1 MKKIFSFGKKK
12 KGQSPSSRASLPG
25 VPGGGGYELREKELG
40 KLHRAAAGGD
50 LGRLQQLLKK
60 NDINQLDKENRT
72 PLHLAC
78 ANGHSDVVT
87 YLVDNKCKLNLCDND
102 NRSPLMKAVQCQQ
115 EKCATMLLEHGA
127 DPNLVDVNS
136 STALHLAAQTANI
149 SLAVLLLEYNAHIEA
164 QNKEGYT
171 PLTIAITENH
181 QEMVEFLLRKGAD
194 VHARDKSKRTPLMIA
209 ASGGELSLIKV
220 LLQYGADVSHKDI
233 NGWTSEDYALIGGYS
248 GLSKQLSE
256 YANWKNVEKPSPNNT
271 KGMSVFSSPDRVGDV
286 GFALGAPAT
295 DKEEMQQSPSQTS
308 RTRDSGKVIDDLSQ
322 GDSVRSSKKDEGD
335 DSWLT
340 SEEEELDFTPKKPQ
354 KPSLTLLMNSSQQ
367 FKKNNGEDIRIGSPQ
382 SSRQNLKQVTRNHT
396 NLNKKE
402 CKELTNEDISEA
414 SEQEKGELEEEEE
427 EEDDEEEFSQEE
439 KEDEDTEDEEGG
451 QDDYT
456 EDEEEEY
463 VGKLEHKRDQ
473 ELEIFNNA
481 VKSEREVK
489 SGSKNIHDGG
499 SHETC
504 EEEDQEMQESV
515 DIPVSFIAGHYEGLK
530 ENITAIS
537 SKMVNNEVPYDSSK
551 KGDGSEH
558 EEINEFQNTNEL
570 LHTDGNEKIRCK
582 NCSSFEGSE
591 MTAWK
596 KGASPSVL
604 NSCYIKEENP
614 NLVDDIFE
622 SDDDPWSETENPRCE
637 NRRQDSE
644 KLRFVGD
651 QNAGKEQ
658 CKNSKELGN
667 TVCETLEPES
677 ENLPVNSGD
686 ENLKEAFQPSIKEE
700 SSEEEDDIEQPQ
712 ISNVGDKNLICSGNR
727 EAQNPSEDT
736 PVRKVLG
743 LEEEE
748 DTESPWDSECA
759 SESPRKLP
767 VNLLISSAVRTET
780 HMQSIFEE
788 PNEGFC
794 EKNLDSQ
801 PKTTQAI
808 LETNDTSSCPA
819 KGIEIGK
826 RQKSDLMEELG
837 LDDADDIE
845 DVSDWDSTS
854 ISLKNL
860 PGTKSPNVLTFGN
873 PSSLLPMLTA
883 KDDAAAT
890 ASEVIPPRLEEMSKP
905 QTVTAPE
912 NTHLYSL
919 QKQLLP
925 VILKSKDELSEPSFN
940 MPSPDEEQEDAGENC
955 KKQDKH
961 ILGTT
966 NLTEK
971 TASDNQ
977 TDKTEISFPHPK
989 TKTEPLKQN
998 EDSHG
1003 DDVQLNPKLWEERYE
1018 KMWVENDK
1026 REVKTNFKSI
1036 TAELKKMFGEIKE
1049 VQQTAPMEGTL
1060 QDGFSEELESI
1071 HKAPH
1076 NLTKPTSRIEERSE
1090 FMDLCSVLEQKAS
1103 SNENV
1108 ISYALN
1114 SSSHEHPNQYIIR
1127 LCENDNK
1134 LCTEHVW
1141 NVNEEGFT
1149 NNAESTKVAVNKER
1163 GDQIAAMEIEEN
1175 VDGNISDLENSP
1187 GCSLKHS
1194 LKESILDKRANI
1206 PDVVRPVS
1214 TDDKSTLLAVA
1225 KNKLGKDTCYFNDIP
1240 KDCFVGNPK
1249 TSNTEIESNLGNS
1262 RQSRDETLKRLLD
1275 EELEQ
1280 DMERFKNEVGM
1291 LQIVFLALEKE
1302 KVQLQKEVEKEKRK
1316 QKCGEREDAYKSYMQ
1331 TLAGNGINQ
1340 QMKQKGTVKG
1350 NQYSTVESGET
1361 TEEEKHTKNSI
1372 SSKEREKLIQIP
1384 LKGSNSALNVKD
1396 AKKNENKK
1404 RISKQRG
1411 NQQMNSTNGN
1421 QFQILDDS
1429 TLSETSQDEGRPGAR
1444 TVDERNKIGKQM
1456 DVADDFDEL
1465 TQSSD
1470 TATED
1475 FELSASTYRDAV
1487 LLIEQLSMDGKDSI
1501 SLLKIQ
1507 NLLHGY
1513 ERLIER
1519 EKGRYTQLLGKVR
1532 KLENEKKEL
1541 QAVLEETR
1549 ELKSRLDHQKVE
1561 WESDVS
1567 SLKFTLKQEEEKRL
1581 SIEMLYDK
1589 NRELLRKKEDQYCK
1603 EMEEKQQ
1610 LELTQR
1616 SLEMELRTLRNHLKQ
1631 VEEERNETQRQLSQ
1645 EQSARALQEGI
1656 LNNHLWR
1663 QKEIE
1668 EETKITA
1675 AKSSE
1680 VPDNL
1685 REKDLLHK
1693 NQKLQDEIAILRLEL
1708 DQIRIRHQEEET
1720 KYLEE
1725 NEVLKEKNEDLRKE
1739 LKLNEEALTQTVFQ
1753 YNGQLNVLKTESAML
1768 TSKIEH
1774 AKENKD
1780 RLETETESF
1789 RSRLN
1794 SAVQELECCRKSKT
1808 DVERTLQRE
1817 RDEWLRLQ
1825 DKLNH
1830 DLSNLRD
1837 TNNILSQQL
1846 SKVETKANSLE
1857 NELHH
1862 VTHTF
1867 REKTLLLESAQRD
1880 LSYAQCQAKELD
1892 YARQT
1897 EKDQMS
1903 KYIVKQ
1909 ESMQER
1915 LAQLQSENV
1924 LLRQQLEDMQNKGII
1939 KEKVVSDV
1947 QDRFSD
1953 IFSKLRA
1960 DTEKQIHMMEERNKE
1975 LITKCNNLREQVFK
1989 YETEK
1994 VEREGTVRQLQQELA
2009 DALKKQSMS
2018 EASLEVTTRYRN
2030 DLEEDKL
2037 HLQKEIDKIKTKLQE
2052 SEDQYI
2058 QSERRVH
2065 DLKNALDSK
2074 EREVNASSQKLQDLL
2089 IASSG
2094 TNNAI
2099 KQLEE
2104 HIQRLEIE
2112 NARLEATTKQQ
2123 TIRIEVLQKDL
2134 QDSASVHNRL
2144 EDLITG
2150 LQTAKINLEEQ
2161 LNQQVQKQTMLSM
2174 TAKDTHNL
2182 WEEELKSRSKL
2193 GVRLS
2198 QLDRE
2203 KAEMLEQF
2211 ESERKKVK
2219 KLVELKRSVEARL
2232 DQEMKRNSE
2241 LQKECN
2247 GMKKLLK
2254 TAKKKLKEYE
2264 NGESVS
2270 QFSFQG
2276 ELKNRYSEMDNE
2288 VSRLRTKI
2296 DELSKKLDIESKKST
2311 QLESTNRDLRE
2322 QLSSMKILHKNHE
2335 KLEKSKWQLEGE
2347 VATLKHQ
2354 VETNMMDHSQLEQY
2368 KREIEERAR
2377 QEIRQKL
2384 EEVNLFLQTQAA
2396 SQETL
2401 EQIRTTNNTSL
2412 RNQLEHRIRD
2422 LESELAR
2429 IKNTQEDSV
2438 FQKQS
2443 TQTELE
2449 RYKELYLEELK
2460 IRKSLASKLDRAN
2473 ERIAEANAKLLHERH
2488 RSKSLIANSIV
2499 NGGLSASPVLDTTQL
2514 GNLGNNLTLNRSLGL
2529 GGSFINPT
2537 GNALSSKNRVEAYL
2551 AKMQQEL
2558 EKSITKELDQATAE
2572 LENGSVRVSPV
2583 GSTDGSSKNLNVD
2596 QDPVSRATQQYLDV
2610 LKKNYM
2616 I

>member
-1 MKKIFSFGKKK
+1 MKKIFGFGKKK
-12 KGQSPSSRASLPG
+12 KGQSPACRASLPG
-25 VPGGGGYELREKELG
+25 VGYELREKELG

-50 LGRLQQLLKK
+50 LGKLQQLLKK
-60 NDINQLDKENRT
+60 HDVNQLDKENRT

-78 ANGHSDVVT
+78 ANGHLDVVT

-127 DPNLVDVNS
+127 EPNLVDVNS
-136 STALHLAAQTANI
+136 NTALHLAAQTANI
-149 SLAVLLLEYNAHIEA
+149 SLVVQLLEYNAHIDS

-181 QEMVEFLLRKGAD
+181 QEMVEFLLKKGAD

-233 NGWTSEDYALIGGYS
+233 NGWTSEDHAHVGGYS
-248 GLSKQLSE
+248 SLSKQLSE

-295 DKEEMQQSPSQTS
+295 DKEEMQQSPNQTS

-322 GDSVRSSKKDEGD
+322 GDSVRSSEKDEGD

-354 KPSLTLLMNSSQQ
+354 KPSLTLLMNSSHQ
-367 FKKNNGEDIRIGSPQ
+367 FKKNIGEKSSFMRTEHIAISQQNKSDCEAEDVIESPPKPFPQ
-382 SSRQNLKQVTRNHT
+382 
-396 NLNKKE
+396 
-402 CKELTNEDISEA
+402 
-414 SEQEKGELEEEEE
+414 
-427 EEDDEEEFSQEE
+427 
-439 KEDEDTEDEEGG
+439 
-451 QDDYT
+451 
-456 EDEEEEY
+456 
-463 VGKLEHKRDQ
+463 
-473 ELEIFNNA
+473 
-481 VKSEREVK
+481 VKSYPRPVHP
-489 SGSKNIHDGG
+489 SPGS
-499 SHETC
+499 
-504 EEEDQEMQESV
+504 
-515 DIPVSFIAGHYEGLK
+515 F
-530 ENITAIS
+530 
-537 SKMVNNEVPYDSSK
+537 SKPSQMTPP
-551 KGDGSEH
+551 
-558 EEINEFQNTNEL
+558 L
-570 LHTDGNEKIRCK
+570 LGFK
-582 NCSSFEGSE
+582 
-591 MTAWK
+591 
-596 KGASPSVL
+596 
-604 NSCYIKEENP
+604 
-614 NLVDDIFE
+614 
-622 SDDDPWSETENPRCE
+622 
-637 NRRQDSE
+637 Q
-644 KLRFVGD
+644 
-651 QNAGKEQ
+651 
-658 CKNSKELGN
+658 
-667 TVCETLEPES
+667 
-677 ENLPVNSGD
+677 
-686 ENLKEAFQPSIKEE
+686 EE

-712 ISNVGDKNLICSGNR
+712 ISNVVDKSLICSGNR

-736 PVRKVLG
+736 AIRKDTMSVLG

-767 VNLLISSAVRTET
+767 VNLLISSAIRTDT

-794 EKNLDSQ
+794 EKTLDSQ

-808 LETNDTSSCPA
+808 LETQDTSSYPA

-845 DVSDWDSTS
+845 DASDWDSTS

-860 PGTKSPNVLTFGN
+860 PGTKSPKVLTFGN
-873 PSSLLPMLTA
+873 PSSSLSTLTA

-890 ASEVIPPRLEEMSKP
+890 VSGVIPPRLEEMSKA

-940 MPSPDEEQEDAGENC
+940 MPSPDEEREDAGENC
-955 KKQDKH
+955 KKQDKY
-961 ILGTT
+961 ILDTT

-989 TKTEPLKQN
+989 MKTEPLKQN
-998 EDSHG
+998 EDPHG
-1003 DDVQLNPKLWEERYE
+1003 GDVQLNPKLWEERYE
-1018 KMWVENDK
+1018 KMWVENEK

-1036 TAELKKMFGEIKE
+1036 TAELKQMFGEITGNEFQK
-1049 VQQTAPMEGTL
+1049 TMPMEGAL
-1060 QDGFSEELESI
+1060 QDGISEELESI
-1071 HKAPH
+1071 HEAPH
-1076 NLTKPTSRIEERSE
+1076 NLTKPTSRIEGRSE
-1090 FMDLCSVLEQKAS
+1090 CMDLCSVVEQKES

-1108 ISYALN
+1108 IFYALN
-1114 SSSHEHPNQYIIR
+1114 SSSHEHPNQYSIR
-1127 LCENDNK
+1127 LCEKDNK
-1134 LCTEHVW
+1134 PCTEHIW
-1141 NVNEEGFT
+1141 NANEEGFT

-1163 GDQIAAMEIEEN
+1163 EDQIAAMETEEN
-1175 VDGNISDLENSP
+1175 VDGNISNLENSP
-1187 GCSLKHS
+1187 GYSLKHS

-1225 KNKLGKDTCYFNDIP
+1225 KIKRGKDSHYFKDNIP

-1249 TSNTEIESNLGNS
+1249 TSSTEIESNLGNS
-1262 RQSRDETLKRLLD
+1262 RQSHDETLKRPLD

-1280 DMERFKNEVGM
+1280 DMERFKNEV
-1291 LQIVFLALEKE
+1291 EE
-1302 KVQLQKEVEKEKRK
+1302 EKRK
-1316 QKCGEREDAYKSYMQ
+1316 QKCGEMLAMEKREDTYKSYMQ

-1340 QMKQKGTVKG
+1340 QMKQKLAIKG

-1372 SSKEREKLIQIP
+1372 SSKERAKLIQIP
-1384 LKGSNSALNVKD
+1384 LKG
-1396 AKKNENKK
+1396 
-1404 RISKQRG
+1404 
-1411 NQQMNSTNGN
+1411 
-1421 QFQILDDS
+1421 
-1429 TLSETSQDEGRPGAR
+1429 PGAK

-1475 FELSASTYRDAV
+1475 LELPASTYRDAM
-1487 LLIEQLSMDGKDSI
+1487 LLIEQLCMDGKDSI

-1513 ERLIER
+1513 ERLIDH

-1541 QAVLEETR
+1541 QTVLEETR
-1549 ELKSRLDHQKVE
+1549 ELKSILDHQKME

-1567 SLKFTLKQEEEKRL
+1567 SLKFTLKQEEEKRM
-1581 SIEMLYDK
+1581 STEMLYEK

-1656 LNNHLWR
+1656 LNNHLWK

-1668 EETKITA
+1668 EETKITV

-1680 VPDNL
+1680 VPDNQ

-1693 NQKLQDEIAILRLEL
+1693 NQILQDEIAILRLEL

-1725 NEVLKEKNEDLRKE
+1725 NEVLREKNEDLRKE

-1780 RLETETESF
+1780 RLETEMESF

-1794 SAVQELECCRKSKT
+1794 SAVQELECCRKSKS

-1817 RDEWLRLQ
+1817 HDEWLRLQ

-1837 TNNILSQQL
+1837 TNTILSQQL

-1862 VTHTF
+1862 VTHTL
-1867 REKTLLLESAQRD
+1867 REKTLLLESTQRD
-1880 LSYAQCQAKELD
+1880 LSHAQCQAKELD
-1892 YARQT
+1892 HARQI

-1960 DTEKQIHMMEERNKE
+1960 DTEKQVHMMEERNKE

-1989 YETEK
+1989 YDTEK

-2030 DLEEDKL
+2030 DLEDDKL

-2123 TIRIEVLQKDL
+2123 TSRIEVLQKDL
-2134 QDSASVHNRL
+2134 RDSASVHNRL

-2219 KLVELKRSVEARL
+2219 KLVELKRSVDVRL

-2264 NGESVS
+2264 NGECVS

-2288 VSRLRTKI
+2288 VSRLRTKT

-2347 VATLKHQ
+2347 VANLKHQ
-2354 VETNMMDHSQLEQY
+2354 VETNMMDHSQIEQY

-2401 EQIRTTNNTSL
+2401 EQIRTTNNASL

-2449 RYKELYLEELK
+2449 RYKDLYLEELK

-2499 NGGLSASPVLDTTQL
+2499 NGSLAASPVLDTTQL

-2572 LENGSVRVSPV
+2572 LETGSVRVSPV

>member
-1 MKKIFSFGKKK
+1 MKKIFGFGKKK
-12 KGQSPSSRASLPG
+12 KGQSPSSRVSLPG
-25 VPGGGGYELREKELG
+25 VPGGGYELREKELG

-78 ANGHSDVVT
+78 ANGHLDVVT

-127 DPNLVDVNS
+127 DPNPVDVNS
-136 STALHLAAQTANI
+136 NTALHLAAQTANI

-194 VHARDKSKRTPLMIA
+194 VHARDTSKRTPLMIA
-209 ASGGELSLIKV
+209 ASGGELNLIKV

-233 NGWTSEDYALIGGYS
+233 NGWTSEDYALISGYS

-295 DKEEMQQSPSQTS
+295 DKE
-308 RTRDSGKVIDDLSQ
+308 VIDDLSQ
-322 GDSVRSSKKDEGD
+322 GDSVRSSEKDEGD

-354 KPSLTLLMNSSQQ
+354 KPSLTQLMNSSQQ
-367 FKKNNGEDIRIGSPQ
+367 FKKNIGEKSSIMRTEHIAVSQQNKSDCEAEDVIESPP
-382 SSRQNLKQVTRNHT
+382 KP
-396 NLNKKE
+396 
-402 CKELTNEDISEA
+402 
-414 SEQEKGELEEEEE
+414 
-427 EEDDEEEFSQEE
+427 FSQ
-439 KEDEDTEDEEGG
+439 
-451 QDDYT
+451 
-456 EDEEEEY
+456 
-463 VGKLEHKRDQ
+463 
-473 ELEIFNNA
+473 I
-481 VKSEREVK
+481 KSYPRPVHP
-489 SGSKNIHDGG
+489 SPGS
-499 SHETC
+499 
-504 EEEDQEMQESV
+504 
-515 DIPVSFIAGHYEGLK
+515 F
-530 ENITAIS
+530 
-537 SKMVNNEVPYDSSK
+537 SKPSQMTPP
-551 KGDGSEH
+551 
-558 EEINEFQNTNEL
+558 L
-570 LHTDGNEKIRCK
+570 LGFK
-582 NCSSFEGSE
+582 
-591 MTAWK
+591 
-596 KGASPSVL
+596 
-604 NSCYIKEENP
+604 
-614 NLVDDIFE
+614 
-622 SDDDPWSETENPRCE
+622 
-637 NRRQDSE
+637 Q
-644 KLRFVGD
+644 
-651 QNAGKEQ
+651 
-658 CKNSKELGN
+658 
-667 TVCETLEPES
+667 
-677 ENLPVNSGD
+677 
-686 ENLKEAFQPSIKEE
+686 EE
-700 SSEEEDDIEQPQ
+700 SSEEEGDIEQPQ
-712 ISNVGDKNLICSGNR
+712 ISNVGDKSLICNGNR

-736 PVRKVLG
+736 PIRKVLG

-788 PNEGFC
+788 PSEGFC

-860 PGTKSPNVLTFGN
+860 P
-873 PSSLLPMLTA
+873 
-883 KDDAAAT
+883 
-890 ASEVIPPRLEEMSKP
+890 
-905 QTVTAPE
+905 
-912 NTHLYSL
+912 
-919 QKQLLP
+919 
-925 VILKSKDELSEPSFN
+925 DELSEPSFN
-940 MPSPDEEQEDAGENC
+940 MPSPDEEREDAGENC
-955 KKQDKH
+955 KK
-961 ILGTT
+961 
-966 NLTEK
+966 
-971 TASDNQ
+971 
-977 TDKTEISFPHPK
+977 
-989 TKTEPLKQN
+989 
-998 EDSHG
+998 
-1003 DDVQLNPKLWEERYE
+1003 R
-1018 KMWVENDK
+1018 
-1026 REVKTNFKSI
+1026 
-1036 TAELKKMFGEIKE
+1036 
-1049 VQQTAPMEGTL
+1049 
-1060 QDGFSEELESI
+1060 
-1071 HKAPH
+1071 
-1076 NLTKPTSRIEERSE
+1076 
-1090 FMDLCSVLEQKAS
+1090 
-1103 SNENV
+1103 
-1108 ISYALN
+1108 
-1114 SSSHEHPNQYIIR
+1114 
-1127 LCENDNK
+1127 
-1134 LCTEHVW
+1134 
-1141 NVNEEGFT
+1141 
-1149 NNAESTKVAVNKER
+1149 
-1163 GDQIAAMEIEEN
+1163 
-1175 VDGNISDLENSP
+1175 
-1187 GCSLKHS
+1187 
-1194 LKESILDKRANI
+1194 
-1206 PDVVRPVS
+1206 
-1214 TDDKSTLLAVA
+1214 
-1225 KNKLGKDTCYFNDIP
+1225 
-1240 KDCFVGNPK
+1240 
-1249 TSNTEIESNLGNS
+1249 
-1262 RQSRDETLKRLLD
+1262 
-1275 EELEQ
+1275 
-1280 DMERFKNEVGM
+1280 
-1291 LQIVFLALEKE
+1291 
-1302 KVQLQKEVEKEKRK
+1302 VEKEKRK

-1340 QMKQKGTVKG
+1340 QMKQKLTIKG

-1361 TEEEKHTKNSI
+1361 TEEKHTKNSI
-1372 SSKEREKLIQIP
+1372 SSKERAKLIQIP

-1396 AKKNENKK
+1396 AKKNENKTH
-1404 RISKQRG
+1404 ISKQRG

-1444 TVDERNKIGKQM
+1444 TVDERNKIGKKM
-1456 DVADDFDEL
+1456 DVAEDFDEL

-1475 FELSASTYRDAV
+1475 FELPTSTCRDAM
-1487 LLIEQLSMDGKDSI
+1487 LLIEQLSMDGKADSI

-1549 ELKSRLDHQKVE
+1549 ELKSMLDHQKME

-1656 LNNHLWR
+1656 LNSHLWR

-1680 VPDNL
+1680 VPDNQ

-1693 NQKLQDEIAILRLEL
+1693 NQKLQDEVAILRLEL

-1780 RLETETESF
+1780 RLETEMESF

-1794 SAVQELECCRKSKT
+1794 SAVQELECCRKSKN

-1867 REKTLLLESAQRD
+1867 REKTLLLESTQRD
-1880 LSYAQCQAKELD
+1880 LSHAQCQAKELD

-1924 LLRQQLEDMQNKGII
+1924 LLRQQLEDVQNKGII

-1947 QDRFSD
+1947 QDKFSD

-1960 DTEKQIHMMEERNKE
+1960 DTEKQINMMEERNKE

-2288 VSRLRTKI
+2288 VSRLRTTI

-2311 QLESTNRDLRE
+2311 QLESTNCDLRE

-2422 LESELAR
+2422 LESELAK

-2473 ERIAEANAKLLHERH
+2473 ERIADANAKLLHERH

-2499 NGGLSASPVLDTTQL
+2499 NGSLSASPVLDTTQF

-2572 LENGSVRVSPV
+2572 LETGSVRVSPV

>member
-1 MKKIFSFGKKK
+1 MKKIFGFGKKK
-12 KGQSPSSRASLPG
+12 KGQSPACRASLPG
-25 VPGGGGYELREKELG
+25 VGYELREKELG

-50 LGRLQQLLKK
+50 LGKLQQLLKK
-60 NDINQLDKENRT
+60 HDINQLDKENRT

-78 ANGHSDVVT
+78 ANGHLDVVT

-127 DPNLVDVNS
+127 EPNLVDVNS
-136 STALHLAAQTANI
+136 NTALHLAAQTANI
-149 SLAVLLLEYNAHIEA
+149 SLVVQLLEYNAHIDS

-181 QEMVEFLLRKGAD
+181 QEMVEFLLKKGAD

-233 NGWTSEDYALIGGYS
+233 NGWTSEDHAHVGGYS
-248 GLSKQLSE
+248 SLSKQLSE

-295 DKEEMQQSPSQTS
+295 DKE
-308 RTRDSGKVIDDLSQ
+308 VIDDLSQ
-322 GDSVRSSKKDEGD
+322 GDSVRSSEKDEGD

-354 KPSLTLLMNSSQQ
+354 KPSLTLLMNSSHQ
-367 FKKNNGEDIRIGSPQ
+367 FKKNIGEKSSIMRTEHIAISQQNKSDCEAEDVIESPPKPFPQ
-382 SSRQNLKQVTRNHT
+382 
-396 NLNKKE
+396 
-402 CKELTNEDISEA
+402 
-414 SEQEKGELEEEEE
+414 
-427 EEDDEEEFSQEE
+427 
-439 KEDEDTEDEEGG
+439 
-451 QDDYT
+451 
-456 EDEEEEY
+456 
-463 VGKLEHKRDQ
+463 
-473 ELEIFNNA
+473 
-481 VKSEREVK
+481 VKSYPRPVHP
-489 SGSKNIHDGG
+489 SPGS
-499 SHETC
+499 
-504 EEEDQEMQESV
+504 
-515 DIPVSFIAGHYEGLK
+515 F
-530 ENITAIS
+530 
-537 SKMVNNEVPYDSSK
+537 SKPSQMTPP
-551 KGDGSEH
+551 
-558 EEINEFQNTNEL
+558 L
-570 LHTDGNEKIRCK
+570 LGFK
-582 NCSSFEGSE
+582 
-591 MTAWK
+591 
-596 KGASPSVL
+596 
-604 NSCYIKEENP
+604 
-614 NLVDDIFE
+614 
-622 SDDDPWSETENPRCE
+622 
-637 NRRQDSE
+637 Q
-644 KLRFVGD
+644 
-651 QNAGKEQ
+651 
-658 CKNSKELGN
+658 
-667 TVCETLEPES
+667 
-677 ENLPVNSGD
+677 
-686 ENLKEAFQPSIKEE
+686 EE

-712 ISNVGDKNLICSGNR
+712 ISNVVDKSLICSGNR

-736 PVRKVLG
+736 AIRKDTMSVLG
-743 LEEEE
+743 LDEEE

-767 VNLLISSAVRTET
+767 VNLLISSAIRTDT

-794 EKNLDSQ
+794 EKTLDSQ

-808 LETNDTSSCPA
+808 LETHDTSSCPA

-845 DVSDWDSTS
+845 DASDWDSTS

-860 PGTKSPNVLTFGN
+860 PGTKSPKVLTFGN
-873 PSSLLPMLTA
+873 PSSSLSTLTA

-890 ASEVIPPRLEEMSKP
+890 ASGVIPPRLEEMSKA

-940 MPSPDEEQEDAGENC
+940 MPSPDEEREDAGENC
-955 KKQDKH
+955 KKQDKY
-961 ILGTT
+961 ILDTT

-989 TKTEPLKQN
+989 MKTEPLKQN

-1003 DDVQLNPKLWEERYE
+1003 DDVQLKPKLWEERYE
-1018 KMWVENDK
+1018 EMWVENEK

-1036 TAELKKMFGEIKE
+1036 TAELKQMFGEITGNEFQK
-1049 VQQTAPMEGTL
+1049 TMPMEGTL

-1071 HKAPH
+1071 HEAPH
-1076 NLTKPTSRIEERSE
+1076 NLIKPTSRIEGRSE
-1090 FMDLCSVLEQKAS
+1090 CMDLCSMLEQKES

-1114 SSSHEHPNQYIIR
+1114 SSSHEHPNQYSIR
-1127 LCENDNK
+1127 LCEKDNK
-1134 LCTEHVW
+1134 PCTEHIW
-1141 NVNEEGFT
+1141 NANEEGFT

-1163 GDQIAAMEIEEN
+1163 EDQIASMETEEN
-1175 VDGNISDLENSP
+1175 VDGNISNLENSP
-1187 GCSLKHS
+1187 GHSLKHS

-1225 KNKLGKDTCYFNDIP
+1225 KIKRGKDSHYFKDNIP

-1249 TSNTEIESNLGNS
+1249 TSSTEIESNLGNS
-1262 RQSRDETLKRLLD
+1262 RQSHDETLKRPLD

-1302 KVQLQKEVEKEKRK
+1302 KVQLQKEVEEEKRK
-1316 QKCGEREDAYKSYMQ
+1316 QKCGEMLAMEKREDTYKSYMQ
-1331 TLAGNGINQ
+1331 TLAENGINQ
-1340 QMKQKGTVKG
+1340 EMKQKLAIKG

-1361 TEEEKHTKNSI
+1361 TEEEKHMKNRI
-1372 SSKEREKLIQIP
+1372 SSKERAKLIQIP

-1396 AKKNENKK
+1396 VKKNENKK

-1421 QFQILDDS
+1421 QFQVLDDS
-1429 TLSETSQDEGRPGAR
+1429 TLSETSQDEGRPGAK

-1475 FELSASTYRDAV
+1475 LELPTSTYRDAM
-1487 LLIEQLSMDGKDSI
+1487 LLIEQLCMDGKADSVSI
-1501 SLLKIQ
+1501 LKIQ

-1513 ERLIER
+1513 ERLIDH

-1541 QAVLEETR
+1541 QTVLEETR
-1549 ELKSRLDHQKVE
+1549 ELKSMLDHQKME

-1567 SLKFTLKQEEEKRL
+1567 SLKFTLKQEEEKRM
-1581 SIEMLYDK
+1581 STEMLYEK

-1656 LNNHLWR
+1656 LNNHLWK

-1668 EETKITA
+1668 EETKITV

-1680 VPDNL
+1680 VPDNQ

-1693 NQKLQDEIAILRLEL
+1693 NQILQDEIAILRLEL

-1725 NEVLKEKNEDLRKE
+1725 NEVLREKNEDLRKE

-1780 RLETETESF
+1780 RLETEMESF

-1794 SAVQELECCRKSKT
+1794 SAVQELECCRKSKS

-1817 RDEWLRLQ
+1817 HDEWLRLQ

-1837 TNNILSQQL
+1837 TNTILSQQL

-1862 VTHTF
+1862 VTHTL
-1867 REKTLLLESAQRD
+1867 REKTLLLESTQRD
-1880 LSYAQCQAKELD
+1880 LSHAQCQAKEFD
-1892 YARQT
+1892 HARQI

-1939 KEKVVSDV
+1939 KEKVVSD
-1947 QDRFSD
+1947 RFSD

-1960 DTEKQIHMMEERNKE
+1960 DTEKQVHMMEERNKE

-1989 YETEK
+1989 YDTEK

-2030 DLEEDKL
+2030 DLEDDKL

-2123 TIRIEVLQKDL
+2123 TSRIEVLQKDL
-2134 QDSASVHNRL
+2134 RDSASVHNRL

-2219 KLVELKRSVEARL
+2219 KLVELKRSVDVRL

-2264 NGESVS
+2264 TGECVS

-2288 VSRLRTKI
+2288 VSRLRTKT

-2347 VATLKHQ
+2347 VANLKHQ
-2354 VETNMMDHSQLEQY
+2354 VETNMMDHSQIEQY

-2401 EQIRTTNNTSL
+2401 EQIRTTNNASL
-2412 RNQLEHRIRD
+2412 KNQLEHRIRD

-2449 RYKELYLEELK
+2449 RYKDLYLEELK

-2499 NGGLSASPVLDTTQL
+2499 NGSLAASPVLDTTQL

-2572 LENGSVRVSPV
+2572 LETGSVRVSPV

>member
-25 VPGGGGYELREKELG
+25 VPGGGGGYELREKELG

-164 QNKEGYT
+164 QNKDGYT

-439 KEDEDTEDEEGG
+439 KEDEDTEDEEGS

-489 SGSKNIHDGG
+489 SGSKNIHYGG

-504 EEEDQEMQESV
+504 EEKDQEMQESV

-551 KGDGSEH
+551 KDDGSEH

-736 PVRKVLG
+736 PIRKVLG

-955 KKQDKH
+955 KKQ
-961 ILGTT
+961 
-966 NLTEK
+966 
-971 TASDNQ
+971 
-977 TDKTEISFPHPK
+977 
-989 TKTEPLKQN
+989 
-998 EDSHG
+998 
-1003 DDVQLNPKLWEERYE
+1003 
-1018 KMWVENDK
+1018 
-1026 REVKTNFKSI
+1026 
-1036 TAELKKMFGEIKE
+1036 
-1049 VQQTAPMEGTL
+1049 
-1060 QDGFSEELESI
+1060 
-1071 HKAPH
+1071 
-1076 NLTKPTSRIEERSE
+1076 
-1090 FMDLCSVLEQKAS
+1090 
-1103 SNENV
+1103 
-1108 ISYALN
+1108 
-1114 SSSHEHPNQYIIR
+1114 
-1127 LCENDNK
+1127 
-1134 LCTEHVW
+1134 
-1141 NVNEEGFT
+1141 
-1149 NNAESTKVAVNKER
+1149 
-1163 GDQIAAMEIEEN
+1163 
-1175 VDGNISDLENSP
+1175 
-1187 GCSLKHS
+1187 
-1194 LKESILDKRANI
+1194 
-1206 PDVVRPVS
+1206 
-1214 TDDKSTLLAVA
+1214 
-1225 KNKLGKDTCYFNDIP
+1225 
-1240 KDCFVGNPK
+1240 
-1249 TSNTEIESNLGNS
+1249 
-1262 RQSRDETLKRLLD
+1262 
-1275 EELEQ
+1275 
-1280 DMERFKNEVGM
+1280 
-1291 LQIVFLALEKE
+1291 
-1302 KVQLQKEVEKEKRK
+1302 VEKEKRK

-1487 LLIEQLSMDGKDSI
+1487 LLIEQLSMDGKADSI

-1549 ELKSRLDHQKVE
+1549 ELKSMLDHQKVE

-1780 RLETETESF
+1780 RLETEMESF

-1846 SKVETKANSLE
+1846 TKVETKANSLE

-1867 REKTLLLESAQRD
+1867 REKTLLLESTQRD

>member
-1 MKKIFSFGKKK
+1 MKKFFGFGKKK
-12 KGQSPSSRASLPG
+12 KEQSPPSRDSLPG
-25 VPGGGGYELREKELG
+25 VGYELREKELG
-40 KLHRAAAGGD
+40 KLHRAAASGD

-60 NDINQLDKENRT
+60 HDINQLDKENRT

-78 ANGHSDVVT
+78 ANGHSDIVN

-102 NRSPLMKAVQCQQ
+102 NRSPLMKAVQCQE

-136 STALHLAAQTANI
+136 NTALHLAAQTANI
-149 SLAVLLLEYNAHIEA
+149 SLVVQLLEYNAHIDS

-181 QEMVEFLLRKGAD
+181 QEMVEFFLRKGAD
-194 VHARDKSKRTPLMIA
+194 VHARDKSERTPLMIA

-233 NGWTSEDYALIGGYS
+233 NGWTSEDYAIIGGYS

-295 DKEEMQQSPSQTS
+295 DKEEMQQSPNQTS

-322 GDSVRSSKKDEGD
+322 GDSLRSSEKDEGD

-354 KPSLTLLMNSSQQ
+354 KPSLTLLMNSSHQ
-367 FKKNNGEDIRIGSPQ
+367 FKKNIGEKSSIMRTEHIAISQQNKSDCEAEDVIESPP
-382 SSRQNLKQVTRNHT
+382 KP
-396 NLNKKE
+396 
-402 CKELTNEDISEA
+402 
-414 SEQEKGELEEEEE
+414 
-427 EEDDEEEFSQEE
+427 FSQ
-439 KEDEDTEDEEGG
+439 
-451 QDDYT
+451 
-456 EDEEEEY
+456 
-463 VGKLEHKRDQ
+463 
-473 ELEIFNNA
+473 
-481 VKSEREVK
+481 VKSYPRPLHP
-489 SGSKNIHDGG
+489 SPGS
-499 SHETC
+499 C
-504 EEEDQEMQESV
+504 
-515 DIPVSFIAGHYEGLK
+515 
-530 ENITAIS
+530 
-537 SKMVNNEVPYDSSK
+537 SKPSQMTPP
-551 KGDGSEH
+551 
-558 EEINEFQNTNEL
+558 L
-570 LHTDGNEKIRCK
+570 LGFK
-582 NCSSFEGSE
+582 
-591 MTAWK
+591 
-596 KGASPSVL
+596 
-604 NSCYIKEENP
+604 
-614 NLVDDIFE
+614 
-622 SDDDPWSETENPRCE
+622 
-637 NRRQDSE
+637 Q
-644 KLRFVGD
+644 
-651 QNAGKEQ
+651 
-658 CKNSKELGN
+658 
-667 TVCETLEPES
+667 
-677 ENLPVNSGD
+677 
-686 ENLKEAFQPSIKEE
+686 EE

-712 ISNVGDKNLICSGNR
+712 ISNVVDKSLICNGNR

-736 PVRKVLG
+736 AIRKDTMSVLG
-743 LEEEE
+743 LDEEE

-767 VNLLISSAVRTET
+767 VNLLISSAVRTDT

-794 EKNLDSQ
+794 EKTLDSQ

-808 LETNDTSSCPA
+808 LETNDSSSCPA

-860 PGTKSPNVLTFGN
+860 PGTKSPKVLTFGN
-873 PSSLLPMLTA
+873 PSSLLPTLTA

-890 ASEVIPPRLEEMSKP
+890 ASGVIPPRLEEMSKA

-925 VILKSKDELSEPSFN
+925 VTLKSKDELSEPSFN
-940 MPSPDEEQEDAGENC
+940 MPSPDEEREDAGENC
-955 KKQDKH
+955 KKQDKY
-961 ILGTT
+961 ILDTT

-971 TASDNQ
+971 TASDDQ

-989 TKTEPLKQN
+989 MKTEPLKQN

-1003 DDVQLNPKLWEERYE
+1003 DVQLNPKLWEERYE
-1018 KMWVENDK
+1018 KMWVENEK

-1036 TAELKKMFGEIKE
+1036 TAELKQMFGEITGNEFQK
-1049 VQQTAPMEGTL
+1049 TMPMEGTL
-1060 QDGFSEELESI
+1060 QDDFSEELESI
-1071 HKAPH
+1071 HEAPH
-1076 NLTKPTSRIEERSE
+1076 NLTKPTSRIEGRSE
-1090 FMDLCSVLEQKAS
+1090 FMDLEQKES

-1114 SSSHEHPNQYIIR
+1114 SSSHEHPNQYSIR
-1127 LCENDNK
+1127 LRENNK
-1134 LCTEHVW
+1134 PCTEHIW
-1141 NVNEEGFT
+1141 NVNEEDFT
-1149 NNAESTKVAVNKER
+1149 NNVESTKEAVNKER
-1163 GDQIAAMEIEEN
+1163 EDQIAAMEIEEN
-1175 VDGNISDLENSP
+1175 VDGNISNLENSP
-1187 GCSLKHS
+1187 GYSLKHS

-1206 PDVVRPVS
+1206 PDVARPVS
-1214 TDDKSTLLAVA
+1214 TDDKNTLLAVA
-1225 KNKLGKDTCYFNDIP
+1225 KTKRGKDSHYFNDNIP
-1240 KDCFVGNPK
+1240 KHCFVGNPK

-1262 RQSRDETLKRLLD
+1262 RQSCDETLKRSLD

-1302 KVQLQKEVEKEKRK
+1302 KVQLQKEVEEEKRK
-1316 QKCGEREDAYKSYMQ
+1316 QKCGEMLAMEKREDIYKSHMQ

-1340 QMKQKGTVKG
+1340 QMKQKLTIKG

-1361 TEEEKHTKNSI
+1361 TEEDKHMKNSI
-1372 SSKEREKLIQIP
+1372 SSKERAKLIQIP

-1396 AKKNENKK
+1396 VKKNENKK

-1421 QFQILDDS
+1421 QFQVLDDS
-1429 TLSETSQDEGRPGAR
+1429 TLSETSQDEGRPGAK

-1475 FELSASTYRDAV
+1475 LELPASTYRDAM
-1487 LLIEQLSMDGKDSI
+1487 LLIEQLSMDGKADSI

-1513 ERLIER
+1513 ERLIDR

-1541 QAVLEETR
+1541 QTVLDETR
-1549 ELKSRLDHQKVE
+1549 ELKSMLDHQKME

-1567 SLKFTLKQEEEKRL
+1567 SLKFTLKQEEEKRM
-1581 SIEMLYDK
+1581 STEMLYEK
-1589 NRELLRKKEDQYCK
+1589 NRELLRKKEDQYYK

-1631 VEEERNETQRQLSQ
+1631 VEEERNEIKRQLSQ

-1656 LNNHLWR
+1656 LNNHLWK

-1668 EETKITA
+1668 EETKITV

-1680 VPDNL
+1680 VPDNQ

-1693 NQKLQDEIAILRLEL
+1693 NQILQDEIAILRLEL

-1720 KYLEE
+1720 KYLED

-1780 RLETETESF
+1780 RLETEMESF

-1794 SAVQELECCRKSKT
+1794 SAVQELECCRKSKS

-1862 VTHTF
+1862 VTHTL
-1867 REKTLLLESAQRD
+1867 REKTLLLESTQRD
-1880 LSYAQCQAKELD
+1880 LSHAQCQAKELD
-1892 YARQT
+1892 HARQI

-1960 DTEKQIHMMEERNKE
+1960 DTEKQVHMMEERNKE
-1975 LITKCNNLREQVFK
+1975 LITKCTNLREQVFK

-2030 DLEEDKL
+2030 DLEDDKL

-2058 QSERRVH
+2058 QSERRIH

-2123 TIRIEVLQKDL
+2123 TSRIEILQKDL

-2219 KLVELKRSVEARL
+2219 KLVELKRSVDVRL

-2264 NGESVS
+2264 NGEGVS

-2288 VSRLRTKI
+2288 VSRLRTKT
-2296 DELSKKLDIESKKST
+2296 DDLSKKLDIESKKSM

-2347 VATLKHQ
+2347 VAHLKHQ
-2354 VETNMMDHSQLEQY
+2354 VETNMMDHSQIEQY

-2401 EQIRTTNNTSL
+2401 EQIRITNNASL

-2449 RYKELYLEELK
+2449 RYKDLYLEELK

-2473 ERIAEANAKLLHERH
+2473 EKMAEANAKLLQERH

-2499 NGGLSASPVLDTTQL
+2499 NGSLSASPVLDTTQL

-2572 LENGSVRVSPV
+2572 LETGSVRVSPV

-2596 QDPVSRATQQYLDV
+2596 QDPVSRATRQYQDV

>member
-1 MKKIFSFGKKK
+1 MKKIFGFGKKK
-12 KGQSPSSRASLPG
+12 KGQSPACRASLPG
-25 VPGGGGYELREKELG
+25 VGYELREKELG

-50 LGRLQQLLKK
+50 LGKLQQLLKK
-60 NDINQLDKENRT
+60 HDINQLDKENRT

-78 ANGHSDVVT
+78 ANGHLDVVT
-87 YLVDNKCKLNLCDND
+87 YLVDNKCKLNLCDNN

-127 DPNLVDVNS
+127 EPNLVDVNS
-136 STALHLAAQTANI
+136 NTALHLAAQTANI
-149 SLAVLLLEYNAHIEA
+149 SLVVQLLEYNAHIDS

-181 QEMVEFLLRKGAD
+181 QEMVEFLLKKGAD

-233 NGWTSEDYALIGGYS
+233 NGWTSEDHARIGGYS
-248 GLSKQLSE
+248 SLSKQLSE

-295 DKEEMQQSPSQTS
+295 DKEEMQQSPNQTS

-322 GDSVRSSKKDEGD
+322 GDSVRSSEKDEGD

-354 KPSLTLLMNSSQQ
+354 KPSLTLLMNSSHQ

-396 NLNKKE
+396 NVDKKE
-402 CKELTNEDISEA
+402 RKELTNEDISEA
-414 SEQEKGELEEEEE
+414 SKQEKEELEEEEE
-427 EEDDEEEFSQEE
+427 DEEEFSQEE
-439 KEDEDTEDEEGG
+439 KEDEDTEDEEGS

-463 VGKLEHKRDQ
+463 VGKLEHEHDQ

-489 SGSKNIHDGG
+489 RGSKNIHDGG

-504 EEEDQEMQESV
+504 EEKDQEMQESV

-551 KGDGSEH
+551 KEDGSEH
-558 EEINEFQNTNEL
+558 EEIHEFQNTNEL

-582 NCSSFEGSE
+582 TRCSFEDSE

-596 KGASPSVL
+596 KDASPSVL
-604 NSCYIKEENP
+604 NSCYIKEENS

-622 SDDDPWSETENPRCE
+622 SDDDPWSEAENRRYE

-644 KLRFVGD
+644 NLRFLVD

-658 CKNSKELGN
+658 CKNSEGLAN
-667 TVCETLEPES
+667 TICETLEPES
-677 ENLPVNSGD
+677 ENLPVNSGE
-686 ENLKEAFQPSIKEE
+686 ENLKAFQPSIKEE

-712 ISNVGDKNLICSGNR
+712 ISNVVDKSLICSGNR

-736 PVRKVLG
+736 AIRKDTMSVLG
-743 LEEEE
+743 LDEEE

-767 VNLLISSAVRTET
+767 VNLLISSAIRTDT

-794 EKNLDSQ
+794 EKTLDSQ

-808 LETNDTSSCPA
+808 LETHDTSSCPA

-845 DVSDWDSTS
+845 DASDWDSTS

-860 PGTKSPNVLTFGN
+860 PGTKSPKVLTFGN
-873 PSSLLPMLTA
+873 PSSSLSTLTA

-890 ASEVIPPRLEEMSKP
+890 ASGVIPSRLEEMSKA

-940 MPSPDEEQEDAGENC
+940 MPSPDEEREDAGENC
-955 KKQDKH
+955 KKQ
-961 ILGTT
+961 
-966 NLTEK
+966 
-971 TASDNQ
+971 
-977 TDKTEISFPHPK
+977 
-989 TKTEPLKQN
+989 
-998 EDSHG
+998 
-1003 DDVQLNPKLWEERYE
+1003 VEE
-1018 KMWVENDK
+1018 
-1026 REVKTNFKSI
+1026 
-1036 TAELKKMFGEIKE
+1036 
-1049 VQQTAPMEGTL
+1049 
-1060 QDGFSEELESI
+1060 
-1071 HKAPH
+1071 
-1076 NLTKPTSRIEERSE
+1076 
-1090 FMDLCSVLEQKAS
+1090 
-1103 SNENV
+1103 
-1108 ISYALN
+1108 
-1114 SSSHEHPNQYIIR
+1114 
-1127 LCENDNK
+1127 
-1134 LCTEHVW
+1134 
-1141 NVNEEGFT
+1141 
-1149 NNAESTKVAVNKER
+1149 
-1163 GDQIAAMEIEEN
+1163 
-1175 VDGNISDLENSP
+1175 
-1187 GCSLKHS
+1187 
-1194 LKESILDKRANI
+1194 
-1206 PDVVRPVS
+1206 
-1214 TDDKSTLLAVA
+1214 
-1225 KNKLGKDTCYFNDIP
+1225 
-1240 KDCFVGNPK
+1240 
-1249 TSNTEIESNLGNS
+1249 
-1262 RQSRDETLKRLLD
+1262 
-1275 EELEQ
+1275 
-1280 DMERFKNEVGM
+1280 
-1291 LQIVFLALEKE
+1291 
-1302 KVQLQKEVEKEKRK
+1302 EKRK
-1316 QKCGEREDAYKSYMQ
+1316 QKCGEMLAMEKREDTYKSYMQ

-1340 QMKQKGTVKG
+1340 QMKQKLAIKG

-1361 TEEEKHTKNSI
+1361 TEEEKHMKNSI
-1372 SSKEREKLIQIP
+1372 PSKERAKLIQIP

-1396 AKKNENKK
+1396 VKKNENKK

-1421 QFQILDDS
+1421 QFQVLDDS
-1429 TLSETSQDEGRPGAR
+1429 TLSETSQDEGRPGAK

-1475 FELSASTYRDAV
+1475 LELPTSTYRDAM
-1487 LLIEQLSMDGKDSI
+1487 LLIEQLCMDGKADSI

-1513 ERLIER
+1513 ERLIDH

-1541 QAVLEETR
+1541 QTVLEETR
-1549 ELKSRLDHQKVE
+1549 ELKSMLDHQKME

-1567 SLKFTLKQEEEKRL
+1567 SLKFTLKQEEEKRM
-1581 SIEMLYDK
+1581 SAEMLYEK

-1631 VEEERNETQRQLSQ
+1631 VEEERNEIQRQLSQ

-1656 LNNHLWR
+1656 LNNHLWK

-1668 EETKITA
+1668 EETKITV

-1680 VPDNL
+1680 VPDNQ

-1693 NQKLQDEIAILRLEL
+1693 NQILQDEIAILRLEL

-1725 NEVLKEKNEDLRKE
+1725 NEVLREKNEDLRKE

-1780 RLETETESF
+1780 RLETEMESF

-1794 SAVQELECCRKSKT
+1794 SAVQELECCRKSKS

-1817 RDEWLRLQ
+1817 HDEWLRLQ

-1837 TNNILSQQL
+1837 SNTILSQQL

-1862 VTHTF
+1862 VTHTL
-1867 REKTLLLESAQRD
+1867 REKTLLLESTQRD
-1880 LSYAQCQAKELD
+1880 LSHAQCQAKELD
-1892 YARQT
+1892 HARQI

-1915 LAQLQSENV
+1915 LAQLQSENI

-1960 DTEKQIHMMEERNKE
+1960 DTEKQVHMMEERNKE

-1989 YETEK
+1989 YDTEK

-2030 DLEEDKL
+2030 DLEDDKL

-2123 TIRIEVLQKDL
+2123 TSRIEVLQKDL
-2134 QDSASVHNRL
+2134 RDSASVHNRL

-2219 KLVELKRSVEARL
+2219 KLVELKRSVDVRL

-2264 NGESVS
+2264 TGECVS

-2288 VSRLRTKI
+2288 VSRLRTKT

-2347 VATLKHQ
+2347 VANLKHQ
-2354 VETNMMDHSQLEQY
+2354 VETNMMDHSQIEQY

-2401 EQIRTTNNTSL
+2401 EQIRTTNNASL

-2449 RYKELYLEELK
+2449 RYKDLYLEELK

-2499 NGGLSASPVLDTTQL
+2499 NGSLAASPVLDTTQL

-2572 LENGSVRVSPV
+2572 LETGSVRVSPV

>member
-1 MKKIFSFGKKK
+1 MKKIFGFGKKK
-12 KGQSPSSRASLPG
+12 KGQSPACRASLPG
-25 VPGGGGYELREKELG
+25 VGYELREKELG

-50 LGRLQQLLKK
+50 LGKLQQLLKK
-60 NDINQLDKENRT
+60 HNINQLDKENRT

-136 STALHLAAQTANI
+136 NTALHLAAQTANI
-149 SLAVLLLEYNAHIEA
+149 SLVVQLLEYNAHIDS

-233 NGWTSEDYALIGGYS
+233 NGWTSEDHALTGGYS
-248 GLSKQLSE
+248 SLGKQLSE

-295 DKEEMQQSPSQTS
+295 DKE
-308 RTRDSGKVIDDLSQ
+308 VIDDLSQ
-322 GDSVRSSKKDEGD
+322 GDSVRSSEKDEGD

-354 KPSLTLLMNSSQQ
+354 KPSLTLLMNSSHQ
-367 FKKNNGEDIRIGSPQ
+367 FKKNIGEKSSIMRTEHIAISQQNKSDCEAEDVIESPPKPFPQ
-382 SSRQNLKQVTRNHT
+382 
-396 NLNKKE
+396 
-402 CKELTNEDISEA
+402 
-414 SEQEKGELEEEEE
+414 
-427 EEDDEEEFSQEE
+427 
-439 KEDEDTEDEEGG
+439 
-451 QDDYT
+451 
-456 EDEEEEY
+456 
-463 VGKLEHKRDQ
+463 
-473 ELEIFNNA
+473 
-481 VKSEREVK
+481 VKSYPRPVHP
-489 SGSKNIHDGG
+489 SPGS
-499 SHETC
+499 
-504 EEEDQEMQESV
+504 
-515 DIPVSFIAGHYEGLK
+515 F
-530 ENITAIS
+530 
-537 SKMVNNEVPYDSSK
+537 SKPSQMTPP
-551 KGDGSEH
+551 
-558 EEINEFQNTNEL
+558 L
-570 LHTDGNEKIRCK
+570 LGFK
-582 NCSSFEGSE
+582 
-591 MTAWK
+591 
-596 KGASPSVL
+596 
-604 NSCYIKEENP
+604 
-614 NLVDDIFE
+614 
-622 SDDDPWSETENPRCE
+622 
-637 NRRQDSE
+637 Q
-644 KLRFVGD
+644 
-651 QNAGKEQ
+651 
-658 CKNSKELGN
+658 
-667 TVCETLEPES
+667 
-677 ENLPVNSGD
+677 
-686 ENLKEAFQPSIKEE
+686 EE

-712 ISNVGDKNLICSGNR
+712 ISNVVDKSLIRNGNR

-736 PVRKVLG
+736 AIRKDTMSVLG
-743 LEEEE
+743 LDEEE

-767 VNLLISSAVRTET
+767 VNLLISSAIRTDT

-794 EKNLDSQ
+794 EKTLDSQ

-808 LETNDTSSCPA
+808 LETHDTSSCPA

-860 PGTKSPNVLTFGN
+860 PGTKSPKVLTFGN
-873 PSSLLPMLTA
+873 PSSLLSTLTA

-890 ASEVIPPRLEEMSKP
+890 ASGVIPPRLEEMSKA

-940 MPSPDEEQEDAGENC
+940 MPSPDEEREDAGENC
-955 KKQDKH
+955 KKQDKY
-961 ILGTT
+961 ILDTT

-989 TKTEPLKQN
+989 MKTEPLKQN

-1018 KMWVENDK
+1018 KMWVENEK

-1036 TAELKKMFGEIKE
+1036 TAELKQMFGEITGNEFQK
-1049 VQQTAPMEGTL
+1049 TTPMEGTL

-1071 HKAPH
+1071 HEAPH
-1076 NLTKPTSRIEERSE
+1076 NLTKPTSRIEGRSE
-1090 FMDLCSVLEQKAS
+1090 CMDLCSVLEQKES

-1114 SSSHEHPNQYIIR
+1114 SSSHEHPNQYSIR
-1127 LCENDNK
+1127 LCESDNK
-1134 LCTEHVW
+1134 PCTEPIW
-1141 NVNEEGFT
+1141 NANEEGFT

-1163 GDQIAAMEIEEN
+1163 EDQIAAMETEEN
-1175 VDGNISDLENSP
+1175 VDGNISNLENSP
-1187 GCSLKHS
+1187 GYSLKHS

-1214 TDDKSTLLAVA
+1214 TDDKSTFLAVA
-1225 KNKLGKDTCYFNDIP
+1225 KIKRGKDSHYFNDNIP

-1262 RQSRDETLKRLLD
+1262 RQSHDETLKRPLD

-1302 KVQLQKEVEKEKRK
+1302 KVQLQKEVEEEKRK
-1316 QKCGEREDAYKSYMQ
+1316 QKCGEMLAMEKREDTYKSYMQ

-1340 QMKQKGTVKG
+1340 QMKQKLTIKG

-1361 TEEEKHTKNSI
+1361 TEEEKHIKNSI
-1372 SSKEREKLIQIP
+1372 SSKERAKLIQIP

-1396 AKKNENKK
+1396 VKKNENKK

-1411 NQQMNSTNGN
+1411 NQQMNSTNGT
-1421 QFQILDDS
+1421 QFQVLDDS
-1429 TLSETSQDEGRPGAR
+1429 TLSETSQDEGRPGAK

-1475 FELSASTYRDAV
+1475 LELPASTYRDAM
-1487 LLIEQLSMDGKDSI
+1487 LLIEQLCMDGKDSI

-1513 ERLIER
+1513 ERLIDR

-1532 KLENEKKEL
+1532 KLENEKREL
-1541 QAVLEETR
+1541 QTVLEETR
-1549 ELKSRLDHQKVE
+1549 ELKSMLDHQKME

-1567 SLKFTLKQEEEKRL
+1567 SLKFTLKQEEEKRM
-1581 SIEMLYDK
+1581 STEVLYEK

-1656 LNNHLWR
+1656 LNNHLWK

-1668 EETKITA
+1668 EETKITV

-1680 VPDNL
+1680 VPDNQ

-1693 NQKLQDEIAILRLEL
+1693 NQILQDEIAILRLEL

-1725 NEVLKEKNEDLRKE
+1725 NEVLREKNEDLRKE

-1780 RLETETESF
+1780 RLETEMESF

-1794 SAVQELECCRKSKT
+1794 SAVQELECCRKSKG

-1837 TNNILSQQL
+1837 TNTILSQQL

-1862 VTHTF
+1862 VTHTL
-1867 REKTLLLESAQRD
+1867 REKTLLLESTQRD
-1880 LSYAQCQAKELD
+1880 LSHAQCQAKELD
-1892 YARQT
+1892 HARQI

-1903 KYIVKQ
+1903 KYSVKQ

-1960 DTEKQIHMMEERNKE
+1960 DTEKQVHMMEERNKE

-1989 YETEK
+1989 YDTEK

-2030 DLEEDKL
+2030 DLEDDKL

-2123 TIRIEVLQKDL
+2123 TSRIEVLQKDL

-2182 WEEELKSRSKL
+2182 WEEELKSRSRL

-2219 KLVELKRSVEARL
+2219 KLVELKRSVDVRL

-2264 NGESVS
+2264 NGECVS

-2288 VSRLRTKI
+2288 VSRLRTKT

-2347 VATLKHQ
+2347 VANLKHQ
-2354 VETNMMDHSQLEQY
+2354 VETNMMDHSQIEQY

-2401 EQIRTTNNTSL
+2401 EQIRTTNNASL

-2449 RYKELYLEELK
+2449 RYKDLYLEELK

-2499 NGGLSASPVLDTTQL
+2499 NGSLSASPVLDTTQF

-2572 LENGSVRVSPV
+2572 LETGSVRVSPV

>member
-1 MKKIFSFGKKK
+1 MKKIFGFGKKK
-12 KGQSPSSRASLPG
+12 KGQSPSSRVSLPG
-25 VPGGGGYELREKELG
+25 VPGGGYELREKELG

-78 ANGHSDVVT
+78 ANGHLDVVT

-127 DPNLVDVNS
+127 DPNPVDVNS
-136 STALHLAAQTANI
+136 NTALHLAAQTANI

-194 VHARDKSKRTPLMIA
+194 VHARDTSKRTPLMIA
-209 ASGGELSLIKV
+209 ASGGELNLIKV

-233 NGWTSEDYALIGGYS
+233 NGWTSEDYALISGYS

-295 DKEEMQQSPSQTS
+295 DKE
-308 RTRDSGKVIDDLSQ
+308 VIDDLSQ
-322 GDSVRSSKKDEGD
+322 GDSVRSSEKDEGD

-354 KPSLTLLMNSSQQ
+354 KPSLTQLMNSSQQ
-367 FKKNNGEDIRIGSPQ
+367 FKKNIGEKSSIMRTEHIAVSQQNKSDCEAEDVIESPP
-382 SSRQNLKQVTRNHT
+382 KP
-396 NLNKKE
+396 
-402 CKELTNEDISEA
+402 
-414 SEQEKGELEEEEE
+414 
-427 EEDDEEEFSQEE
+427 FSQ
-439 KEDEDTEDEEGG
+439 
-451 QDDYT
+451 
-456 EDEEEEY
+456 
-463 VGKLEHKRDQ
+463 
-473 ELEIFNNA
+473 I
-481 VKSEREVK
+481 KSYPRPVHP
-489 SGSKNIHDGG
+489 SPGS
-499 SHETC
+499 
-504 EEEDQEMQESV
+504 
-515 DIPVSFIAGHYEGLK
+515 F
-530 ENITAIS
+530 
-537 SKMVNNEVPYDSSK
+537 SKPSQMTPP
-551 KGDGSEH
+551 
-558 EEINEFQNTNEL
+558 L
-570 LHTDGNEKIRCK
+570 LGFK
-582 NCSSFEGSE
+582 
-591 MTAWK
+591 
-596 KGASPSVL
+596 
-604 NSCYIKEENP
+604 
-614 NLVDDIFE
+614 
-622 SDDDPWSETENPRCE
+622 
-637 NRRQDSE
+637 Q
-644 KLRFVGD
+644 
-651 QNAGKEQ
+651 
-658 CKNSKELGN
+658 
-667 TVCETLEPES
+667 
-677 ENLPVNSGD
+677 
-686 ENLKEAFQPSIKEE
+686 EE
-700 SSEEEDDIEQPQ
+700 SSEEEGDIEQPQ
-712 ISNVGDKNLICSGNR
+712 ISNVGDKSLICNGNR

-736 PVRKVLG
+736 PIRKVLG

-788 PNEGFC
+788 PSEGFC

-890 ASEVIPPRLEEMSKP
+890 ASEVIPPRLEEMSKA

-940 MPSPDEEQEDAGENC
+940 MPSPDEEREDAGENC
-955 KKQDKH
+955 KK
-961 ILGTT
+961 
-966 NLTEK
+966 
-971 TASDNQ
+971 
-977 TDKTEISFPHPK
+977 
-989 TKTEPLKQN
+989 
-998 EDSHG
+998 
-1003 DDVQLNPKLWEERYE
+1003 R
-1018 KMWVENDK
+1018 
-1026 REVKTNFKSI
+1026 
-1036 TAELKKMFGEIKE
+1036 
-1049 VQQTAPMEGTL
+1049 
-1060 QDGFSEELESI
+1060 
-1071 HKAPH
+1071 
-1076 NLTKPTSRIEERSE
+1076 
-1090 FMDLCSVLEQKAS
+1090 
-1103 SNENV
+1103 
-1108 ISYALN
+1108 
-1114 SSSHEHPNQYIIR
+1114 
-1127 LCENDNK
+1127 
-1134 LCTEHVW
+1134 
-1141 NVNEEGFT
+1141 
-1149 NNAESTKVAVNKER
+1149 
-1163 GDQIAAMEIEEN
+1163 
-1175 VDGNISDLENSP
+1175 
-1187 GCSLKHS
+1187 
-1194 LKESILDKRANI
+1194 
-1206 PDVVRPVS
+1206 
-1214 TDDKSTLLAVA
+1214 
-1225 KNKLGKDTCYFNDIP
+1225 
-1240 KDCFVGNPK
+1240 
-1249 TSNTEIESNLGNS
+1249 
-1262 RQSRDETLKRLLD
+1262 
-1275 EELEQ
+1275 
-1280 DMERFKNEVGM
+1280 
-1291 LQIVFLALEKE
+1291 
-1302 KVQLQKEVEKEKRK
+1302 VEKEKRK

-1340 QMKQKGTVKG
+1340 QMKQKLTIKG

-1361 TEEEKHTKNSI
+1361 TEEKHTKNSI
-1372 SSKEREKLIQIP
+1372 SSKERAKLIQIP
-1384 LKGSNSALNVKD
+1384 LKGNSALNVKD
-1396 AKKNENKK
+1396 AKKNENKTH
-1404 RISKQRG
+1404 ISKQRG

-1444 TVDERNKIGKQM
+1444 TVDERNKIGKKM
-1456 DVADDFDEL
+1456 DVAEDFDEL

-1475 FELSASTYRDAV
+1475 FELPTSTCRDAM

-1549 ELKSRLDHQKVE
+1549 ELKSMLDHQKME

-1656 LNNHLWR
+1656 LNSHLWR

-1680 VPDNL
+1680 VPDNQ

-1693 NQKLQDEIAILRLEL
+1693 NQKLQDEVAILRLEL

-1780 RLETETESF
+1780 RLETEMESF

-1794 SAVQELECCRKSKT
+1794 SAVQELECCRKSKN

-1867 REKTLLLESAQRD
+1867 REKTLLLESTQRD
-1880 LSYAQCQAKELD
+1880 LSHAQCQAKELD

-1924 LLRQQLEDMQNKGII
+1924 LLRQQLEDVQNKGII

-1947 QDRFSD
+1947 QDKFSD

-1960 DTEKQIHMMEERNKE
+1960 DTEKQINMMEERNKE

-2288 VSRLRTKI
+2288 VSRLRTTI

-2311 QLESTNRDLRE
+2311 QLESTNCDLRE

-2422 LESELAR
+2422 LESELAK

-2473 ERIAEANAKLLHERH
+2473 ERIADANAKLLHERH

-2499 NGGLSASPVLDTTQL
+2499 NGSLSASPVLDTTQF

-2572 LENGSVRVSPV
+2572 LETGSVRVSPV

>member
-25 VPGGGGYELREKELG
+25 VPGGGGGYELREKELG

-367 FKKNNGEDIRIGSPQ
+367 FKKNIGEKSSIMRTEHIAISQQNKSDCEAEDVIESPP
-382 SSRQNLKQVTRNHT
+382 KP
-396 NLNKKE
+396 
-402 CKELTNEDISEA
+402 
-414 SEQEKGELEEEEE
+414 
-427 EEDDEEEFSQEE
+427 FSQ
-439 KEDEDTEDEEGG
+439 
-451 QDDYT
+451 
-456 EDEEEEY
+456 
-463 VGKLEHKRDQ
+463 
-473 ELEIFNNA
+473 
-481 VKSEREVK
+481 VKSYPRPVHP
-489 SGSKNIHDGG
+489 SPGS
-499 SHETC
+499 
-504 EEEDQEMQESV
+504 
-515 DIPVSFIAGHYEGLK
+515 F
-530 ENITAIS
+530 
-537 SKMVNNEVPYDSSK
+537 SKPSQMTPP
-551 KGDGSEH
+551 
-558 EEINEFQNTNEL
+558 L
-570 LHTDGNEKIRCK
+570 LGFK
-582 NCSSFEGSE
+582 
-591 MTAWK
+591 
-596 KGASPSVL
+596 
-604 NSCYIKEENP
+604 
-614 NLVDDIFE
+614 
-622 SDDDPWSETENPRCE
+622 
-637 NRRQDSE
+637 Q
-644 KLRFVGD
+644 
-651 QNAGKEQ
+651 
-658 CKNSKELGN
+658 
-667 TVCETLEPES
+667 
-677 ENLPVNSGD
+677 
-686 ENLKEAFQPSIKEE
+686 EE

-736 PVRKVLG
+736 PIRKVLG

-801 PKTTQAI
+801 PKTTQSI

-905 QTVTAPE
+905 QTGTAPE

-1049 VQQTAPMEGTL
+1049 VQQTTPMEGTL

-1076 NLTKPTSRIEERSE
+1076 NLTKPTSRIEGRSE

-1240 KDCFVGNPK
+1240 KDCFVGNHK
-1249 TSNTEIESNLGNS
+1249 TSNTEIESNVGNS

-1384 LKGSNSALNVKD
+1384 LKGNSALNVKD

-1421 QFQILDDS
+1421 QIQILDDS

-1549 ELKSRLDHQKVE
+1549 ELKSMLDHQKVE

-1867 REKTLLLESAQRD
+1867 REKTLLLESTQRD

-2296 DELSKKLDIESKKST
+2296 DELSKKLDMESKKST

-2488 RSKSLIANSIV
+2488 KSKSLIANSIV

>member
-1 MKKIFSFGKKK
+1 MKKIFGFGKKK
-12 KGQSPSSRASLPG
+12 KGQSPACRASLPG
-25 VPGGGGYELREKELG
+25 VGYELREKELG

-50 LGRLQQLLKK
+50 LGKLQQLLKK
-60 NDINQLDKENRT
+60 HDINQLDKENRT

-78 ANGHSDVVT
+78 ANGHLDVVT

-127 DPNLVDVNS
+127 EPNLVDVNS
-136 STALHLAAQTANI
+136 NTALHLAAQTANI
-149 SLAVLLLEYNAHIEA
+149 SLVVQLLEYNAHIDS

-181 QEMVEFLLRKGAD
+181 QEMVEFLLKKGAD

-233 NGWTSEDYALIGGYS
+233 NGWTSEDHAHVGGYS
-248 GLSKQLSE
+248 SLSKQLSE

-295 DKEEMQQSPSQTS
+295 DKEEMQQSPNQTS

-322 GDSVRSSKKDEGD
+322 GDSVRSSEKDEGD

-354 KPSLTLLMNSSQQ
+354 KPSLTLLMNSSHQ
-367 FKKNNGEDIRIGSPQ
+367 FKKNIGEKSSIMRTEHIAISQQNKSDCEAEDVIESPPKPFPQ
-382 SSRQNLKQVTRNHT
+382 
-396 NLNKKE
+396 
-402 CKELTNEDISEA
+402 
-414 SEQEKGELEEEEE
+414 
-427 EEDDEEEFSQEE
+427 
-439 KEDEDTEDEEGG
+439 
-451 QDDYT
+451 
-456 EDEEEEY
+456 
-463 VGKLEHKRDQ
+463 
-473 ELEIFNNA
+473 
-481 VKSEREVK
+481 VKSYPRPVHP
-489 SGSKNIHDGG
+489 SPGS
-499 SHETC
+499 
-504 EEEDQEMQESV
+504 
-515 DIPVSFIAGHYEGLK
+515 F
-530 ENITAIS
+530 
-537 SKMVNNEVPYDSSK
+537 SKPSQMTPP
-551 KGDGSEH
+551 
-558 EEINEFQNTNEL
+558 L
-570 LHTDGNEKIRCK
+570 LGFK
-582 NCSSFEGSE
+582 
-591 MTAWK
+591 
-596 KGASPSVL
+596 
-604 NSCYIKEENP
+604 
-614 NLVDDIFE
+614 
-622 SDDDPWSETENPRCE
+622 
-637 NRRQDSE
+637 Q
-644 KLRFVGD
+644 
-651 QNAGKEQ
+651 
-658 CKNSKELGN
+658 
-667 TVCETLEPES
+667 
-677 ENLPVNSGD
+677 
-686 ENLKEAFQPSIKEE
+686 EE

-712 ISNVGDKNLICSGNR
+712 ISNVVDKSLICSGNR

-736 PVRKVLG
+736 AIRKDTMSVLG
-743 LEEEE
+743 LDEEE

-767 VNLLISSAVRTET
+767 VNLLISSAIRTDT

-794 EKNLDSQ
+794 EKTLDSQ

-808 LETNDTSSCPA
+808 LETHDTSSCPA

-845 DVSDWDSTS
+845 DASDWDSTS

-860 PGTKSPNVLTFGN
+860 PGTKSPKVLTFGN
-873 PSSLLPMLTA
+873 PSSSLSTLTA

-890 ASEVIPPRLEEMSKP
+890 ASGVIPPRLEEMSKA

-940 MPSPDEEQEDAGENC
+940 MPSPDEEREDAGENC
-955 KKQDKH
+955 KKQDKY
-961 ILGTT
+961 ILDTT

-989 TKTEPLKQN
+989 MKTEPLKQN

-1003 DDVQLNPKLWEERYE
+1003 DDVQLKPKLWEERYE
-1018 KMWVENDK
+1018 EMWVENEK

-1036 TAELKKMFGEIKE
+1036 TAELKQMFGEITGNEFQK
-1049 VQQTAPMEGTL
+1049 TMPMEGTL

-1071 HKAPH
+1071 HEAPH
-1076 NLTKPTSRIEERSE
+1076 NLIKPTSRIEGRSE
-1090 FMDLCSVLEQKAS
+1090 CMDLCSMLEQKES

-1114 SSSHEHPNQYIIR
+1114 SSSHEHPNQYSIR
-1127 LCENDNK
+1127 LCEKDNK
-1134 LCTEHVW
+1134 PCTEHIW
-1141 NVNEEGFT
+1141 NANEEGFT

-1163 GDQIAAMEIEEN
+1163 EDQIASMETEEN
-1175 VDGNISDLENSP
+1175 VDGNISNLENSP
-1187 GCSLKHS
+1187 GHSLKHS

-1225 KNKLGKDTCYFNDIP
+1225 KIKRGKDSHYFKDNIP

-1249 TSNTEIESNLGNS
+1249 TSSTEIESNLGNS
-1262 RQSRDETLKRLLD
+1262 RQSHDETLKRPLD

-1280 DMERFKNEVGM
+1280 DMERFKNEV
-1291 LQIVFLALEKE
+1291 EE
-1302 KVQLQKEVEKEKRK
+1302 EKRK
-1316 QKCGEREDAYKSYMQ
+1316 QKCGEMLAMEKREDTYKSYMQ
-1331 TLAGNGINQ
+1331 TLAENGINQ
-1340 QMKQKGTVKG
+1340 EMKQKLAIKG

-1361 TEEEKHTKNSI
+1361 TEEEKHMKNRI
-1372 SSKEREKLIQIP
+1372 SSKERAKLIQIP

-1396 AKKNENKK
+1396 VKKNENKK

-1421 QFQILDDS
+1421 QFQVLDDS
-1429 TLSETSQDEGRPGAR
+1429 TLSETSQDEGRPGAK

-1475 FELSASTYRDAV
+1475 LELPTSTYRDAM
-1487 LLIEQLSMDGKDSI
+1487 LLIEQLCMDGKADSVSI
-1501 SLLKIQ
+1501 LKIQ

-1513 ERLIER
+1513 ERLIDH

-1541 QAVLEETR
+1541 QTVLEETR
-1549 ELKSRLDHQKVE
+1549 ELKSMLDHQKME

-1567 SLKFTLKQEEEKRL
+1567 SLKFTLKQEEEKRM
-1581 SIEMLYDK
+1581 STEMLYEK

-1656 LNNHLWR
+1656 LNNHLWK

-1668 EETKITA
+1668 EETKITV

-1680 VPDNL
+1680 VPDNQ

-1693 NQKLQDEIAILRLEL
+1693 NQILQDEIAILRLEL

-1725 NEVLKEKNEDLRKE
+1725 NEVLREKNEDLRKE

-1780 RLETETESF
+1780 RLETEMESF

-1794 SAVQELECCRKSKT
+1794 SAVQELECCRKSKS

-1817 RDEWLRLQ
+1817 HDEWLRLQ

-1837 TNNILSQQL
+1837 TNTILSQQL

-1862 VTHTF
+1862 VTHTL
-1867 REKTLLLESAQRD
+1867 REKTLLLESTQRD
-1880 LSYAQCQAKELD
+1880 LSHAQCQAKEFD
-1892 YARQT
+1892 HARQI

-1939 KEKVVSDV
+1939 KEKVVSD
-1947 QDRFSD
+1947 RFSD

-1960 DTEKQIHMMEERNKE
+1960 DTEKQVHMMEERNKE

-1989 YETEK
+1989 YDTEK

-2030 DLEEDKL
+2030 DLEDDKL

-2123 TIRIEVLQKDL
+2123 TSRIEVLQKDL
-2134 QDSASVHNRL
+2134 RDSASVHNRL

-2219 KLVELKRSVEARL
+2219 KLVELKRSVDVRL

-2264 NGESVS
+2264 TGECVS

-2288 VSRLRTKI
+2288 VSRLRTKT

-2347 VATLKHQ
+2347 VANLKHQ
-2354 VETNMMDHSQLEQY
+2354 VETNMMDHSQIEQY

-2401 EQIRTTNNTSL
+2401 EQIRTTNNASL
-2412 RNQLEHRIRD
+2412 KNQLEHRIRD

-2449 RYKELYLEELK
+2449 RYKDLYLEELK

-2499 NGGLSASPVLDTTQL
+2499 NGSLAASPVLDTTQL

-2572 LENGSVRVSPV
+2572 LETGSVRVSPV

>member
-1 MKKIFSFGKKK
+1 MKKIFGFGKKK

-25 VPGGGGYELREKELG
+25 VPGGGGGYELREKELG

-50 LGRLQQLLKK
+50 LGKLQQLLKK

-256 YANWKNVEKPSPNNT
+256 YANRKNVEKPSPNNT
-271 KGMSVFSSPDRVGDV
+271 KGMLVFSSPDRVGDV

-295 DKEEMQQSPSQTS
+295 DKE
-308 RTRDSGKVIDDLSQ
+308 VIDDLSQ

-367 FKKNNGEDIRIGSPQ
+367 FNKNIGEKSSIMRTEHIAISQQNKSDCEAEDVIESPP
-382 SSRQNLKQVTRNHT
+382 KP
-396 NLNKKE
+396 
-402 CKELTNEDISEA
+402 
-414 SEQEKGELEEEEE
+414 
-427 EEDDEEEFSQEE
+427 FSQ
-439 KEDEDTEDEEGG
+439 
-451 QDDYT
+451 
-456 EDEEEEY
+456 
-463 VGKLEHKRDQ
+463 
-473 ELEIFNNA
+473 
-481 VKSEREVK
+481 VKSYPRPVHP
-489 SGSKNIHDGG
+489 SPGS
-499 SHETC
+499 
-504 EEEDQEMQESV
+504 
-515 DIPVSFIAGHYEGLK
+515 F
-530 ENITAIS
+530 
-537 SKMVNNEVPYDSSK
+537 SKPSQMTPP
-551 KGDGSEH
+551 
-558 EEINEFQNTNEL
+558 L
-570 LHTDGNEKIRCK
+570 LGFK
-582 NCSSFEGSE
+582 
-591 MTAWK
+591 
-596 KGASPSVL
+596 
-604 NSCYIKEENP
+604 
-614 NLVDDIFE
+614 
-622 SDDDPWSETENPRCE
+622 
-637 NRRQDSE
+637 Q
-644 KLRFVGD
+644 
-651 QNAGKEQ
+651 
-658 CKNSKELGN
+658 
-667 TVCETLEPES
+667 
-677 ENLPVNSGD
+677 
-686 ENLKEAFQPSIKEE
+686 EE

-712 ISNVGDKNLICSGNR
+712 ISNVGDKSLFCNGNR

-736 PVRKVLG
+736 PIRKELG

-767 VNLLISSAVRTET
+767 VSLLISSAVRTET

-788 PNEGFC
+788 RSKGFC

-801 PKTTQAI
+801 PKTTQTI

-890 ASEVIPPRLEEMSKP
+890 ASEVIPPRLEEMSKA
-905 QTVTAPE
+905 QTVTASE

-966 NLTEK
+966 NFTEK
-971 TASDNQ
+971 TVSDNQ

-1018 KMWVENDK
+1018 KMWVEKDK

-1036 TAELKKMFGEIKE
+1036 TAELKKMFGEINE
-1049 VQQTAPMEGTL
+1049 VQQTTPMEGTF

-1071 HKAPH
+1071 HEAPH
-1076 NLTKPTSRIEERSE
+1076 NLTKPTSRIEGRSE
-1090 FMDLCSVLEQKAS
+1090 FMDLCSVLEQKES

-1108 ISYALN
+1108 ICYALN

-1127 LCENDNK
+1127 LCENDDK

-1149 NNAESTKVAVNKER
+1149 NNAESTKVAANKER

-1214 TDDKSTLLAVA
+1214 ADDKSTLLAVA
-1225 KNKLGKDTCYFNDIP
+1225 KNKPGKDTCYFNDIP

-1280 DMERFKNEVGM
+1280 DMERFKNEV
-1291 LQIVFLALEKE
+1291 
-1302 KVQLQKEVEKEKRK
+1302 EKEKRK

-1340 QMKQKGTVKG
+1340 QMKQKLTVKG

-1372 SSKEREKLIQIP
+1372 SSKERAKLIQIP
-1384 LKGSNSALNVKD
+1384 LKGNSALNVKD

-1470 TATED
+1470 TAIED
-1475 FELSASTYRDAV
+1475 FELPASTYRDAV
-1487 LLIEQLSMDGKDSI
+1487 LLIEQLSMDGKADSI

-1549 ELKSRLDHQKVE
+1549 ELKSMLDHQKME

-1780 RLETETESF
+1780 RLETEMESF

-1867 REKTLLLESAQRD
+1867 REKTLLLESTQRD
-1880 LSYAQCQAKELD
+1880 LSHAQCQAKELD

-2347 VATLKHQ
+2347 VATLKYQ

-2572 LENGSVRVSPV
+2572 LETGSVRVSPV

>member
-1 MKKIFSFGKKK
+1 MKKIFGFGKKK
-12 KGQSPSSRASLPG
+12 KGQSPACRASLPG
-25 VPGGGGYELREKELG
+25 VGYELREKELG

-50 LGRLQQLLKK
+50 LGKLQQLLKK
-60 NDINQLDKENRT
+60 HDVNQLDKENRT

-78 ANGHSDVVT
+78 ANGHLDVVT

-127 DPNLVDVNS
+127 EPNLVDVNS
-136 STALHLAAQTANI
+136 NTALHLAAQTANI
-149 SLAVLLLEYNAHIEA
+149 SLVVQLLEYNAHIDS

-181 QEMVEFLLRKGAD
+181 QEMVEFLLKKGAD

-233 NGWTSEDYALIGGYS
+233 NGWTSEDHAHVGGYS
-248 GLSKQLSE
+248 SLSKQLSE

-295 DKEEMQQSPSQTS
+295 DKEEMQQSPNQTS

-322 GDSVRSSKKDEGD
+322 GDSVRSSEKDEGD

-354 KPSLTLLMNSSQQ
+354 KPSLTLLMNSSHQ
-367 FKKNNGEDIRIGSPQ
+367 FKKNIGEKSSFMRTEHIAISQQNKSDCEAEDVIESPPKPFPQ
-382 SSRQNLKQVTRNHT
+382 
-396 NLNKKE
+396 
-402 CKELTNEDISEA
+402 
-414 SEQEKGELEEEEE
+414 
-427 EEDDEEEFSQEE
+427 
-439 KEDEDTEDEEGG
+439 
-451 QDDYT
+451 
-456 EDEEEEY
+456 
-463 VGKLEHKRDQ
+463 
-473 ELEIFNNA
+473 
-481 VKSEREVK
+481 VKSYPRPVHP
-489 SGSKNIHDGG
+489 SPGS
-499 SHETC
+499 
-504 EEEDQEMQESV
+504 
-515 DIPVSFIAGHYEGLK
+515 F
-530 ENITAIS
+530 
-537 SKMVNNEVPYDSSK
+537 SKPSQMTPP
-551 KGDGSEH
+551 
-558 EEINEFQNTNEL
+558 L
-570 LHTDGNEKIRCK
+570 LGFK
-582 NCSSFEGSE
+582 
-591 MTAWK
+591 
-596 KGASPSVL
+596 
-604 NSCYIKEENP
+604 
-614 NLVDDIFE
+614 
-622 SDDDPWSETENPRCE
+622 
-637 NRRQDSE
+637 Q
-644 KLRFVGD
+644 
-651 QNAGKEQ
+651 
-658 CKNSKELGN
+658 
-667 TVCETLEPES
+667 
-677 ENLPVNSGD
+677 
-686 ENLKEAFQPSIKEE
+686 EE

-712 ISNVGDKNLICSGNR
+712 ISNVVDKSLICSGNR

-736 PVRKVLG
+736 AIRKDTMSVLG

-767 VNLLISSAVRTET
+767 VNLLISSAIRTDT

-794 EKNLDSQ
+794 EKTLDSQ

-808 LETNDTSSCPA
+808 LETQDTSSYPA

-845 DVSDWDSTS
+845 DASDWDSTS

-860 PGTKSPNVLTFGN
+860 PGTKSPKVLTFGN
-873 PSSLLPMLTA
+873 PSSSLSTLTA

-890 ASEVIPPRLEEMSKP
+890 VSGVIPPRLEEMSKA

-940 MPSPDEEQEDAGENC
+940 MPSPDEEREDAGENC
-955 KKQDKH
+955 KKQDKY
-961 ILGTT
+961 ILDTT

-989 TKTEPLKQN
+989 MKTEPLKQN
-998 EDSHG
+998 EDPHG
-1003 DDVQLNPKLWEERYE
+1003 GDVQLNPKLWEERYE
-1018 KMWVENDK
+1018 KMWVENEK

-1036 TAELKKMFGEIKE
+1036 TAELKQMFGEITGNEFQK
-1049 VQQTAPMEGTL
+1049 TMPMEGAL
-1060 QDGFSEELESI
+1060 QDGISEELESI
-1071 HKAPH
+1071 HEAPH
-1076 NLTKPTSRIEERSE
+1076 NLTKPTSRIEGRSE
-1090 FMDLCSVLEQKAS
+1090 CMDLCSVVEQKES

-1108 ISYALN
+1108 IFYALN
-1114 SSSHEHPNQYIIR
+1114 SSSHEHPNQYSIR
-1127 LCENDNK
+1127 LCEKDNK
-1134 LCTEHVW
+1134 PCTEHIW
-1141 NVNEEGFT
+1141 NANEEGFT

-1163 GDQIAAMEIEEN
+1163 EDQIAAMETEEN
-1175 VDGNISDLENSP
+1175 VDGNISNLENSP
-1187 GCSLKHS
+1187 GYSLKHS

-1225 KNKLGKDTCYFNDIP
+1225 KIKRGKDSHYFKDNIP

-1249 TSNTEIESNLGNS
+1249 TSSTEIESNLGNS
-1262 RQSRDETLKRLLD
+1262 RQSHDETLKRPLD

-1302 KVQLQKEVEKEKRK
+1302 KVQLQKEVEEEKRK
-1316 QKCGEREDAYKSYMQ
+1316 QKCGEMLAMEKREDTYKSYMQ

-1340 QMKQKGTVKG
+1340 QMKQKLAIKG

-1372 SSKEREKLIQIP
+1372 SSKERAKLIQIP
-1384 LKGSNSALNVKD
+1384 LKGNSALNVKD
-1396 AKKNENKK
+1396 VKKNENKK

-1421 QFQILDDS
+1421 QFQVLDDS
-1429 TLSETSQDEGRPGAR
+1429 TLSETSQDEGRPGAK

-1475 FELSASTYRDAV
+1475 LELPASTYRDAM
-1487 LLIEQLSMDGKDSI
+1487 LLIEQLCMDGKADSI

-1513 ERLIER
+1513 ERLIDH

-1541 QAVLEETR
+1541 QTVLEETR
-1549 ELKSRLDHQKVE
+1549 ELKSILDHQKME

-1567 SLKFTLKQEEEKRL
+1567 SLKFTLKQEEEKRM
-1581 SIEMLYDK
+1581 STEMLYEK

-1656 LNNHLWR
+1656 LNNHLWK

-1668 EETKITA
+1668 EETKITV

-1680 VPDNL
+1680 VPDNQ

-1693 NQKLQDEIAILRLEL
+1693 NQILQDEIAILRLEL

-1725 NEVLKEKNEDLRKE
+1725 NEVLREKNEDLRKE

-1780 RLETETESF
+1780 RLETEMESF

-1794 SAVQELECCRKSKT
+1794 SAVQELECCRKSKS

-1817 RDEWLRLQ
+1817 HDEWLRLQ

-1837 TNNILSQQL
+1837 TNTILSQQL

-1862 VTHTF
+1862 VTHTL
-1867 REKTLLLESAQRD
+1867 REKTLLLESTQRD
-1880 LSYAQCQAKELD
+1880 LSHAQCQAKELD
-1892 YARQT
+1892 HARQI

-1960 DTEKQIHMMEERNKE
+1960 DTEKQVHMMEERNKE

-1989 YETEK
+1989 YDTEK

-2030 DLEEDKL
+2030 DLEDDKL

-2123 TIRIEVLQKDL
+2123 TSRIEVLQKDL
-2134 QDSASVHNRL
+2134 RDSASVHNRL

-2219 KLVELKRSVEARL
+2219 KLVELKRSVDVRL

-2264 NGESVS
+2264 NGECVS

-2288 VSRLRTKI
+2288 VSRLRTKT

-2347 VATLKHQ
+2347 VANLKHQ
-2354 VETNMMDHSQLEQY
+2354 VETNMMDHSQIEQY

-2401 EQIRTTNNTSL
+2401 EQIRTTNNASL

-2449 RYKELYLEELK
+2449 RYKDLYLEELK

-2499 NGGLSASPVLDTTQL
+2499 NGSLAASPVLDTTQL

-2572 LENGSVRVSPV
+2572 LETGSVRVSPV

>member
-1 MKKIFSFGKKK
+1 MKKIFGFGKKK
-12 KGQSPSSRASLPG
+12 KGQSPACRASLPG
-25 VPGGGGYELREKELG
+25 VGYELREKELG

-50 LGRLQQLLKK
+50 LGKLQQLLKK
-60 NDINQLDKENRT
+60 HDINQLDKENRT

-78 ANGHSDVVT
+78 ANGHLDVVT

-127 DPNLVDVNS
+127 EPNLVDVNS
-136 STALHLAAQTANI
+136 NTALHLAAQTANI
-149 SLAVLLLEYNAHIEA
+149 SLVVQLLEYNAHIDS

-181 QEMVEFLLRKGAD
+181 QEMVEFLLKKGAD

-233 NGWTSEDYALIGGYS
+233 NGWTSEDHAHVGGYS
-248 GLSKQLSE
+248 SLSKQLSE

-295 DKEEMQQSPSQTS
+295 DKEEMQQSPNQTS

-322 GDSVRSSKKDEGD
+322 GDSVRSSEKDEGD

-354 KPSLTLLMNSSQQ
+354 KPSLTLLMNSSHQ
-367 FKKNNGEDIRIGSPQ
+367 FKKNIGEKSSIMRTEHIAISQQNKSDCEAEDVIESPPKPFPQ
-382 SSRQNLKQVTRNHT
+382 
-396 NLNKKE
+396 
-402 CKELTNEDISEA
+402 
-414 SEQEKGELEEEEE
+414 
-427 EEDDEEEFSQEE
+427 
-439 KEDEDTEDEEGG
+439 
-451 QDDYT
+451 
-456 EDEEEEY
+456 
-463 VGKLEHKRDQ
+463 
-473 ELEIFNNA
+473 
-481 VKSEREVK
+481 VKSYPRPVHP
-489 SGSKNIHDGG
+489 SPGS
-499 SHETC
+499 
-504 EEEDQEMQESV
+504 
-515 DIPVSFIAGHYEGLK
+515 F
-530 ENITAIS
+530 
-537 SKMVNNEVPYDSSK
+537 SKPSQMTPP
-551 KGDGSEH
+551 
-558 EEINEFQNTNEL
+558 L
-570 LHTDGNEKIRCK
+570 LGFK
-582 NCSSFEGSE
+582 
-591 MTAWK
+591 
-596 KGASPSVL
+596 
-604 NSCYIKEENP
+604 
-614 NLVDDIFE
+614 
-622 SDDDPWSETENPRCE
+622 
-637 NRRQDSE
+637 Q
-644 KLRFVGD
+644 
-651 QNAGKEQ
+651 
-658 CKNSKELGN
+658 
-667 TVCETLEPES
+667 
-677 ENLPVNSGD
+677 
-686 ENLKEAFQPSIKEE
+686 EE

-712 ISNVGDKNLICSGNR
+712 ISNVVDKSLICSGNR

-736 PVRKVLG
+736 AIRKDTMSVLG
-743 LEEEE
+743 LDEEE

-767 VNLLISSAVRTET
+767 VNLLISSAIRTDT

-794 EKNLDSQ
+794 EKTLDSQ

-808 LETNDTSSCPA
+808 LETHDTSSCPA

-845 DVSDWDSTS
+845 DASDWDSTS

-860 PGTKSPNVLTFGN
+860 PGTKSPKVLTFGN
-873 PSSLLPMLTA
+873 PSSSLSTLTA

-890 ASEVIPPRLEEMSKP
+890 ASGVIPPRLEEMSKA

-940 MPSPDEEQEDAGENC
+940 MPSPDEEREDAGENC
-955 KKQDKH
+955 KKQDKY
-961 ILGTT
+961 ILDTT

-989 TKTEPLKQN
+989 MKTEPLKQN

-1003 DDVQLNPKLWEERYE
+1003 DDVQLKPKLWEERYE
-1018 KMWVENDK
+1018 EMWVENEK

-1036 TAELKKMFGEIKE
+1036 TAELKQMFGEITGNEFQK
-1049 VQQTAPMEGTL
+1049 TMPMEGTL

-1071 HKAPH
+1071 HEAPH
-1076 NLTKPTSRIEERSE
+1076 NLIKPTSRIEGRSE
-1090 FMDLCSVLEQKAS
+1090 CMDLCSMLEQKES

-1114 SSSHEHPNQYIIR
+1114 SSSHEHPNQYSIR
-1127 LCENDNK
+1127 LCEKDNK
-1134 LCTEHVW
+1134 PCTEHIW
-1141 NVNEEGFT
+1141 NANEEGFT

-1163 GDQIAAMEIEEN
+1163 EDQIASMETEEN
-1175 VDGNISDLENSP
+1175 VDGNISNLENSP
-1187 GCSLKHS
+1187 GHSLKHS

-1225 KNKLGKDTCYFNDIP
+1225 KIKRGKDSHYFKDNIP

-1249 TSNTEIESNLGNS
+1249 TSSTEIESNLGNS
-1262 RQSRDETLKRLLD
+1262 RQSHDETLKRPLD

-1302 KVQLQKEVEKEKRK
+1302 KVQLQKEVEEEKRK
-1316 QKCGEREDAYKSYMQ
+1316 QKCGEMLAMEKREDTYKSYMQ
-1331 TLAGNGINQ
+1331 TLAENGINQ
-1340 QMKQKGTVKG
+1340 EMKQKLAIKG

-1361 TEEEKHTKNSI
+1361 TEEEKHMKNRI
-1372 SSKEREKLIQIP
+1372 SSKERAKLIQIP
-1384 LKGSNSALNVKD
+1384 LKGNSALNVKD
-1396 AKKNENKK
+1396 VKKNENKK

-1421 QFQILDDS
+1421 QFQVLDDS
-1429 TLSETSQDEGRPGAR
+1429 TLSETSQDEGRPGAK

-1475 FELSASTYRDAV
+1475 LELPTSTYRDAM
-1487 LLIEQLSMDGKDSI
+1487 LLIEQLCMDGKADSVSI
-1501 SLLKIQ
+1501 LKIQ

-1513 ERLIER
+1513 ERLIDH

-1541 QAVLEETR
+1541 QTVLEETR
-1549 ELKSRLDHQKVE
+1549 ELKSMLDHQKME

-1567 SLKFTLKQEEEKRL
+1567 SLKFTLKQEEEKRM
-1581 SIEMLYDK
+1581 STEMLYEK

-1656 LNNHLWR
+1656 LNNHLWK

-1668 EETKITA
+1668 EETKITV

-1680 VPDNL
+1680 VPDNQ

-1693 NQKLQDEIAILRLEL
+1693 NQILQDEIAILRLEL

-1725 NEVLKEKNEDLRKE
+1725 NEVLREKNEDLRKE

-1780 RLETETESF
+1780 RLETEMESF

-1794 SAVQELECCRKSKT
+1794 SAVQELECCRKSKS

-1817 RDEWLRLQ
+1817 HDEWLRLQ

-1837 TNNILSQQL
+1837 TNTILSQQL

-1862 VTHTF
+1862 VTHTL
-1867 REKTLLLESAQRD
+1867 REKTLLLESTQRD
-1880 LSYAQCQAKELD
+1880 LSHAQCQAKEFD
-1892 YARQT
+1892 HARQI

-1939 KEKVVSDV
+1939 KEKVVSD
-1947 QDRFSD
+1947 RFSD

-1960 DTEKQIHMMEERNKE
+1960 DTEKQVHMMEERNKE

-1989 YETEK
+1989 YDTEK

-2030 DLEEDKL
+2030 DLEDDKL

-2123 TIRIEVLQKDL
+2123 TSRIEVLQKDL
-2134 QDSASVHNRL
+2134 RDSASVHNRL

-2219 KLVELKRSVEARL
+2219 KLVELKRSVDVRL

-2264 NGESVS
+2264 TGECVS

-2288 VSRLRTKI
+2288 VSRLRTKT

-2347 VATLKHQ
+2347 VANLKHQ
-2354 VETNMMDHSQLEQY
+2354 VETNMMDHSQIEQY

-2401 EQIRTTNNTSL
+2401 EQIRTTNNASL
-2412 RNQLEHRIRD
+2412 KNQLEHRIRD

-2449 RYKELYLEELK
+2449 RYKDLYLEELK

-2499 NGGLSASPVLDTTQL
+2499 NGSLAASPVLDTTQL

-2572 LENGSVRVSPV
+2572 LETGSVRVSPV

>member
-1 MKKIFSFGKKK
+1 MKKIFGFGKKK
-12 KGQSPSSRASLPG
+12 KGQSPSSRVSLPG
-25 VPGGGGYELREKELG
+25 VPGGGYELREKELG

-78 ANGHSDVVT
+78 ANGHLDVVT

-127 DPNLVDVNS
+127 DPNPVDVNS
-136 STALHLAAQTANI
+136 NTALHLAAQTANI

-194 VHARDKSKRTPLMIA
+194 VHARDTSKRTPLMIA
-209 ASGGELSLIKV
+209 ASGGELNLIKV

-233 NGWTSEDYALIGGYS
+233 NGWTSEDYALISGYS

-295 DKEEMQQSPSQTS
+295 DKE
-308 RTRDSGKVIDDLSQ
+308 VIDDLSQ
-322 GDSVRSSKKDEGD
+322 GDSVRSSEKDEGD

-354 KPSLTLLMNSSQQ
+354 KPSLTQLMNSSQQ
-367 FKKNNGEDIRIGSPQ
+367 FKKNIGEKSSIMRTEHIAVSQQNKSDCEAEDVIESPP
-382 SSRQNLKQVTRNHT
+382 KP
-396 NLNKKE
+396 
-402 CKELTNEDISEA
+402 
-414 SEQEKGELEEEEE
+414 
-427 EEDDEEEFSQEE
+427 FSQ
-439 KEDEDTEDEEGG
+439 
-451 QDDYT
+451 
-456 EDEEEEY
+456 
-463 VGKLEHKRDQ
+463 
-473 ELEIFNNA
+473 I
-481 VKSEREVK
+481 KSYPRPVHP
-489 SGSKNIHDGG
+489 SPGS
-499 SHETC
+499 
-504 EEEDQEMQESV
+504 
-515 DIPVSFIAGHYEGLK
+515 F
-530 ENITAIS
+530 
-537 SKMVNNEVPYDSSK
+537 SKPSQMTPP
-551 KGDGSEH
+551 
-558 EEINEFQNTNEL
+558 L
-570 LHTDGNEKIRCK
+570 LGFK
-582 NCSSFEGSE
+582 
-591 MTAWK
+591 
-596 KGASPSVL
+596 
-604 NSCYIKEENP
+604 
-614 NLVDDIFE
+614 
-622 SDDDPWSETENPRCE
+622 
-637 NRRQDSE
+637 Q
-644 KLRFVGD
+644 
-651 QNAGKEQ
+651 
-658 CKNSKELGN
+658 
-667 TVCETLEPES
+667 
-677 ENLPVNSGD
+677 
-686 ENLKEAFQPSIKEE
+686 EE
-700 SSEEEDDIEQPQ
+700 SSEEEGDIEQPQ
-712 ISNVGDKNLICSGNR
+712 ISNVGDKSLICNGNR

-736 PVRKVLG
+736 PIRKVLG

-788 PNEGFC
+788 PSEGFC

-860 PGTKSPNVLTFGN
+860 P
-873 PSSLLPMLTA
+873 
-883 KDDAAAT
+883 
-890 ASEVIPPRLEEMSKP
+890 
-905 QTVTAPE
+905 
-912 NTHLYSL
+912 
-919 QKQLLP
+919 
-925 VILKSKDELSEPSFN
+925 DELSEPSFN
-940 MPSPDEEQEDAGENC
+940 MPSPDEEREDAGENC
-955 KKQDKH
+955 KK
-961 ILGTT
+961 
-966 NLTEK
+966 
-971 TASDNQ
+971 
-977 TDKTEISFPHPK
+977 
-989 TKTEPLKQN
+989 
-998 EDSHG
+998 
-1003 DDVQLNPKLWEERYE
+1003 R
-1018 KMWVENDK
+1018 
-1026 REVKTNFKSI
+1026 
-1036 TAELKKMFGEIKE
+1036 
-1049 VQQTAPMEGTL
+1049 
-1060 QDGFSEELESI
+1060 
-1071 HKAPH
+1071 
-1076 NLTKPTSRIEERSE
+1076 
-1090 FMDLCSVLEQKAS
+1090 
-1103 SNENV
+1103 
-1108 ISYALN
+1108 
-1114 SSSHEHPNQYIIR
+1114 
-1127 LCENDNK
+1127 
-1134 LCTEHVW
+1134 
-1141 NVNEEGFT
+1141 
-1149 NNAESTKVAVNKER
+1149 
-1163 GDQIAAMEIEEN
+1163 
-1175 VDGNISDLENSP
+1175 
-1187 GCSLKHS
+1187 
-1194 LKESILDKRANI
+1194 
-1206 PDVVRPVS
+1206 
-1214 TDDKSTLLAVA
+1214 
-1225 KNKLGKDTCYFNDIP
+1225 
-1240 KDCFVGNPK
+1240 
-1249 TSNTEIESNLGNS
+1249 
-1262 RQSRDETLKRLLD
+1262 
-1275 EELEQ
+1275 
-1280 DMERFKNEVGM
+1280 
-1291 LQIVFLALEKE
+1291 
-1302 KVQLQKEVEKEKRK
+1302 VEKEKRK

-1340 QMKQKGTVKG
+1340 QMKQKLTIKG

-1361 TEEEKHTKNSI
+1361 TEEKHTKNSI
-1372 SSKEREKLIQIP
+1372 SSKERAKLIQIP

-1396 AKKNENKK
+1396 AKKNENKTH
-1404 RISKQRG
+1404 ISKQRG

-1444 TVDERNKIGKQM
+1444 TVDERNKIGKKM
-1456 DVADDFDEL
+1456 DVAEDFDEL

-1475 FELSASTYRDAV
+1475 FELPTSTCRDAM

-1549 ELKSRLDHQKVE
+1549 ELKSMLDHQKME

-1656 LNNHLWR
+1656 LNSHLWR

-1680 VPDNL
+1680 VPDNQ

-1693 NQKLQDEIAILRLEL
+1693 NQKLQDEVAILRLEL

-1780 RLETETESF
+1780 RLETEMESF

-1794 SAVQELECCRKSKT
+1794 SAVQELECCRKSKN

-1867 REKTLLLESAQRD
+1867 REKTLLLESTQRD
-1880 LSYAQCQAKELD
+1880 LSHAQCQAKELD

-1924 LLRQQLEDMQNKGII
+1924 LLRQQLEDVQNKGII

-1947 QDRFSD
+1947 QDKFSD

-1960 DTEKQIHMMEERNKE
+1960 DTEKQINMMEERNKE

-2288 VSRLRTKI
+2288 VSRLRTTI

-2311 QLESTNRDLRE
+2311 QLESTNCDLRE

-2422 LESELAR
+2422 LESELAK

-2473 ERIAEANAKLLHERH
+2473 ERIADANAKLLHERH

-2499 NGGLSASPVLDTTQL
+2499 NGSLSASPVLDTTQF

-2572 LENGSVRVSPV
+2572 LETGSVRVSPV

>member
-1 MKKIFSFGKKK
+1 
-12 KGQSPSSRASLPG
+12 
-25 VPGGGGYELREKELG
+25 
-40 KLHRAAAGGD
+40 
-50 LGRLQQLLKK
+50 
-60 NDINQLDKENRT
+60 
-72 PLHLAC
+72 
-78 ANGHSDVVT
+78 
-87 YLVDNKCKLNLCDND
+87 
-102 NRSPLMKAVQCQQ
+102 
-115 EKCATMLLEHGA
+115 
-127 DPNLVDVNS
+127 
-136 STALHLAAQTANI
+136 
-149 SLAVLLLEYNAHIEA
+149 
-164 QNKEGYT
+164 
-171 PLTIAITENH
+171 
-181 QEMVEFLLRKGAD
+181 
-194 VHARDKSKRTPLMIA
+194 
-209 ASGGELSLIKV
+209 
-220 LLQYGADVSHKDI
+220 
-233 NGWTSEDYALIGGYS
+233 
-248 GLSKQLSE
+248 
-256 YANWKNVEKPSPNNT
+256 
-271 KGMSVFSSPDRVGDV
+271 
-286 GFALGAPAT
+286 
-295 DKEEMQQSPSQTS
+295 
-308 RTRDSGKVIDDLSQ
+308 
-322 GDSVRSSKKDEGD
+322 
-335 DSWLT
+335 
-340 SEEEELDFTPKKPQ
+340 
-354 KPSLTLLMNSSQQ
+354 MNSSQQ
-367 FKKNNGEDIRIGSPQ
+367 FKKNIGEKSSMRTEHIAISQQNKSDCEAEDVIESPP
-382 SSRQNLKQVTRNHT
+382 KP
-396 NLNKKE
+396 
-402 CKELTNEDISEA
+402 
-414 SEQEKGELEEEEE
+414 
-427 EEDDEEEFSQEE
+427 FSQ
-439 KEDEDTEDEEGG
+439 
-451 QDDYT
+451 
-456 EDEEEEY
+456 
-463 VGKLEHKRDQ
+463 
-473 ELEIFNNA
+473 
-481 VKSEREVK
+481 VKSYPRPVHP
-489 SGSKNIHDGG
+489 SPGS
-499 SHETC
+499 
-504 EEEDQEMQESV
+504 
-515 DIPVSFIAGHYEGLK
+515 F
-530 ENITAIS
+530 
-537 SKMVNNEVPYDSSK
+537 SKPSQMSPP
-551 KGDGSEH
+551 
-558 EEINEFQNTNEL
+558 L
-570 LHTDGNEKIRCK
+570 LGFK
-582 NCSSFEGSE
+582 
-591 MTAWK
+591 
-596 KGASPSVL
+596 
-604 NSCYIKEENP
+604 
-614 NLVDDIFE
+614 
-622 SDDDPWSETENPRCE
+622 
-637 NRRQDSE
+637 Q
-644 KLRFVGD
+644 
-651 QNAGKEQ
+651 
-658 CKNSKELGN
+658 
-667 TVCETLEPES
+667 
-677 ENLPVNSGD
+677 
-686 ENLKEAFQPSIKEE
+686 EE

-712 ISNVGDKNLICSGNR
+712 ISNVADKSLICNGNR
-727 EAQNPSEDT
+727 EGQNSSDT
-736 PVRKVLG
+736 AIRKDTVSVLG

-794 EKNLDSQ
+794 EKTLDSQ
-801 PKTTQAI
+801 PKTIQAI

-819 KGIEIGK
+819 KGIEVGK

-854 ISLKNL
+854 ISLRNL
-860 PGTKSPNVLTFGN
+860 PDTKSPNILKFGN
-873 PSSLLPMLTA
+873 PSSLLPTLTA

-890 ASEVIPPRLEEMSKP
+890 ASGVIPPRLEEMSKA
-905 QTVTAPE
+905 QTVTALE

-925 VILKSKDELSEPSFN
+925 VIPKSKDELSEPSFN
-940 MPSPDEEQEDAGENC
+940 MPSSDEEREDAGENC

-961 ILGTT
+961 ILDTT

-977 TDKTEISFPHPK
+977 TDKTEISFPQPK
-989 TKTEPLKQN
+989 VKTEPLKQN
-998 EDSHG
+998 EDSHA

-1018 KMWVENDK
+1018 KMWVENEK

-1036 TAELKKMFGEIKE
+1036 TAELKQMFGEINE
-1049 VQQTAPMEGTL
+1049 VQKTTPMEGTL
-1060 QDGFSEELESI
+1060 QDGFSEELQSI
-1071 HKAPH
+1071 HEAPH
-1076 NLTKPTSRIEERSE
+1076 NLTKPTGRIEERSE
-1090 FMDLCSVLEQKAS
+1090 FMDLCSVLEQKES

-1114 SSSHEHPNQYIIR
+1114 SSSHDLPNQYIIR
-1127 LCENDNK
+1127 LHENDNK
-1134 LCTEHVW
+1134 PCTEHIW
-1141 NVNEEGFT
+1141 NVNEEVFT

-1163 GDQIAAMEIEEN
+1163 EDQIASMEIEEK
-1175 VDGNISDLENSP
+1175 VDGNISNLENSP
-1187 GCSLKHS
+1187 GYSLKHS

-1225 KNKLGKDTCYFNDIP
+1225 KNKLGKDSRYFNDNIP

-1249 TSNTEIESNLGNS
+1249 TSNTEIESKLGNS
-1262 RQSRDETLKRLLD
+1262 QQSRDETLKKPLY

-1280 DMERFKNEVGM
+1280 DMERFKNEV
-1291 LQIVFLALEKE
+1291 EE
-1302 KVQLQKEVEKEKRK
+1302 EKRK
-1316 QKCGEREDAYKSYMQ
+1316 QKCGETLAMDKKEDTYKSYMQ

-1340 QMKQKGTVKG
+1340 QMKEKLTVKG

-1372 SSKEREKLIQIP
+1372 PSKERVKLIQIP

-1411 NQQMNSTNGN
+1411 NQQMNSTSGN

-1429 TLSETSQDEGRPGAR
+1429 TLSETSQDEGRPGAK

-1475 FELSASTYRDAV
+1475 LELPASTYRDAM
-1487 LLIEQLSMDGKDSI
+1487 LLIEQLSMDGKADSV

-1513 ERLIER
+1513 ERLIEH

-1532 KLENEKKEL
+1532 KLENEKKGL

-1549 ELKSRLDHQKVE
+1549 ELKSMLDHQKME

-1567 SLKFTLKQEEEKRL
+1567 SLKFTLKQEEEKRM
-1581 SIEMLYDK
+1581 STEMLYEK

-1616 SLEMELRTLRNHLKQ
+1616 SLEMESRTLRNHLKQ

-1680 VPDNL
+1680 VPDNQ

-1693 NQKLQDEIAILRLEL
+1693 NQILQDEIAILRLEL

-1780 RLETETESF
+1780 RLETEMESF
-1789 RSRLN
+1789 HSRLN
-1794 SAVQELECCRKSKT
+1794 SAVQELECCRKSKS

-1825 DKLNH
+1825 DKLSH

-1862 VTHTF
+1862 VTHTL
-1867 REKTLLLESAQRD
+1867 REKTLLLESTQRD
-1880 LSYAQCQAKELD
+1880 LSHAQCQAKELD
-1892 YARQT
+1892 HARQI

-2074 EREVNASSQKLQDLL
+2074 EREVNSSSQKLQDLL

-2123 TIRIEVLQKDL
+2123 TSRIEVLQKDL

-2219 KLVELKRSVEARL
+2219 KLVELKRSVEVRL

-2288 VSRLRTKI
+2288 VSRLRTKT

-2335 KLEKSKWQLEGE
+2335 KLEKSKWQLEEE
-2347 VATLKHQ
+2347 VTNLKRQ
-2354 VETNMMDHSQLEQY
+2354 VETNMMDHSQIEQY

-2401 EQIRTTNNTSL
+2401 EQIRTTNNASL

-2429 IKNTQEDSV
+2429 IKNTQEDRV

-2473 ERIAEANAKLLHERH
+2473 ERIAEANAKLLQERH

-2499 NGGLSASPVLDTTQL
+2499 NGSLSASPVLDTTQF

-2572 LENGSVRVSPV
+2572 LETGSVRVSPV
-2583 GSTDGSSKNLNVD
+2583 GSTDGSSKYLNVD

>member
-1 MKKIFSFGKKK
+1 MKKIFGFGKKK

-25 VPGGGGYELREKELG
+25 VPGGGGGYELREKELG

-50 LGRLQQLLKK
+50 LGKLQQLLKK

-256 YANWKNVEKPSPNNT
+256 YANRKNVEKPSPNNT
-271 KGMSVFSSPDRVGDV
+271 KGMLVFSSPDRVGDV

-295 DKEEMQQSPSQTS
+295 DKE
-308 RTRDSGKVIDDLSQ
+308 VIDDLSQ

-367 FKKNNGEDIRIGSPQ
+367 FNKNIGEKSSIMRTEHIAISQQNKSDCEAEDVIESPP
-382 SSRQNLKQVTRNHT
+382 KP
-396 NLNKKE
+396 
-402 CKELTNEDISEA
+402 
-414 SEQEKGELEEEEE
+414 
-427 EEDDEEEFSQEE
+427 FSQ
-439 KEDEDTEDEEGG
+439 
-451 QDDYT
+451 
-456 EDEEEEY
+456 
-463 VGKLEHKRDQ
+463 
-473 ELEIFNNA
+473 
-481 VKSEREVK
+481 VKSYPRPVHP
-489 SGSKNIHDGG
+489 SPGS
-499 SHETC
+499 
-504 EEEDQEMQESV
+504 
-515 DIPVSFIAGHYEGLK
+515 F
-530 ENITAIS
+530 
-537 SKMVNNEVPYDSSK
+537 SKPSQMTPP
-551 KGDGSEH
+551 
-558 EEINEFQNTNEL
+558 L
-570 LHTDGNEKIRCK
+570 LGFK
-582 NCSSFEGSE
+582 
-591 MTAWK
+591 
-596 KGASPSVL
+596 
-604 NSCYIKEENP
+604 
-614 NLVDDIFE
+614 
-622 SDDDPWSETENPRCE
+622 
-637 NRRQDSE
+637 Q
-644 KLRFVGD
+644 
-651 QNAGKEQ
+651 
-658 CKNSKELGN
+658 
-667 TVCETLEPES
+667 
-677 ENLPVNSGD
+677 
-686 ENLKEAFQPSIKEE
+686 EE

-712 ISNVGDKNLICSGNR
+712 ISNVGDKSLFCNGNR

-736 PVRKVLG
+736 PIRKELG

-767 VNLLISSAVRTET
+767 VSLLISSAVRTET

-788 PNEGFC
+788 RSKGFC

-801 PKTTQAI
+801 PKTTQTI

-890 ASEVIPPRLEEMSKP
+890 ASEVIPPRLEEMSKA
-905 QTVTAPE
+905 QTVTASE

-966 NLTEK
+966 NFTEK
-971 TASDNQ
+971 TVSDNQ

-1018 KMWVENDK
+1018 KMWVEKDK

-1036 TAELKKMFGEIKE
+1036 TAELKKMFGEINE
-1049 VQQTAPMEGTL
+1049 VQQTTPMEGTF

-1071 HKAPH
+1071 HEAPH
-1076 NLTKPTSRIEERSE
+1076 NLTKPTSRIEGRSE
-1090 FMDLCSVLEQKAS
+1090 FMDLCSVLEQKES

-1108 ISYALN
+1108 ICYALN

-1127 LCENDNK
+1127 LCENDDK

-1149 NNAESTKVAVNKER
+1149 NNAESTKVAANKER

-1214 TDDKSTLLAVA
+1214 ADDKSTLLAVA
-1225 KNKLGKDTCYFNDIP
+1225 KNKPGKDTCYFNDIP

-1340 QMKQKGTVKG
+1340 QMKQKLTVKG

-1372 SSKEREKLIQIP
+1372 SSKERAKLIQIP

-1470 TATED
+1470 TAIED
-1475 FELSASTYRDAV
+1475 FELPASTYRDAV
-1487 LLIEQLSMDGKDSI
+1487 LLIEQLSMDGKADSI

-1549 ELKSRLDHQKVE
+1549 ELKSMLDHQKME

-1780 RLETETESF
+1780 RLETEMESF

-1867 REKTLLLESAQRD
+1867 REKTLLLESTQRD
-1880 LSYAQCQAKELD
+1880 LSHAQCQAKELD

-2347 VATLKHQ
+2347 VATLKYQ

-2572 LENGSVRVSPV
+2572 LETGSVRVSPV

>member
-12 KGQSPSSRASLPG
+12 KGQSPACRASLPG
-25 VPGGGGYELREKELG
+25 VGYELREKELG

-50 LGRLQQLLKK
+50 LGKLQQLLKK
-60 NDINQLDKENRT
+60 HDVNQLDKENRT

-78 ANGHSDVVT
+78 ANGHLDVVT

-127 DPNLVDVNS
+127 EPNLVDVNS
-136 STALHLAAQTANI
+136 NTALHLAAQTANI
-149 SLAVLLLEYNAHIEA
+149 SLVVQLLEYNAHIDS

-181 QEMVEFLLRKGAD
+181 QEMVEFLLKKGAD

-233 NGWTSEDYALIGGYS
+233 NGWTSEDHAHVGGYS
-248 GLSKQLSE
+248 SLSKQLSE

-295 DKEEMQQSPSQTS
+295 DKEEMQQSPNQTS

-322 GDSVRSSKKDEGD
+322 GDSVRSSEKDEGD

-354 KPSLTLLMNSSQQ
+354 KPSLTLLMNSSHQ
-367 FKKNNGEDIRIGSPQ
+367 FKKNIGEKSSFMRTEHIAISQQNKSDCEAEDVIESPPKPFPQ
-382 SSRQNLKQVTRNHT
+382 
-396 NLNKKE
+396 
-402 CKELTNEDISEA
+402 
-414 SEQEKGELEEEEE
+414 
-427 EEDDEEEFSQEE
+427 
-439 KEDEDTEDEEGG
+439 
-451 QDDYT
+451 
-456 EDEEEEY
+456 
-463 VGKLEHKRDQ
+463 
-473 ELEIFNNA
+473 
-481 VKSEREVK
+481 VKSYPRPVHP
-489 SGSKNIHDGG
+489 SPGS
-499 SHETC
+499 
-504 EEEDQEMQESV
+504 
-515 DIPVSFIAGHYEGLK
+515 F
-530 ENITAIS
+530 
-537 SKMVNNEVPYDSSK
+537 SKPSQMTPP
-551 KGDGSEH
+551 
-558 EEINEFQNTNEL
+558 L
-570 LHTDGNEKIRCK
+570 LGFK
-582 NCSSFEGSE
+582 
-591 MTAWK
+591 
-596 KGASPSVL
+596 
-604 NSCYIKEENP
+604 
-614 NLVDDIFE
+614 
-622 SDDDPWSETENPRCE
+622 
-637 NRRQDSE
+637 Q
-644 KLRFVGD
+644 
-651 QNAGKEQ
+651 
-658 CKNSKELGN
+658 
-667 TVCETLEPES
+667 
-677 ENLPVNSGD
+677 
-686 ENLKEAFQPSIKEE
+686 EE

-712 ISNVGDKNLICSGNR
+712 ISNVVDKSLICSGNR

-736 PVRKVLG
+736 AIRKDTMSVLG

-767 VNLLISSAVRTET
+767 VNLLISSAIRTDT

-794 EKNLDSQ
+794 EKTLDSQ

-808 LETNDTSSCPA
+808 LETQDTSSYPA

-845 DVSDWDSTS
+845 DASDWDSTS

-860 PGTKSPNVLTFGN
+860 PGTKSPKVLTFGN
-873 PSSLLPMLTA
+873 PSSSLSTLIA

-890 ASEVIPPRLEEMSKP
+890 VSGVIPPRLEEMSKA

-940 MPSPDEEQEDAGENC
+940 MPSPDEEREDAGENC
-955 KKQDKH
+955 KKQ
-961 ILGTT
+961 
-966 NLTEK
+966 
-971 TASDNQ
+971 
-977 TDKTEISFPHPK
+977 
-989 TKTEPLKQN
+989 
-998 EDSHG
+998 
-1003 DDVQLNPKLWEERYE
+1003 VEE
-1018 KMWVENDK
+1018 
-1026 REVKTNFKSI
+1026 
-1036 TAELKKMFGEIKE
+1036 
-1049 VQQTAPMEGTL
+1049 
-1060 QDGFSEELESI
+1060 
-1071 HKAPH
+1071 
-1076 NLTKPTSRIEERSE
+1076 
-1090 FMDLCSVLEQKAS
+1090 
-1103 SNENV
+1103 
-1108 ISYALN
+1108 
-1114 SSSHEHPNQYIIR
+1114 
-1127 LCENDNK
+1127 
-1134 LCTEHVW
+1134 
-1141 NVNEEGFT
+1141 
-1149 NNAESTKVAVNKER
+1149 
-1163 GDQIAAMEIEEN
+1163 
-1175 VDGNISDLENSP
+1175 
-1187 GCSLKHS
+1187 
-1194 LKESILDKRANI
+1194 
-1206 PDVVRPVS
+1206 
-1214 TDDKSTLLAVA
+1214 
-1225 KNKLGKDTCYFNDIP
+1225 
-1240 KDCFVGNPK
+1240 
-1249 TSNTEIESNLGNS
+1249 
-1262 RQSRDETLKRLLD
+1262 
-1275 EELEQ
+1275 
-1280 DMERFKNEVGM
+1280 
-1291 LQIVFLALEKE
+1291 
-1302 KVQLQKEVEKEKRK
+1302 EKRK
-1316 QKCGEREDAYKSYMQ
+1316 QKCGEMLAMEKREDTYKSYMQ

-1340 QMKQKGTVKG
+1340 QMKQKLAIKG

-1372 SSKEREKLIQIP
+1372 SSKERAKLIQIP
-1384 LKGSNSALNVKD
+1384 LKGNSALNVKD
-1396 AKKNENKK
+1396 VKKNENKK

-1421 QFQILDDS
+1421 QFQVLDDS
-1429 TLSETSQDEGRPGAR
+1429 TLSETSQDEGRPGAK

-1475 FELSASTYRDAV
+1475 LELPASTYRDAM
-1487 LLIEQLSMDGKDSI
+1487 LLIEQLCMDGKDSI

-1513 ERLIER
+1513 ERLIDH

-1541 QAVLEETR
+1541 QTVLEETR
-1549 ELKSRLDHQKVE
+1549 ELKSILDHQKME

-1567 SLKFTLKQEEEKRL
+1567 SLKFTLKQEEEKRM
-1581 SIEMLYDK
+1581 STEMLYEK

-1656 LNNHLWR
+1656 LNNHLWK

-1668 EETKITA
+1668 EETKITV

-1680 VPDNL
+1680 VPDNQ

-1693 NQKLQDEIAILRLEL
+1693 NQILQDEIAILRLEL

-1725 NEVLKEKNEDLRKE
+1725 NEVLREKNEDLRKE

-1780 RLETETESF
+1780 RLETEMESF

-1794 SAVQELECCRKSKT
+1794 SAVQELECCRKSKS

-1817 RDEWLRLQ
+1817 HDEWLRLQ

-1837 TNNILSQQL
+1837 TNTILSQQL

-1862 VTHTF
+1862 VTHTL
-1867 REKTLLLESAQRD
+1867 REKTLLLESTQRD
-1880 LSYAQCQAKELD
+1880 LSHAQCQAKELD
-1892 YARQT
+1892 HARQI

-1960 DTEKQIHMMEERNKE
+1960 DTEKQVHMMEERNKE

-1989 YETEK
+1989 YDTEK

-2030 DLEEDKL
+2030 DLEDDKL

-2123 TIRIEVLQKDL
+2123 TSRIEVLQKDL
-2134 QDSASVHNRL
+2134 RDSASVHNRL

-2219 KLVELKRSVEARL
+2219 KLVELKRSVDVRL

-2264 NGESVS
+2264 NGECVS

-2288 VSRLRTKI
+2288 VSRLRTKT

-2347 VATLKHQ
+2347 VANLKHQ
-2354 VETNMMDHSQLEQY
+2354 VETNMMDHSQIEQY

-2401 EQIRTTNNTSL
+2401 EQIRTTNNASL

-2449 RYKELYLEELK
+2449 RYKDLYLEELK

-2499 NGGLSASPVLDTTQL
+2499 NGSLAASPVLDTTQL

-2572 LENGSVRVSPV
+2572 LETGSVRVSPV

>member
-1 MKKIFSFGKKK
+1 MKKIFGFGKKK
-12 KGQSPSSRASLPG
+12 KGQSPACRASLPG
-25 VPGGGGYELREKELG
+25 VGYELREKELG

-50 LGRLQQLLKK
+50 LGKLQQLLKK
-60 NDINQLDKENRT
+60 HDINQLDKENRT

-78 ANGHSDVVT
+78 ANGHLDVVT

-127 DPNLVDVNS
+127 EPNLVDVNS
-136 STALHLAAQTANI
+136 NTALHLAAQTANI
-149 SLAVLLLEYNAHIEA
+149 SLVVQLLEYNAHIDS

-181 QEMVEFLLRKGAD
+181 QEMVEFLLKKGAD

-233 NGWTSEDYALIGGYS
+233 NGWTSEDHAHVGGYS
-248 GLSKQLSE
+248 SLSKQLSE

-295 DKEEMQQSPSQTS
+295 DKEEMQQSPNQTS

-322 GDSVRSSKKDEGD
+322 GDSVRSSEKDEGD

-354 KPSLTLLMNSSQQ
+354 KPSLTLLMNSSHQ
-367 FKKNNGEDIRIGSPQ
+367 FKKNIGEKSSIMRTEHIAISQQNKSDCEAEDVIESPPKPFPQ
-382 SSRQNLKQVTRNHT
+382 
-396 NLNKKE
+396 
-402 CKELTNEDISEA
+402 
-414 SEQEKGELEEEEE
+414 
-427 EEDDEEEFSQEE
+427 
-439 KEDEDTEDEEGG
+439 
-451 QDDYT
+451 
-456 EDEEEEY
+456 
-463 VGKLEHKRDQ
+463 
-473 ELEIFNNA
+473 
-481 VKSEREVK
+481 VKSYPRPVHP
-489 SGSKNIHDGG
+489 SPGS
-499 SHETC
+499 
-504 EEEDQEMQESV
+504 
-515 DIPVSFIAGHYEGLK
+515 F
-530 ENITAIS
+530 
-537 SKMVNNEVPYDSSK
+537 SKPSQMTPP
-551 KGDGSEH
+551 
-558 EEINEFQNTNEL
+558 L
-570 LHTDGNEKIRCK
+570 LGFK
-582 NCSSFEGSE
+582 
-591 MTAWK
+591 
-596 KGASPSVL
+596 
-604 NSCYIKEENP
+604 
-614 NLVDDIFE
+614 
-622 SDDDPWSETENPRCE
+622 
-637 NRRQDSE
+637 Q
-644 KLRFVGD
+644 
-651 QNAGKEQ
+651 
-658 CKNSKELGN
+658 
-667 TVCETLEPES
+667 
-677 ENLPVNSGD
+677 
-686 ENLKEAFQPSIKEE
+686 EE

-712 ISNVGDKNLICSGNR
+712 ISNVVDKSLICSGNR

-736 PVRKVLG
+736 AIRKDTMSVLG
-743 LEEEE
+743 LDEEE

-767 VNLLISSAVRTET
+767 VNLLISSAIRTDT

-794 EKNLDSQ
+794 EKTLDSQ

-808 LETNDTSSCPA
+808 LETHDTSSCPA

-845 DVSDWDSTS
+845 DASDWDSTS

-860 PGTKSPNVLTFGN
+860 PGTKSPKVLTFGN
-873 PSSLLPMLTA
+873 PSSSLSTLTA

-890 ASEVIPPRLEEMSKP
+890 ASGVIPPRLEEMSKA

-940 MPSPDEEQEDAGENC
+940 MPSPDEEREDAGENC
-955 KKQDKH
+955 KKQ
-961 ILGTT
+961 
-966 NLTEK
+966 
-971 TASDNQ
+971 
-977 TDKTEISFPHPK
+977 
-989 TKTEPLKQN
+989 
-998 EDSHG
+998 
-1003 DDVQLNPKLWEERYE
+1003 VEE
-1018 KMWVENDK
+1018 
-1026 REVKTNFKSI
+1026 
-1036 TAELKKMFGEIKE
+1036 
-1049 VQQTAPMEGTL
+1049 
-1060 QDGFSEELESI
+1060 
-1071 HKAPH
+1071 
-1076 NLTKPTSRIEERSE
+1076 
-1090 FMDLCSVLEQKAS
+1090 
-1103 SNENV
+1103 
-1108 ISYALN
+1108 
-1114 SSSHEHPNQYIIR
+1114 
-1127 LCENDNK
+1127 
-1134 LCTEHVW
+1134 
-1141 NVNEEGFT
+1141 
-1149 NNAESTKVAVNKER
+1149 
-1163 GDQIAAMEIEEN
+1163 
-1175 VDGNISDLENSP
+1175 
-1187 GCSLKHS
+1187 
-1194 LKESILDKRANI
+1194 
-1206 PDVVRPVS
+1206 
-1214 TDDKSTLLAVA
+1214 
-1225 KNKLGKDTCYFNDIP
+1225 
-1240 KDCFVGNPK
+1240 
-1249 TSNTEIESNLGNS
+1249 
-1262 RQSRDETLKRLLD
+1262 
-1275 EELEQ
+1275 
-1280 DMERFKNEVGM
+1280 
-1291 LQIVFLALEKE
+1291 
-1302 KVQLQKEVEKEKRK
+1302 EKRK
-1316 QKCGEREDAYKSYMQ
+1316 QKCGEMLAMEKREDTYKSYMQ
-1331 TLAGNGINQ
+1331 TLAENGINQ
-1340 QMKQKGTVKG
+1340 EMKQKLAIKG

-1361 TEEEKHTKNSI
+1361 TEEEKHMKNRI
-1372 SSKEREKLIQIP
+1372 SSKERAKLIQIP

-1396 AKKNENKK
+1396 VKKNENKK

-1421 QFQILDDS
+1421 QFQVLDDS
-1429 TLSETSQDEGRPGAR
+1429 TLSETSQDEGRPGAK

-1475 FELSASTYRDAV
+1475 LELPTSTYRDAM
-1487 LLIEQLSMDGKDSI
+1487 LLIEQLCMDGKADSVSI
-1501 SLLKIQ
+1501 LKIQ

-1513 ERLIER
+1513 ERLIDH

-1541 QAVLEETR
+1541 QTVLEETR
-1549 ELKSRLDHQKVE
+1549 ELKSMLDHQKME

-1567 SLKFTLKQEEEKRL
+1567 SLKFTLKQEEEKRM
-1581 SIEMLYDK
+1581 STEMLYEK

-1656 LNNHLWR
+1656 LNNHLWK

-1668 EETKITA
+1668 EETKITV

-1680 VPDNL
+1680 VPDNQ

-1693 NQKLQDEIAILRLEL
+1693 NQILQDEIAILRLEL

-1725 NEVLKEKNEDLRKE
+1725 NEVLREKNEDLRKE

-1780 RLETETESF
+1780 RLETEMESF

-1794 SAVQELECCRKSKT
+1794 SAVQELECCRKSKS

-1817 RDEWLRLQ
+1817 HDEWLRLQ

-1837 TNNILSQQL
+1837 TNTILSQQL

-1862 VTHTF
+1862 VTHTL
-1867 REKTLLLESAQRD
+1867 REKTLLLESTQRD
-1880 LSYAQCQAKELD
+1880 LSHAQCQAKEFD
-1892 YARQT
+1892 HARQI

-1939 KEKVVSDV
+1939 KEKVVSD
-1947 QDRFSD
+1947 RFSD

-1960 DTEKQIHMMEERNKE
+1960 DTEKQVHMMEERNKE

-1989 YETEK
+1989 YDTEK

-2030 DLEEDKL
+2030 DLEDDKL

-2123 TIRIEVLQKDL
+2123 TSRIEVLQKDL
-2134 QDSASVHNRL
+2134 RDSASVHNRL

-2219 KLVELKRSVEARL
+2219 KLVELKRSVDVRL

-2264 NGESVS
+2264 TGECVS

-2288 VSRLRTKI
+2288 VSRLRTKT

-2347 VATLKHQ
+2347 VANLKHQ
-2354 VETNMMDHSQLEQY
+2354 VETNMMDHSQIEQY

-2401 EQIRTTNNTSL
+2401 EQIRTTNNASL
-2412 RNQLEHRIRD
+2412 KNQLEHRIRD

-2449 RYKELYLEELK
+2449 RYKDLYLEELK

-2499 NGGLSASPVLDTTQL
+2499 NGSLAASPVLDTTQL

-2572 LENGSVRVSPV
+2572 LETGSVRVSPV

>member
-1 MKKIFSFGKKK
+1 MKKIFGFGKKK

-25 VPGGGGYELREKELG
+25 VPGGGGGYELREKELG

-50 LGRLQQLLKK
+50 LGKLQQLLKK

-256 YANWKNVEKPSPNNT
+256 YANRKNVEKPSPNNT
-271 KGMSVFSSPDRVGDV
+271 KGMLVFSSPDRVGDV

-295 DKEEMQQSPSQTS
+295 DKE
-308 RTRDSGKVIDDLSQ
+308 VIDDLSQ

-367 FKKNNGEDIRIGSPQ
+367 FNKNIGEKSSIMRTEHIAISQQNKSDCEAEDVIESPP
-382 SSRQNLKQVTRNHT
+382 KP
-396 NLNKKE
+396 
-402 CKELTNEDISEA
+402 
-414 SEQEKGELEEEEE
+414 
-427 EEDDEEEFSQEE
+427 FSQ
-439 KEDEDTEDEEGG
+439 
-451 QDDYT
+451 
-456 EDEEEEY
+456 
-463 VGKLEHKRDQ
+463 
-473 ELEIFNNA
+473 
-481 VKSEREVK
+481 VKSYPRPVHP
-489 SGSKNIHDGG
+489 SPGS
-499 SHETC
+499 
-504 EEEDQEMQESV
+504 
-515 DIPVSFIAGHYEGLK
+515 F
-530 ENITAIS
+530 
-537 SKMVNNEVPYDSSK
+537 SKPSQMTPP
-551 KGDGSEH
+551 
-558 EEINEFQNTNEL
+558 L
-570 LHTDGNEKIRCK
+570 LGFK
-582 NCSSFEGSE
+582 
-591 MTAWK
+591 
-596 KGASPSVL
+596 
-604 NSCYIKEENP
+604 
-614 NLVDDIFE
+614 
-622 SDDDPWSETENPRCE
+622 
-637 NRRQDSE
+637 Q
-644 KLRFVGD
+644 
-651 QNAGKEQ
+651 
-658 CKNSKELGN
+658 
-667 TVCETLEPES
+667 
-677 ENLPVNSGD
+677 
-686 ENLKEAFQPSIKEE
+686 EE

-712 ISNVGDKNLICSGNR
+712 ISNVGDKSLFCNGNR

-736 PVRKVLG
+736 PIRKELG

-767 VNLLISSAVRTET
+767 VSLLISSAVRTET

-788 PNEGFC
+788 RSKGFC

-801 PKTTQAI
+801 PKTTQTI

-890 ASEVIPPRLEEMSKP
+890 ASEVIPPRLEEMSKA
-905 QTVTAPE
+905 QTVTASE

-955 KKQDKH
+955 KKQ
-961 ILGTT
+961 
-966 NLTEK
+966 
-971 TASDNQ
+971 
-977 TDKTEISFPHPK
+977 
-989 TKTEPLKQN
+989 
-998 EDSHG
+998 
-1003 DDVQLNPKLWEERYE
+1003 
-1018 KMWVENDK
+1018 
-1026 REVKTNFKSI
+1026 
-1036 TAELKKMFGEIKE
+1036 
-1049 VQQTAPMEGTL
+1049 
-1060 QDGFSEELESI
+1060 
-1071 HKAPH
+1071 
-1076 NLTKPTSRIEERSE
+1076 
-1090 FMDLCSVLEQKAS
+1090 
-1103 SNENV
+1103 
-1108 ISYALN
+1108 
-1114 SSSHEHPNQYIIR
+1114 
-1127 LCENDNK
+1127 
-1134 LCTEHVW
+1134 
-1141 NVNEEGFT
+1141 
-1149 NNAESTKVAVNKER
+1149 
-1163 GDQIAAMEIEEN
+1163 
-1175 VDGNISDLENSP
+1175 
-1187 GCSLKHS
+1187 
-1194 LKESILDKRANI
+1194 
-1206 PDVVRPVS
+1206 
-1214 TDDKSTLLAVA
+1214 
-1225 KNKLGKDTCYFNDIP
+1225 
-1240 KDCFVGNPK
+1240 
-1249 TSNTEIESNLGNS
+1249 
-1262 RQSRDETLKRLLD
+1262 
-1275 EELEQ
+1275 
-1280 DMERFKNEVGM
+1280 
-1291 LQIVFLALEKE
+1291 
-1302 KVQLQKEVEKEKRK
+1302 VEKEKRK

-1340 QMKQKGTVKG
+1340 QMKQKLTVKG

-1372 SSKEREKLIQIP
+1372 SSKERAKLIQIP

-1470 TATED
+1470 TAIED
-1475 FELSASTYRDAV
+1475 FELPASTYRDAV
-1487 LLIEQLSMDGKDSI
+1487 LLIEQLSMDGKADSI

-1549 ELKSRLDHQKVE
+1549 ELKSMLDHQKME

-1780 RLETETESF
+1780 RLETEMESF

-1867 REKTLLLESAQRD
+1867 REKTLLLESTQRD
-1880 LSYAQCQAKELD
+1880 LSHAQCQAKELD

-2347 VATLKHQ
+2347 VATLKYQ

-2572 LENGSVRVSPV
+2572 LETGSVRVSPV

>member
-1 MKKIFSFGKKK
+1 MKKFFGFGKKK
-12 KGQSPSSRASLPG
+12 KEQSPPSRDSLPG
-25 VPGGGGYELREKELG
+25 VGYELREKELG
-40 KLHRAAAGGD
+40 KLHRAAASGD

-60 NDINQLDKENRT
+60 HDINQLDKENRT

-78 ANGHSDVVT
+78 ANGHSDIVN

-102 NRSPLMKAVQCQQ
+102 NRSPLMKAVQCQE

-136 STALHLAAQTANI
+136 NTALHLAAQTANI
-149 SLAVLLLEYNAHIEA
+149 SLVVQLLEYNAHIDS

-181 QEMVEFLLRKGAD
+181 QEMVEFFLRKGAD
-194 VHARDKSKRTPLMIA
+194 VHARDKSERTPLMIA

-233 NGWTSEDYALIGGYS
+233 NGWTSEDYAIIGGYS

-295 DKEEMQQSPSQTS
+295 DKEEMQQSPNQTS

-322 GDSVRSSKKDEGD
+322 GDSLRSSEKDEGD

-354 KPSLTLLMNSSQQ
+354 KPSLTLLMNSSHQ
-367 FKKNNGEDIRIGSPQ
+367 FKKNIGEKSSIMRTEHIAISQQNKSDCEAEDVIESPP
-382 SSRQNLKQVTRNHT
+382 KP
-396 NLNKKE
+396 
-402 CKELTNEDISEA
+402 
-414 SEQEKGELEEEEE
+414 
-427 EEDDEEEFSQEE
+427 FSQ
-439 KEDEDTEDEEGG
+439 
-451 QDDYT
+451 
-456 EDEEEEY
+456 
-463 VGKLEHKRDQ
+463 
-473 ELEIFNNA
+473 
-481 VKSEREVK
+481 VKSYPRPLHP
-489 SGSKNIHDGG
+489 SPGS
-499 SHETC
+499 C
-504 EEEDQEMQESV
+504 
-515 DIPVSFIAGHYEGLK
+515 
-530 ENITAIS
+530 
-537 SKMVNNEVPYDSSK
+537 SKPSQMTPP
-551 KGDGSEH
+551 
-558 EEINEFQNTNEL
+558 L
-570 LHTDGNEKIRCK
+570 LGFK
-582 NCSSFEGSE
+582 
-591 MTAWK
+591 
-596 KGASPSVL
+596 
-604 NSCYIKEENP
+604 
-614 NLVDDIFE
+614 
-622 SDDDPWSETENPRCE
+622 
-637 NRRQDSE
+637 Q
-644 KLRFVGD
+644 
-651 QNAGKEQ
+651 
-658 CKNSKELGN
+658 
-667 TVCETLEPES
+667 
-677 ENLPVNSGD
+677 
-686 ENLKEAFQPSIKEE
+686 EE

-712 ISNVGDKNLICSGNR
+712 ISNVVDKSLICNGNR

-736 PVRKVLG
+736 AIRKDTMSVLG
-743 LEEEE
+743 LDEEE

-767 VNLLISSAVRTET
+767 VNLLISSAVRTDT

-794 EKNLDSQ
+794 EKTLDSQ

-808 LETNDTSSCPA
+808 LETNDSSSCPA

-860 PGTKSPNVLTFGN
+860 PGTKSPKVLTFGN
-873 PSSLLPMLTA
+873 PSSLLPTLTA

-890 ASEVIPPRLEEMSKP
+890 ASGVIPPRLEEMSKA

-925 VILKSKDELSEPSFN
+925 VTLKSKDELSEPSFN
-940 MPSPDEEQEDAGENC
+940 MPSPDEEREDAGENC
-955 KKQDKH
+955 KKQ
-961 ILGTT
+961 
-966 NLTEK
+966 
-971 TASDNQ
+971 
-977 TDKTEISFPHPK
+977 
-989 TKTEPLKQN
+989 
-998 EDSHG
+998 
-1003 DDVQLNPKLWEERYE
+1003 VEE
-1018 KMWVENDK
+1018 
-1026 REVKTNFKSI
+1026 
-1036 TAELKKMFGEIKE
+1036 
-1049 VQQTAPMEGTL
+1049 
-1060 QDGFSEELESI
+1060 
-1071 HKAPH
+1071 
-1076 NLTKPTSRIEERSE
+1076 
-1090 FMDLCSVLEQKAS
+1090 
-1103 SNENV
+1103 
-1108 ISYALN
+1108 
-1114 SSSHEHPNQYIIR
+1114 
-1127 LCENDNK
+1127 
-1134 LCTEHVW
+1134 
-1141 NVNEEGFT
+1141 
-1149 NNAESTKVAVNKER
+1149 
-1163 GDQIAAMEIEEN
+1163 
-1175 VDGNISDLENSP
+1175 
-1187 GCSLKHS
+1187 
-1194 LKESILDKRANI
+1194 
-1206 PDVVRPVS
+1206 
-1214 TDDKSTLLAVA
+1214 
-1225 KNKLGKDTCYFNDIP
+1225 
-1240 KDCFVGNPK
+1240 
-1249 TSNTEIESNLGNS
+1249 
-1262 RQSRDETLKRLLD
+1262 
-1275 EELEQ
+1275 
-1280 DMERFKNEVGM
+1280 
-1291 LQIVFLALEKE
+1291 
-1302 KVQLQKEVEKEKRK
+1302 EKRK
-1316 QKCGEREDAYKSYMQ
+1316 QKCGEMLAMEKREDIYKSHMQ

-1340 QMKQKGTVKG
+1340 QMKQKLTIKG

-1361 TEEEKHTKNSI
+1361 TEEDKHMKNSI
-1372 SSKEREKLIQIP
+1372 SSKERAKLIQIP

-1396 AKKNENKK
+1396 VKKNENKK

-1421 QFQILDDS
+1421 QFQVLDDS
-1429 TLSETSQDEGRPGAR
+1429 TLSETSQDEGRPGAK

-1475 FELSASTYRDAV
+1475 LELPASTYRDAM
-1487 LLIEQLSMDGKDSI
+1487 LLIEQLSMDGKADSI

-1513 ERLIER
+1513 ERLIDR

-1541 QAVLEETR
+1541 QTVLDETR
-1549 ELKSRLDHQKVE
+1549 ELKSMLDHQKME

-1567 SLKFTLKQEEEKRL
+1567 SLKFTLKQEEEKRM
-1581 SIEMLYDK
+1581 STEMLYEK
-1589 NRELLRKKEDQYCK
+1589 NRELLRKKEDQYYK

-1631 VEEERNETQRQLSQ
+1631 VEEERNEIKRQLSQ

-1656 LNNHLWR
+1656 LNNHLWK

-1668 EETKITA
+1668 EETKITV

-1680 VPDNL
+1680 VPDNQ

-1693 NQKLQDEIAILRLEL
+1693 NQILQDEIAILRLEL

-1720 KYLEE
+1720 KYLED

-1780 RLETETESF
+1780 RLETEMESF

-1794 SAVQELECCRKSKT
+1794 SAVQELECCRKSKS

-1862 VTHTF
+1862 VTHTL
-1867 REKTLLLESAQRD
+1867 REKTLLLESTQRD
-1880 LSYAQCQAKELD
+1880 LSHAQCQAKELD
-1892 YARQT
+1892 HARQI

-1960 DTEKQIHMMEERNKE
+1960 DTEKQVHMMEERNKE
-1975 LITKCNNLREQVFK
+1975 LITKCTNLREQVFK

-2030 DLEEDKL
+2030 DLEDDKL

-2058 QSERRVH
+2058 QSERRIH

-2123 TIRIEVLQKDL
+2123 TSRIEILQKDL

-2219 KLVELKRSVEARL
+2219 KLVELKRSVDVRL

-2264 NGESVS
+2264 NGEGVS

-2288 VSRLRTKI
+2288 VSRLRTKT
-2296 DELSKKLDIESKKST
+2296 DDLSKKLDIESKKSM

-2347 VATLKHQ
+2347 VAHLKHQ
-2354 VETNMMDHSQLEQY
+2354 VETNMMDHSQIEQY

-2401 EQIRTTNNTSL
+2401 EQIRITNNASL

-2449 RYKELYLEELK
+2449 RYKDLYLEELK

-2473 ERIAEANAKLLHERH
+2473 EKMAEANAKLLQERH

-2499 NGGLSASPVLDTTQL
+2499 NGSLSASPVLDTTQL

-2572 LENGSVRVSPV
+2572 LETGSVRVSPV

-2596 QDPVSRATQQYLDV
+2596 QDPVSRATRQYQDV

>member
-1 MKKIFSFGKKK
+1 MKKIFGFGKKK
-12 KGQSPSSRASLPG
+12 KGQSPACRASLPG
-25 VPGGGGYELREKELG
+25 VGYELREKELG

-50 LGRLQQLLKK
+50 LGKLQQLLKK
-60 NDINQLDKENRT
+60 HNINQLDKENRT

-136 STALHLAAQTANI
+136 NTALHLAAQTANI
-149 SLAVLLLEYNAHIEA
+149 SLVVQLLEYNAHIDS

-233 NGWTSEDYALIGGYS
+233 NGWTSEDHALTGGYS
-248 GLSKQLSE
+248 SLGKQLSE

-295 DKEEMQQSPSQTS
+295 DKE
-308 RTRDSGKVIDDLSQ
+308 VIDDLSQ
-322 GDSVRSSKKDEGD
+322 GDSVRSSEKDEGD

-354 KPSLTLLMNSSQQ
+354 KPSLTLLMNSSHQ
-367 FKKNNGEDIRIGSPQ
+367 FKKNIGEKSSIMRTEHIAISQQNKSDCEAEDVIESPPKPFPQ
-382 SSRQNLKQVTRNHT
+382 
-396 NLNKKE
+396 
-402 CKELTNEDISEA
+402 
-414 SEQEKGELEEEEE
+414 
-427 EEDDEEEFSQEE
+427 
-439 KEDEDTEDEEGG
+439 
-451 QDDYT
+451 
-456 EDEEEEY
+456 
-463 VGKLEHKRDQ
+463 
-473 ELEIFNNA
+473 
-481 VKSEREVK
+481 VKSYPRPVHP
-489 SGSKNIHDGG
+489 SPGS
-499 SHETC
+499 
-504 EEEDQEMQESV
+504 
-515 DIPVSFIAGHYEGLK
+515 F
-530 ENITAIS
+530 
-537 SKMVNNEVPYDSSK
+537 SKPSQMTPP
-551 KGDGSEH
+551 
-558 EEINEFQNTNEL
+558 L
-570 LHTDGNEKIRCK
+570 LGFK
-582 NCSSFEGSE
+582 
-591 MTAWK
+591 
-596 KGASPSVL
+596 
-604 NSCYIKEENP
+604 
-614 NLVDDIFE
+614 
-622 SDDDPWSETENPRCE
+622 
-637 NRRQDSE
+637 Q
-644 KLRFVGD
+644 
-651 QNAGKEQ
+651 
-658 CKNSKELGN
+658 
-667 TVCETLEPES
+667 
-677 ENLPVNSGD
+677 
-686 ENLKEAFQPSIKEE
+686 EE

-712 ISNVGDKNLICSGNR
+712 ISNVVDKSLIRNGNR

-736 PVRKVLG
+736 AIRKDTMSVLG
-743 LEEEE
+743 LDEEE

-767 VNLLISSAVRTET
+767 VNLLISSAIRTDT

-794 EKNLDSQ
+794 EKTLDSQ

-808 LETNDTSSCPA
+808 LETHDTSSCPA

-860 PGTKSPNVLTFGN
+860 PGTKSPKVLTFGN
-873 PSSLLPMLTA
+873 PSSLLSTLTA

-890 ASEVIPPRLEEMSKP
+890 ASGVIPPRLEEMSKA

-940 MPSPDEEQEDAGENC
+940 MPSPDEEREDAGENC
-955 KKQDKH
+955 KKQDKY
-961 ILGTT
+961 ILDTT

-989 TKTEPLKQN
+989 MKTEPLKQN

-1018 KMWVENDK
+1018 KMWVENEK

-1036 TAELKKMFGEIKE
+1036 TAELKQMFGEITGNEFQK
-1049 VQQTAPMEGTL
+1049 TTPMEGTL

-1071 HKAPH
+1071 HEAPH
-1076 NLTKPTSRIEERSE
+1076 NLTKPTSRIEGRSE
-1090 FMDLCSVLEQKAS
+1090 CMDLCSVLEQKES

-1114 SSSHEHPNQYIIR
+1114 SSSHEHPNQYSIR
-1127 LCENDNK
+1127 LCESDNK
-1134 LCTEHVW
+1134 PCTEPIW
-1141 NVNEEGFT
+1141 NANEEGFT

-1163 GDQIAAMEIEEN
+1163 EDQIAAMETEEN
-1175 VDGNISDLENSP
+1175 VDGNISNLENSP
-1187 GCSLKHS
+1187 GYSLKHS

-1214 TDDKSTLLAVA
+1214 TDDKSTFLAVA
-1225 KNKLGKDTCYFNDIP
+1225 KIKRGKDSHYFNDNIP

-1262 RQSRDETLKRLLD
+1262 RQSHDETLKRPLD

-1280 DMERFKNEVGM
+1280 DMERFKNEV
-1291 LQIVFLALEKE
+1291 EE
-1302 KVQLQKEVEKEKRK
+1302 EKRK
-1316 QKCGEREDAYKSYMQ
+1316 QKCGEMLAMEKREDTYKSYMQ

-1340 QMKQKGTVKG
+1340 QMKQKLTIKG

-1361 TEEEKHTKNSI
+1361 TEEEKHIKNSI
-1372 SSKEREKLIQIP
+1372 SSKERAKLIQIP

-1396 AKKNENKK
+1396 VKKNENKK

-1411 NQQMNSTNGN
+1411 NQQMNSTNGT
-1421 QFQILDDS
+1421 QFQVLDDS
-1429 TLSETSQDEGRPGAR
+1429 TLSETSQDEGRPGAK

-1475 FELSASTYRDAV
+1475 LELPASTYRDAM
-1487 LLIEQLSMDGKDSI
+1487 LLIEQLCMDGKADSI

-1513 ERLIER
+1513 ERLIDR

-1532 KLENEKKEL
+1532 KLENEKREL
-1541 QAVLEETR
+1541 QTVLEETR
-1549 ELKSRLDHQKVE
+1549 ELKSMLDHQKME

-1567 SLKFTLKQEEEKRL
+1567 SLKFTLKQEEEKRM
-1581 SIEMLYDK
+1581 STEVLYEK

-1656 LNNHLWR
+1656 LNNHLWK

-1668 EETKITA
+1668 EETKITV

-1680 VPDNL
+1680 VPDNQ

-1693 NQKLQDEIAILRLEL
+1693 NQILQDEIAILRLEL

-1725 NEVLKEKNEDLRKE
+1725 NEVLREKNEDLRKE

-1780 RLETETESF
+1780 RLETEMESF

-1794 SAVQELECCRKSKT
+1794 SAVQELECCRKSKG

-1837 TNNILSQQL
+1837 TNTILSQQL

-1862 VTHTF
+1862 VTHTL
-1867 REKTLLLESAQRD
+1867 REKTLLLESTQRD
-1880 LSYAQCQAKELD
+1880 LSHAQCQAKELD
-1892 YARQT
+1892 HARQI

-1903 KYIVKQ
+1903 KYSVKQ

-1960 DTEKQIHMMEERNKE
+1960 DTEKQVHMMEERNKE

-1989 YETEK
+1989 YDTEK

-2030 DLEEDKL
+2030 DLEDDKL

-2123 TIRIEVLQKDL
+2123 TSRIEVLQKDL

-2182 WEEELKSRSKL
+2182 WEEELKSRSRL

-2219 KLVELKRSVEARL
+2219 KLVELKRSVDVRL

-2264 NGESVS
+2264 NGECVS

-2288 VSRLRTKI
+2288 VSRLRTKT

-2347 VATLKHQ
+2347 VANLKHQ
-2354 VETNMMDHSQLEQY
+2354 VETNMMDHSQIEQY

-2401 EQIRTTNNTSL
+2401 EQIRTTNNASL

-2449 RYKELYLEELK
+2449 RYKDLYLEELK

-2499 NGGLSASPVLDTTQL
+2499 NGSLSASPVLDTTQF

-2572 LENGSVRVSPV
+2572 LETGSVRVSPV

>member
-1 MKKIFSFGKKK
+1 MKKIFGFGKKK
-12 KGQSPSSRASLPG
+12 KGQSPACRASLPG
-25 VPGGGGYELREKELG
+25 VGYELREKELG

-50 LGRLQQLLKK
+50 LGKLQQLLKK
-60 NDINQLDKENRT
+60 HNINQLDKENRT

-136 STALHLAAQTANI
+136 NTALHLAAQTANI
-149 SLAVLLLEYNAHIEA
+149 SLVVQLLEYNAHIDS

-233 NGWTSEDYALIGGYS
+233 NGWTSEDHALTGGYS
-248 GLSKQLSE
+248 SLGKQLSE

-295 DKEEMQQSPSQTS
+295 DKE
-308 RTRDSGKVIDDLSQ
+308 VIDDLSQ
-322 GDSVRSSKKDEGD
+322 GDSVRSSEKDEGD

-354 KPSLTLLMNSSQQ
+354 KPSLTLLMNSSHQ
-367 FKKNNGEDIRIGSPQ
+367 FKKNIGEKSSIMRTEHIAISQQNKSDCEAEDVIESPPKPFPQ
-382 SSRQNLKQVTRNHT
+382 
-396 NLNKKE
+396 
-402 CKELTNEDISEA
+402 
-414 SEQEKGELEEEEE
+414 
-427 EEDDEEEFSQEE
+427 
-439 KEDEDTEDEEGG
+439 
-451 QDDYT
+451 
-456 EDEEEEY
+456 
-463 VGKLEHKRDQ
+463 
-473 ELEIFNNA
+473 
-481 VKSEREVK
+481 VKSYPRPVHP
-489 SGSKNIHDGG
+489 SPGS
-499 SHETC
+499 
-504 EEEDQEMQESV
+504 
-515 DIPVSFIAGHYEGLK
+515 F
-530 ENITAIS
+530 
-537 SKMVNNEVPYDSSK
+537 SKPSQMTPP
-551 KGDGSEH
+551 
-558 EEINEFQNTNEL
+558 L
-570 LHTDGNEKIRCK
+570 LGFK
-582 NCSSFEGSE
+582 
-591 MTAWK
+591 
-596 KGASPSVL
+596 
-604 NSCYIKEENP
+604 
-614 NLVDDIFE
+614 
-622 SDDDPWSETENPRCE
+622 
-637 NRRQDSE
+637 Q
-644 KLRFVGD
+644 
-651 QNAGKEQ
+651 
-658 CKNSKELGN
+658 
-667 TVCETLEPES
+667 
-677 ENLPVNSGD
+677 
-686 ENLKEAFQPSIKEE
+686 EE

-712 ISNVGDKNLICSGNR
+712 ISNVVDKSLIRNGNR

-736 PVRKVLG
+736 AIRKDTMSVLG
-743 LEEEE
+743 LDEEE

-767 VNLLISSAVRTET
+767 VNLLISSAIRTDT

-794 EKNLDSQ
+794 EKTLDSQ

-808 LETNDTSSCPA
+808 LETHDTSSCPA

-860 PGTKSPNVLTFGN
+860 PGTKSPKVLTFGN
-873 PSSLLPMLTA
+873 PSSLLSTLTA

-890 ASEVIPPRLEEMSKP
+890 ASGVIPPRLEEMSKA

-940 MPSPDEEQEDAGENC
+940 MPSPDEEREDAGENC
-955 KKQDKH
+955 KKQDKY
-961 ILGTT
+961 ILDTT

-989 TKTEPLKQN
+989 MKTEPLKQN

-1018 KMWVENDK
+1018 KMWVENEK

-1036 TAELKKMFGEIKE
+1036 TAELKQMFGEITGNEFQK
-1049 VQQTAPMEGTL
+1049 TTPMEGTL

-1071 HKAPH
+1071 HEAPH
-1076 NLTKPTSRIEERSE
+1076 NLTKPTSRIEGRSE
-1090 FMDLCSVLEQKAS
+1090 CMDLCSVLEQKES

-1114 SSSHEHPNQYIIR
+1114 SSSHEHPNQYSIR
-1127 LCENDNK
+1127 LCESDNK
-1134 LCTEHVW
+1134 PCTEPIW
-1141 NVNEEGFT
+1141 NANEEGFT

-1163 GDQIAAMEIEEN
+1163 EDQIAAMETEEN
-1175 VDGNISDLENSP
+1175 VDGNISNLENSP
-1187 GCSLKHS
+1187 GYSLKHS

-1214 TDDKSTLLAVA
+1214 TDDKSTFLAVA
-1225 KNKLGKDTCYFNDIP
+1225 KIKRGKDSHYFNDNIP

-1262 RQSRDETLKRLLD
+1262 RQSHDETLKRPLD

-1302 KVQLQKEVEKEKRK
+1302 KVQLQKEVEEEKRK
-1316 QKCGEREDAYKSYMQ
+1316 QKCGEMLAMEKREDTYKSYMQ

-1340 QMKQKGTVKG
+1340 QMKQKLTIKG

-1361 TEEEKHTKNSI
+1361 TEEEKHIKNSI
-1372 SSKEREKLIQIP
+1372 SSKERAKLIQIP
-1384 LKGSNSALNVKD
+1384 LKGNSALNVKD
-1396 AKKNENKK
+1396 VKKNENKK

-1411 NQQMNSTNGN
+1411 NQQMNSTNGT
-1421 QFQILDDS
+1421 QFQVLDDS
-1429 TLSETSQDEGRPGAR
+1429 TLSETSQDEGRPGAK

-1475 FELSASTYRDAV
+1475 LELPASTYRDAM
-1487 LLIEQLSMDGKDSI
+1487 LLIEQLCMDGKDSI

-1513 ERLIER
+1513 ERLIDR

-1532 KLENEKKEL
+1532 KLENEKREL
-1541 QAVLEETR
+1541 QTVLEETR
-1549 ELKSRLDHQKVE
+1549 ELKSMLDHQKME

-1567 SLKFTLKQEEEKRL
+1567 SLKFTLKQEEEKRM
-1581 SIEMLYDK
+1581 STEVLYEK

-1656 LNNHLWR
+1656 LNNHLWK

-1668 EETKITA
+1668 EETKITV

-1680 VPDNL
+1680 VPDNQ

-1693 NQKLQDEIAILRLEL
+1693 NQILQDEIAILRLEL

-1725 NEVLKEKNEDLRKE
+1725 NEVLREKNEDLRKE

-1780 RLETETESF
+1780 RLETEMESF

-1794 SAVQELECCRKSKT
+1794 SAVQELECCRKSKG

-1837 TNNILSQQL
+1837 TNTILSQQL

-1862 VTHTF
+1862 VTHTL
-1867 REKTLLLESAQRD
+1867 REKTLLLESTQRD
-1880 LSYAQCQAKELD
+1880 LSHAQCQAKELD
-1892 YARQT
+1892 HARQI

-1903 KYIVKQ
+1903 KYSVKQ

-1960 DTEKQIHMMEERNKE
+1960 DTEKQVHMMEERNKE

-1989 YETEK
+1989 YDTEK

-2030 DLEEDKL
+2030 DLEDDKL

-2123 TIRIEVLQKDL
+2123 TSRIEVLQKDL

-2182 WEEELKSRSKL
+2182 WEEELKSRSRL

-2219 KLVELKRSVEARL
+2219 KLVELKRSVDVRL

-2264 NGESVS
+2264 NGECVS

-2288 VSRLRTKI
+2288 VSRLRTKT

-2347 VATLKHQ
+2347 VANLKHQ
-2354 VETNMMDHSQLEQY
+2354 VETNMMDHSQIEQY

-2401 EQIRTTNNTSL
+2401 EQIRTTNNASL

-2449 RYKELYLEELK
+2449 RYKDLYLEELK

-2499 NGGLSASPVLDTTQL
+2499 NGSLSASPVLDTTQF

-2572 LENGSVRVSPV
+2572 LETGSVRVSPV

>member
-1 MKKIFSFGKKK
+1 MKKIFGFGKKK
-12 KGQSPSSRASLPG
+12 KGQSPSSRVSLPG
-25 VPGGGGYELREKELG
+25 VPGGGYELREKELG

-78 ANGHSDVVT
+78 ANGHLDVVT

-127 DPNLVDVNS
+127 DPNPVDVNS
-136 STALHLAAQTANI
+136 NTALHLAAQTANI

-194 VHARDKSKRTPLMIA
+194 VHARDTSKRTPLMIA
-209 ASGGELSLIKV
+209 ASGGELNLIKV

-233 NGWTSEDYALIGGYS
+233 NGWTSEDYALISGYS

-295 DKEEMQQSPSQTS
+295 DKE
-308 RTRDSGKVIDDLSQ
+308 VIDDLSQ
-322 GDSVRSSKKDEGD
+322 GDSVRSSEKDEGD

-354 KPSLTLLMNSSQQ
+354 KPSLTQLMNSSQQ
-367 FKKNNGEDIRIGSPQ
+367 FKKNIGEKSSIMRTEHIAVSQQNKSDCEAEDVIESPP
-382 SSRQNLKQVTRNHT
+382 KP
-396 NLNKKE
+396 
-402 CKELTNEDISEA
+402 
-414 SEQEKGELEEEEE
+414 
-427 EEDDEEEFSQEE
+427 FSQ
-439 KEDEDTEDEEGG
+439 
-451 QDDYT
+451 
-456 EDEEEEY
+456 
-463 VGKLEHKRDQ
+463 
-473 ELEIFNNA
+473 I
-481 VKSEREVK
+481 KSYPRPVHP
-489 SGSKNIHDGG
+489 SPGS
-499 SHETC
+499 
-504 EEEDQEMQESV
+504 
-515 DIPVSFIAGHYEGLK
+515 F
-530 ENITAIS
+530 
-537 SKMVNNEVPYDSSK
+537 SKPSQMTPP
-551 KGDGSEH
+551 
-558 EEINEFQNTNEL
+558 L
-570 LHTDGNEKIRCK
+570 LGFK
-582 NCSSFEGSE
+582 
-591 MTAWK
+591 
-596 KGASPSVL
+596 
-604 NSCYIKEENP
+604 
-614 NLVDDIFE
+614 
-622 SDDDPWSETENPRCE
+622 
-637 NRRQDSE
+637 Q
-644 KLRFVGD
+644 
-651 QNAGKEQ
+651 
-658 CKNSKELGN
+658 
-667 TVCETLEPES
+667 
-677 ENLPVNSGD
+677 
-686 ENLKEAFQPSIKEE
+686 EE
-700 SSEEEDDIEQPQ
+700 SSEEEGDIEQPQ
-712 ISNVGDKNLICSGNR
+712 ISNVGDKSLICNGNR

-736 PVRKVLG
+736 PIRKVLG

-788 PNEGFC
+788 PSEGFC

-890 ASEVIPPRLEEMSKP
+890 ASEVIPPRLEEMSKA

-940 MPSPDEEQEDAGENC
+940 MPSPDEEREDAGENC
-955 KKQDKH
+955 KK
-961 ILGTT
+961 
-966 NLTEK
+966 
-971 TASDNQ
+971 
-977 TDKTEISFPHPK
+977 
-989 TKTEPLKQN
+989 
-998 EDSHG
+998 
-1003 DDVQLNPKLWEERYE
+1003 R
-1018 KMWVENDK
+1018 
-1026 REVKTNFKSI
+1026 
-1036 TAELKKMFGEIKE
+1036 
-1049 VQQTAPMEGTL
+1049 
-1060 QDGFSEELESI
+1060 
-1071 HKAPH
+1071 
-1076 NLTKPTSRIEERSE
+1076 
-1090 FMDLCSVLEQKAS
+1090 
-1103 SNENV
+1103 
-1108 ISYALN
+1108 
-1114 SSSHEHPNQYIIR
+1114 
-1127 LCENDNK
+1127 
-1134 LCTEHVW
+1134 
-1141 NVNEEGFT
+1141 
-1149 NNAESTKVAVNKER
+1149 
-1163 GDQIAAMEIEEN
+1163 
-1175 VDGNISDLENSP
+1175 
-1187 GCSLKHS
+1187 
-1194 LKESILDKRANI
+1194 
-1206 PDVVRPVS
+1206 
-1214 TDDKSTLLAVA
+1214 
-1225 KNKLGKDTCYFNDIP
+1225 
-1240 KDCFVGNPK
+1240 
-1249 TSNTEIESNLGNS
+1249 
-1262 RQSRDETLKRLLD
+1262 
-1275 EELEQ
+1275 
-1280 DMERFKNEVGM
+1280 
-1291 LQIVFLALEKE
+1291 
-1302 KVQLQKEVEKEKRK
+1302 VEKEKRK

-1340 QMKQKGTVKG
+1340 QMKQKLTIKG

-1361 TEEEKHTKNSI
+1361 TEEKHTKNSI
-1372 SSKEREKLIQIP
+1372 SSKERAKLIQIP

-1396 AKKNENKK
+1396 AKKNENKTH
-1404 RISKQRG
+1404 ISKQRG

-1444 TVDERNKIGKQM
+1444 TVDERNKIGKKM
-1456 DVADDFDEL
+1456 DVAEDFDEL

-1475 FELSASTYRDAV
+1475 FELPTSTCRDAM
-1487 LLIEQLSMDGKDSI
+1487 LLIEQLSMDGKADSI

-1549 ELKSRLDHQKVE
+1549 ELKSMLDHQKME

-1656 LNNHLWR
+1656 LNSHLWR

-1680 VPDNL
+1680 VPDNQ

-1693 NQKLQDEIAILRLEL
+1693 NQKLQDEVAILRLEL

-1780 RLETETESF
+1780 RLETEMESF

-1794 SAVQELECCRKSKT
+1794 SAVQELECCRKSKN

-1867 REKTLLLESAQRD
+1867 REKTLLLESTQRD
-1880 LSYAQCQAKELD
+1880 LSHAQCQAKELD

-1924 LLRQQLEDMQNKGII
+1924 LLRQQLEDVQNKGII

-1947 QDRFSD
+1947 QDKFSD

-1960 DTEKQIHMMEERNKE
+1960 DTEKQINMMEERNKE

-2288 VSRLRTKI
+2288 VSRLRTTI

-2311 QLESTNRDLRE
+2311 QLESTNCDLRE

-2422 LESELAR
+2422 LESELAK

-2473 ERIAEANAKLLHERH
+2473 ERIADANAKLLHERH

-2499 NGGLSASPVLDTTQL
+2499 NGSLSASPVLDTTQF

-2572 LENGSVRVSPV
+2572 LETGSVRVSPV

>member
-367 FKKNNGEDIRIGSPQ
+367 FKKNIGEKNSIMRTEHIAISQQNKSDCEAEDVIESPP
-382 SSRQNLKQVTRNHT
+382 KP
-396 NLNKKE
+396 
-402 CKELTNEDISEA
+402 
-414 SEQEKGELEEEEE
+414 
-427 EEDDEEEFSQEE
+427 FSQ
-439 KEDEDTEDEEGG
+439 
-451 QDDYT
+451 
-456 EDEEEEY
+456 
-463 VGKLEHKRDQ
+463 
-473 ELEIFNNA
+473 
-481 VKSEREVK
+481 VKSYPRPVHP
-489 SGSKNIHDGG
+489 SPGS
-499 SHETC
+499 
-504 EEEDQEMQESV
+504 
-515 DIPVSFIAGHYEGLK
+515 F
-530 ENITAIS
+530 
-537 SKMVNNEVPYDSSK
+537 SKPSQMTPP
-551 KGDGSEH
+551 
-558 EEINEFQNTNEL
+558 L
-570 LHTDGNEKIRCK
+570 LGFK
-582 NCSSFEGSE
+582 
-591 MTAWK
+591 
-596 KGASPSVL
+596 
-604 NSCYIKEENP
+604 
-614 NLVDDIFE
+614 
-622 SDDDPWSETENPRCE
+622 
-637 NRRQDSE
+637 Q
-644 KLRFVGD
+644 
-651 QNAGKEQ
+651 
-658 CKNSKELGN
+658 
-667 TVCETLEPES
+667 
-677 ENLPVNSGD
+677 
-686 ENLKEAFQPSIKEE
+686 EE

-1487 LLIEQLSMDGKDSI
+1487 LLIEQLSMDGKADSI

>member
-12 KGQSPSSRASLPG
+12 KGQSPACRASLPG
-25 VPGGGGYELREKELG
+25 VGYELREKELG

-50 LGRLQQLLKK
+50 LGKLQQLLKK
-60 NDINQLDKENRT
+60 HDVNQLDKENRT

-78 ANGHSDVVT
+78 ANGHLDVVT

-127 DPNLVDVNS
+127 EPNLVDVNS
-136 STALHLAAQTANI
+136 NTALHLAAQTANI
-149 SLAVLLLEYNAHIEA
+149 SLVVQLLEYNAHIDS

-181 QEMVEFLLRKGAD
+181 QEMVEFLLKKGAD

-233 NGWTSEDYALIGGYS
+233 NGWTSEDHAHVGGYS
-248 GLSKQLSE
+248 SLSKQLSE

-295 DKEEMQQSPSQTS
+295 DKEEMQQSPNQTS

-322 GDSVRSSKKDEGD
+322 GDSVRSSEKDEGD

-354 KPSLTLLMNSSQQ
+354 KPSLTLLMNSSHQ
-367 FKKNNGEDIRIGSPQ
+367 FKKNIGEKSSFMRTEHIAISQQNKSDCEAEDVIESPPKPFPQ
-382 SSRQNLKQVTRNHT
+382 
-396 NLNKKE
+396 
-402 CKELTNEDISEA
+402 
-414 SEQEKGELEEEEE
+414 
-427 EEDDEEEFSQEE
+427 
-439 KEDEDTEDEEGG
+439 
-451 QDDYT
+451 
-456 EDEEEEY
+456 
-463 VGKLEHKRDQ
+463 
-473 ELEIFNNA
+473 
-481 VKSEREVK
+481 VKSYPRPVHP
-489 SGSKNIHDGG
+489 SPGS
-499 SHETC
+499 
-504 EEEDQEMQESV
+504 
-515 DIPVSFIAGHYEGLK
+515 F
-530 ENITAIS
+530 
-537 SKMVNNEVPYDSSK
+537 SKPSQMTPP
-551 KGDGSEH
+551 
-558 EEINEFQNTNEL
+558 L
-570 LHTDGNEKIRCK
+570 LGFK
-582 NCSSFEGSE
+582 
-591 MTAWK
+591 
-596 KGASPSVL
+596 
-604 NSCYIKEENP
+604 
-614 NLVDDIFE
+614 
-622 SDDDPWSETENPRCE
+622 
-637 NRRQDSE
+637 Q
-644 KLRFVGD
+644 
-651 QNAGKEQ
+651 
-658 CKNSKELGN
+658 
-667 TVCETLEPES
+667 
-677 ENLPVNSGD
+677 
-686 ENLKEAFQPSIKEE
+686 EE

-712 ISNVGDKNLICSGNR
+712 ISNVVDKSLICSGNR

-736 PVRKVLG
+736 AIRKDTMSVLG

-767 VNLLISSAVRTET
+767 VNLLISSAIRTDT

-794 EKNLDSQ
+794 EKTLDSQ

-808 LETNDTSSCPA
+808 LETQDTSSYPA

-845 DVSDWDSTS
+845 DASDWDSTS

-860 PGTKSPNVLTFGN
+860 PGTKSPKVLTFGN
-873 PSSLLPMLTA
+873 PSSSLSTLIA

-890 ASEVIPPRLEEMSKP
+890 VSGVIPPRLEEMSKA

-940 MPSPDEEQEDAGENC
+940 MPSPDEEREDAGENC
-955 KKQDKH
+955 KKQ
-961 ILGTT
+961 
-966 NLTEK
+966 
-971 TASDNQ
+971 
-977 TDKTEISFPHPK
+977 
-989 TKTEPLKQN
+989 
-998 EDSHG
+998 
-1003 DDVQLNPKLWEERYE
+1003 VEE
-1018 KMWVENDK
+1018 
-1026 REVKTNFKSI
+1026 
-1036 TAELKKMFGEIKE
+1036 
-1049 VQQTAPMEGTL
+1049 
-1060 QDGFSEELESI
+1060 
-1071 HKAPH
+1071 
-1076 NLTKPTSRIEERSE
+1076 
-1090 FMDLCSVLEQKAS
+1090 
-1103 SNENV
+1103 
-1108 ISYALN
+1108 
-1114 SSSHEHPNQYIIR
+1114 
-1127 LCENDNK
+1127 
-1134 LCTEHVW
+1134 
-1141 NVNEEGFT
+1141 
-1149 NNAESTKVAVNKER
+1149 
-1163 GDQIAAMEIEEN
+1163 
-1175 VDGNISDLENSP
+1175 
-1187 GCSLKHS
+1187 
-1194 LKESILDKRANI
+1194 
-1206 PDVVRPVS
+1206 
-1214 TDDKSTLLAVA
+1214 
-1225 KNKLGKDTCYFNDIP
+1225 
-1240 KDCFVGNPK
+1240 
-1249 TSNTEIESNLGNS
+1249 
-1262 RQSRDETLKRLLD
+1262 
-1275 EELEQ
+1275 
-1280 DMERFKNEVGM
+1280 
-1291 LQIVFLALEKE
+1291 
-1302 KVQLQKEVEKEKRK
+1302 EKRK
-1316 QKCGEREDAYKSYMQ
+1316 QKCGEMLAMEKREDTYKSYMQ

-1340 QMKQKGTVKG
+1340 QMKQKLAIKG

-1372 SSKEREKLIQIP
+1372 SSKERAKLIQIP

-1396 AKKNENKK
+1396 VKKNENKK

-1421 QFQILDDS
+1421 QFQVLDDS
-1429 TLSETSQDEGRPGAR
+1429 TLSETSQDEGRPGAK

-1475 FELSASTYRDAV
+1475 LELPASTYRDAM
-1487 LLIEQLSMDGKDSI
+1487 LLIEQLCMDGKADSI

-1513 ERLIER
+1513 ERLIDH

-1541 QAVLEETR
+1541 QTVLEETR
-1549 ELKSRLDHQKVE
+1549 ELKSILDHQKME

-1567 SLKFTLKQEEEKRL
+1567 SLKFTLKQEEEKRM
-1581 SIEMLYDK
+1581 STEMLYEK

-1656 LNNHLWR
+1656 LNNHLWK

-1668 EETKITA
+1668 EETKITV

-1680 VPDNL
+1680 VPDNQ

-1693 NQKLQDEIAILRLEL
+1693 NQILQDEIAILRLEL

-1725 NEVLKEKNEDLRKE
+1725 NEVLREKNEDLRKE

-1780 RLETETESF
+1780 RLETEMESF

-1794 SAVQELECCRKSKT
+1794 SAVQELECCRKSKS

-1817 RDEWLRLQ
+1817 HDEWLRLQ

-1837 TNNILSQQL
+1837 TNTILSQQL

-1862 VTHTF
+1862 VTHTL
-1867 REKTLLLESAQRD
+1867 REKTLLLESTQRD
-1880 LSYAQCQAKELD
+1880 LSHAQCQAKELD
-1892 YARQT
+1892 HARQI

-1960 DTEKQIHMMEERNKE
+1960 DTEKQVHMMEERNKE

-1989 YETEK
+1989 YDTEK

-2030 DLEEDKL
+2030 DLEDDKL

-2123 TIRIEVLQKDL
+2123 TSRIEVLQKDL
-2134 QDSASVHNRL
+2134 RDSASVHNRL

-2219 KLVELKRSVEARL
+2219 KLVELKRSVDVRL

-2264 NGESVS
+2264 NGECVS

-2288 VSRLRTKI
+2288 VSRLRTKT

-2347 VATLKHQ
+2347 VANLKHQ
-2354 VETNMMDHSQLEQY
+2354 VETNMMDHSQIEQY

-2401 EQIRTTNNTSL
+2401 EQIRTTNNASL

-2449 RYKELYLEELK
+2449 RYKDLYLEELK

-2499 NGGLSASPVLDTTQL
+2499 NGSLAASPVLDTTQL

-2572 LENGSVRVSPV
+2572 LETGSVRVSPV

>member
-1 MKKIFSFGKKK
+1 M
-12 KGQSPSSRASLPG
+12 
-25 VPGGGGYELREKELG
+25 
-40 KLHRAAAGGD
+40 AGEI
-50 LGRLQQLLKK
+50 Q
-60 NDINQLDKENRT
+60 
-72 PLHLAC
+72 
-78 ANGHSDVVT
+78 
-87 YLVDNKCKLNLCDND
+87 
-102 NRSPLMKAVQCQQ
+102 
-115 EKCATMLLEHGA
+115 
-127 DPNLVDVNS
+127 
-136 STALHLAAQTANI
+136 
-149 SLAVLLLEYNAHIEA
+149 
-164 QNKEGYT
+164 EGYT

-181 QEMVEFLLRKGAD
+181 QEMVEFLLKKGAD

-233 NGWTSEDYALIGGYS
+233 NGWTSEDHAHVGGYS
-248 GLSKQLSE
+248 SLSKQLSE

-295 DKEEMQQSPSQTS
+295 DKEEMQQSPNQTS

-322 GDSVRSSKKDEGD
+322 GDSVRSSEKDEGD

-354 KPSLTLLMNSSQQ
+354 KPSLTLLMNSSHQ
-367 FKKNNGEDIRIGSPQ
+367 FKKNIGEKSSFMRTEHIAISQQNKSDCEAEDVIESPPKPFPQ
-382 SSRQNLKQVTRNHT
+382 
-396 NLNKKE
+396 
-402 CKELTNEDISEA
+402 
-414 SEQEKGELEEEEE
+414 
-427 EEDDEEEFSQEE
+427 
-439 KEDEDTEDEEGG
+439 
-451 QDDYT
+451 
-456 EDEEEEY
+456 
-463 VGKLEHKRDQ
+463 
-473 ELEIFNNA
+473 
-481 VKSEREVK
+481 VKSYPRPVHP
-489 SGSKNIHDGG
+489 SPGS
-499 SHETC
+499 
-504 EEEDQEMQESV
+504 
-515 DIPVSFIAGHYEGLK
+515 F
-530 ENITAIS
+530 
-537 SKMVNNEVPYDSSK
+537 SKPSQMTPP
-551 KGDGSEH
+551 
-558 EEINEFQNTNEL
+558 L
-570 LHTDGNEKIRCK
+570 LGFK
-582 NCSSFEGSE
+582 
-591 MTAWK
+591 
-596 KGASPSVL
+596 
-604 NSCYIKEENP
+604 
-614 NLVDDIFE
+614 
-622 SDDDPWSETENPRCE
+622 
-637 NRRQDSE
+637 Q
-644 KLRFVGD
+644 
-651 QNAGKEQ
+651 
-658 CKNSKELGN
+658 
-667 TVCETLEPES
+667 
-677 ENLPVNSGD
+677 
-686 ENLKEAFQPSIKEE
+686 EE

-712 ISNVGDKNLICSGNR
+712 ISNVVDKSLICSGNR

-736 PVRKVLG
+736 AIRKDTMSVLG

-767 VNLLISSAVRTET
+767 VNLLISSAIRTDT

-794 EKNLDSQ
+794 EKTLDSQ

-808 LETNDTSSCPA
+808 LETQDTSSYPA

-845 DVSDWDSTS
+845 DASDWDSTS

-860 PGTKSPNVLTFGN
+860 PGTKSPKVLTFGN
-873 PSSLLPMLTA
+873 PSSSLSTLIA

-890 ASEVIPPRLEEMSKP
+890 VSGVIPPRLEEMSKA

-940 MPSPDEEQEDAGENC
+940 MPSPDEEREDAGENC
-955 KKQDKH
+955 KKQ
-961 ILGTT
+961 
-966 NLTEK
+966 
-971 TASDNQ
+971 
-977 TDKTEISFPHPK
+977 
-989 TKTEPLKQN
+989 
-998 EDSHG
+998 
-1003 DDVQLNPKLWEERYE
+1003 VEE
-1018 KMWVENDK
+1018 
-1026 REVKTNFKSI
+1026 
-1036 TAELKKMFGEIKE
+1036 
-1049 VQQTAPMEGTL
+1049 
-1060 QDGFSEELESI
+1060 
-1071 HKAPH
+1071 
-1076 NLTKPTSRIEERSE
+1076 
-1090 FMDLCSVLEQKAS
+1090 
-1103 SNENV
+1103 
-1108 ISYALN
+1108 
-1114 SSSHEHPNQYIIR
+1114 
-1127 LCENDNK
+1127 
-1134 LCTEHVW
+1134 
-1141 NVNEEGFT
+1141 
-1149 NNAESTKVAVNKER
+1149 
-1163 GDQIAAMEIEEN
+1163 
-1175 VDGNISDLENSP
+1175 
-1187 GCSLKHS
+1187 
-1194 LKESILDKRANI
+1194 
-1206 PDVVRPVS
+1206 
-1214 TDDKSTLLAVA
+1214 
-1225 KNKLGKDTCYFNDIP
+1225 
-1240 KDCFVGNPK
+1240 
-1249 TSNTEIESNLGNS
+1249 
-1262 RQSRDETLKRLLD
+1262 
-1275 EELEQ
+1275 
-1280 DMERFKNEVGM
+1280 
-1291 LQIVFLALEKE
+1291 
-1302 KVQLQKEVEKEKRK
+1302 EKRK
-1316 QKCGEREDAYKSYMQ
+1316 QKCGEMLAMEKREDTYKSYMQ

-1340 QMKQKGTVKG
+1340 QMKQKLAIKG

-1372 SSKEREKLIQIP
+1372 SSKERAKLIQIP
-1384 LKGSNSALNVKD
+1384 LKGNSALNVKD
-1396 AKKNENKK
+1396 VKKNENKK

-1421 QFQILDDS
+1421 QFQVLDDS
-1429 TLSETSQDEGRPGAR
+1429 TLSETSQDEGRPGAK

-1475 FELSASTYRDAV
+1475 LELPASTYRDAM
-1487 LLIEQLSMDGKDSI
+1487 LLIEQLCMDGKADSI

-1513 ERLIER
+1513 ERLIDH

-1541 QAVLEETR
+1541 QTVLEETR
-1549 ELKSRLDHQKVE
+1549 ELKSILDHQKME

-1567 SLKFTLKQEEEKRL
+1567 SLKFTLKQEEEKRM
-1581 SIEMLYDK
+1581 STEMLYEK

-1656 LNNHLWR
+1656 LNNHLWK

-1668 EETKITA
+1668 EETKITV

-1680 VPDNL
+1680 VPDNQ

-1693 NQKLQDEIAILRLEL
+1693 NQILQDEIAILRLEL

-1725 NEVLKEKNEDLRKE
+1725 NEVLREKNEDLRKE

-1780 RLETETESF
+1780 RLETEMESF

-1794 SAVQELECCRKSKT
+1794 SAVQELECCRKSKS

-1817 RDEWLRLQ
+1817 HDEWLRLQ

-1837 TNNILSQQL
+1837 TNTILSQQL

-1862 VTHTF
+1862 VTHTL
-1867 REKTLLLESAQRD
+1867 REKTLLLESTQRD
-1880 LSYAQCQAKELD
+1880 LSHAQCQAKELD
-1892 YARQT
+1892 HARQI

-1960 DTEKQIHMMEERNKE
+1960 DTEKQVHMMEERNKE

-1989 YETEK
+1989 YDTEK

-2030 DLEEDKL
+2030 DLEDDKL

-2123 TIRIEVLQKDL
+2123 TSRIEVLQKDL
-2134 QDSASVHNRL
+2134 RDSASVHNRL

-2219 KLVELKRSVEARL
+2219 KLVELKRSVDVRL

-2264 NGESVS
+2264 NGECVS

-2288 VSRLRTKI
+2288 VSRLRTKT

-2347 VATLKHQ
+2347 VANLKHQ
-2354 VETNMMDHSQLEQY
+2354 VETNMMDHSQIEQY

-2401 EQIRTTNNTSL
+2401 EQIRTTNNASL

-2449 RYKELYLEELK
+2449 RYKDLYLEELK

-2499 NGGLSASPVLDTTQL
+2499 NGSLAASPVLDTTQL

-2572 LENGSVRVSPV
+2572 LETGSVRVSPV

>member
-1 MKKIFSFGKKK
+1 MKKIFGFGKKK
-12 KGQSPSSRASLPG
+12 KGQSPACRASLPG
-25 VPGGGGYELREKELG
+25 VGYELREKELG

-50 LGRLQQLLKK
+50 LGKLQQLLKK
-60 NDINQLDKENRT
+60 HDVNQLDKENRT

-78 ANGHSDVVT
+78 ANGHLDVVT

-127 DPNLVDVNS
+127 EPNLVDVNS
-136 STALHLAAQTANI
+136 NTALHLAAQTANI
-149 SLAVLLLEYNAHIEA
+149 SLVVQLLEYNAHIDS

-181 QEMVEFLLRKGAD
+181 QEMVEFLLKKGAD

-233 NGWTSEDYALIGGYS
+233 NGWTSEDHAHVGGYS
-248 GLSKQLSE
+248 SLSKQLSE

-295 DKEEMQQSPSQTS
+295 DKEEMQQSPNQTS

-322 GDSVRSSKKDEGD
+322 GDSVRSSEKDEGD

-354 KPSLTLLMNSSQQ
+354 KPSLTLLMNSSHQ
-367 FKKNNGEDIRIGSPQ
+367 FKKNIGEKSSFMRTEHIAISQQNKSDCEAEDVIESPPKPFPQ
-382 SSRQNLKQVTRNHT
+382 
-396 NLNKKE
+396 
-402 CKELTNEDISEA
+402 
-414 SEQEKGELEEEEE
+414 
-427 EEDDEEEFSQEE
+427 
-439 KEDEDTEDEEGG
+439 
-451 QDDYT
+451 
-456 EDEEEEY
+456 
-463 VGKLEHKRDQ
+463 
-473 ELEIFNNA
+473 
-481 VKSEREVK
+481 VKSYPRPVHP
-489 SGSKNIHDGG
+489 SPGS
-499 SHETC
+499 
-504 EEEDQEMQESV
+504 
-515 DIPVSFIAGHYEGLK
+515 F
-530 ENITAIS
+530 
-537 SKMVNNEVPYDSSK
+537 SKPSQMTPP
-551 KGDGSEH
+551 
-558 EEINEFQNTNEL
+558 L
-570 LHTDGNEKIRCK
+570 LGFK
-582 NCSSFEGSE
+582 
-591 MTAWK
+591 
-596 KGASPSVL
+596 
-604 NSCYIKEENP
+604 
-614 NLVDDIFE
+614 
-622 SDDDPWSETENPRCE
+622 
-637 NRRQDSE
+637 Q
-644 KLRFVGD
+644 
-651 QNAGKEQ
+651 
-658 CKNSKELGN
+658 
-667 TVCETLEPES
+667 
-677 ENLPVNSGD
+677 
-686 ENLKEAFQPSIKEE
+686 EE

-712 ISNVGDKNLICSGNR
+712 ISNVVDKSLICSGNR

-736 PVRKVLG
+736 AIRKDTMSVLG

-767 VNLLISSAVRTET
+767 VNLLISSAIRTDT

-794 EKNLDSQ
+794 EKTLDSQ

-808 LETNDTSSCPA
+808 LETQDTSSYPA

-845 DVSDWDSTS
+845 DASDWDSTS

-860 PGTKSPNVLTFGN
+860 PGTKSPKVLTFGN
-873 PSSLLPMLTA
+873 PSSSLSTLTA

-890 ASEVIPPRLEEMSKP
+890 VSGVIPPRLEEMSKA

-940 MPSPDEEQEDAGENC
+940 MPSPDEEREDAGENC
-955 KKQDKH
+955 KKQ
-961 ILGTT
+961 
-966 NLTEK
+966 
-971 TASDNQ
+971 
-977 TDKTEISFPHPK
+977 
-989 TKTEPLKQN
+989 
-998 EDSHG
+998 
-1003 DDVQLNPKLWEERYE
+1003 VEE
-1018 KMWVENDK
+1018 
-1026 REVKTNFKSI
+1026 
-1036 TAELKKMFGEIKE
+1036 
-1049 VQQTAPMEGTL
+1049 
-1060 QDGFSEELESI
+1060 
-1071 HKAPH
+1071 
-1076 NLTKPTSRIEERSE
+1076 
-1090 FMDLCSVLEQKAS
+1090 
-1103 SNENV
+1103 
-1108 ISYALN
+1108 
-1114 SSSHEHPNQYIIR
+1114 
-1127 LCENDNK
+1127 
-1134 LCTEHVW
+1134 
-1141 NVNEEGFT
+1141 
-1149 NNAESTKVAVNKER
+1149 
-1163 GDQIAAMEIEEN
+1163 
-1175 VDGNISDLENSP
+1175 
-1187 GCSLKHS
+1187 
-1194 LKESILDKRANI
+1194 
-1206 PDVVRPVS
+1206 
-1214 TDDKSTLLAVA
+1214 
-1225 KNKLGKDTCYFNDIP
+1225 
-1240 KDCFVGNPK
+1240 
-1249 TSNTEIESNLGNS
+1249 
-1262 RQSRDETLKRLLD
+1262 
-1275 EELEQ
+1275 
-1280 DMERFKNEVGM
+1280 
-1291 LQIVFLALEKE
+1291 
-1302 KVQLQKEVEKEKRK
+1302 EKRK
-1316 QKCGEREDAYKSYMQ
+1316 QKCGEMLAMEKREDTYKSYMQ

-1340 QMKQKGTVKG
+1340 QMKQKLAIKG

-1372 SSKEREKLIQIP
+1372 SSKERAKLIQIP
-1384 LKGSNSALNVKD
+1384 LKGNSALNVKD
-1396 AKKNENKK
+1396 VKKNENKK

-1421 QFQILDDS
+1421 QFQVLDDS
-1429 TLSETSQDEGRPGAR
+1429 TLSETSQDEGRPGAK

-1475 FELSASTYRDAV
+1475 LELPASTYRDAM
-1487 LLIEQLSMDGKDSI
+1487 LLIEQLCMDGKADSI

-1513 ERLIER
+1513 ERLIDH

-1541 QAVLEETR
+1541 QTVLEETR
-1549 ELKSRLDHQKVE
+1549 ELKSILDHQKME

-1567 SLKFTLKQEEEKRL
+1567 SLKFTLKQEEEKRM
-1581 SIEMLYDK
+1581 STEMLYEK

-1656 LNNHLWR
+1656 LNNHLWK

-1668 EETKITA
+1668 EETKITV

-1680 VPDNL
+1680 VPDNQ

-1693 NQKLQDEIAILRLEL
+1693 NQILQDEIAILRLEL

-1725 NEVLKEKNEDLRKE
+1725 NEVLREKNEDLRKE

-1780 RLETETESF
+1780 RLETEMESF

-1794 SAVQELECCRKSKT
+1794 SAVQELECCRKSKS

-1817 RDEWLRLQ
+1817 HDEWLRLQ

-1837 TNNILSQQL
+1837 TNTILSQQL

-1862 VTHTF
+1862 VTHTL
-1867 REKTLLLESAQRD
+1867 REKTLLLESTQRD
-1880 LSYAQCQAKELD
+1880 LSHAQCQAKELD
-1892 YARQT
+1892 HARQI

-1960 DTEKQIHMMEERNKE
+1960 DTEKQVHMMEERNKE

-1989 YETEK
+1989 YDTEK

-2030 DLEEDKL
+2030 DLEDDKL

-2123 TIRIEVLQKDL
+2123 TSRIEVLQKDL
-2134 QDSASVHNRL
+2134 RDSASVHNRL

-2219 KLVELKRSVEARL
+2219 KLVELKRSVDVRL

-2264 NGESVS
+2264 NGECVS

-2288 VSRLRTKI
+2288 VSRLRTKT

-2347 VATLKHQ
+2347 VANLKHQ
-2354 VETNMMDHSQLEQY
+2354 VETNMMDHSQIEQY

-2401 EQIRTTNNTSL
+2401 EQIRTTNNASL

-2449 RYKELYLEELK
+2449 RYKDLYLEELK

-2499 NGGLSASPVLDTTQL
+2499 NGSLAASPVLDTTQL

-2572 LENGSVRVSPV
+2572 LETGSVRVSPV

>member
-12 KGQSPSSRASLPG
+12 KGQSPACRASLPG
-25 VPGGGGYELREKELG
+25 VGYELREKELG

-50 LGRLQQLLKK
+50 LGKLQQLLKK
-60 NDINQLDKENRT
+60 HDVNQLDKENRT

-78 ANGHSDVVT
+78 ANGHLDVVT

-127 DPNLVDVNS
+127 EPNLVDVNS
-136 STALHLAAQTANI
+136 NTALHLAAQTANI
-149 SLAVLLLEYNAHIEA
+149 SLVVQLLEYNAHIDS

-181 QEMVEFLLRKGAD
+181 QEMVEFLLKKGAD

-233 NGWTSEDYALIGGYS
+233 NGWTSEDHAHVGGYS
-248 GLSKQLSE
+248 SLSKQLSE

-295 DKEEMQQSPSQTS
+295 DKEEMQQSPNQTS

-322 GDSVRSSKKDEGD
+322 GDSVRSSEKDEGD

-354 KPSLTLLMNSSQQ
+354 KPSLTLLMNSSHQ
-367 FKKNNGEDIRIGSPQ
+367 FKKNIGEKSSFMRTEHIAISQQNKSDCEAEDVIESPPKPFPQ
-382 SSRQNLKQVTRNHT
+382 
-396 NLNKKE
+396 
-402 CKELTNEDISEA
+402 
-414 SEQEKGELEEEEE
+414 
-427 EEDDEEEFSQEE
+427 
-439 KEDEDTEDEEGG
+439 
-451 QDDYT
+451 
-456 EDEEEEY
+456 
-463 VGKLEHKRDQ
+463 
-473 ELEIFNNA
+473 
-481 VKSEREVK
+481 VKSYPRPVHP
-489 SGSKNIHDGG
+489 SPGS
-499 SHETC
+499 
-504 EEEDQEMQESV
+504 
-515 DIPVSFIAGHYEGLK
+515 F
-530 ENITAIS
+530 
-537 SKMVNNEVPYDSSK
+537 SKPSQMTPP
-551 KGDGSEH
+551 
-558 EEINEFQNTNEL
+558 L
-570 LHTDGNEKIRCK
+570 LGFK
-582 NCSSFEGSE
+582 
-591 MTAWK
+591 
-596 KGASPSVL
+596 
-604 NSCYIKEENP
+604 
-614 NLVDDIFE
+614 
-622 SDDDPWSETENPRCE
+622 
-637 NRRQDSE
+637 Q
-644 KLRFVGD
+644 
-651 QNAGKEQ
+651 
-658 CKNSKELGN
+658 
-667 TVCETLEPES
+667 
-677 ENLPVNSGD
+677 
-686 ENLKEAFQPSIKEE
+686 EE

-712 ISNVGDKNLICSGNR
+712 ISNVVDKSLICSGNR

-736 PVRKVLG
+736 AIRKDTMSVLG

-767 VNLLISSAVRTET
+767 VNLLISSAIRTDT

-794 EKNLDSQ
+794 EKTLDSQ

-808 LETNDTSSCPA
+808 LETQDTSSYPA

-845 DVSDWDSTS
+845 DASDWDSTS

-860 PGTKSPNVLTFGN
+860 PGTKSPKVLTFGN
-873 PSSLLPMLTA
+873 PSSSLSTLIA

-890 ASEVIPPRLEEMSKP
+890 VSGVIPPRLEEMSKA

-940 MPSPDEEQEDAGENC
+940 MPSPDEEREDAGENC
-955 KKQDKH
+955 KKQ
-961 ILGTT
+961 
-966 NLTEK
+966 
-971 TASDNQ
+971 
-977 TDKTEISFPHPK
+977 
-989 TKTEPLKQN
+989 
-998 EDSHG
+998 
-1003 DDVQLNPKLWEERYE
+1003 VEE
-1018 KMWVENDK
+1018 
-1026 REVKTNFKSI
+1026 
-1036 TAELKKMFGEIKE
+1036 
-1049 VQQTAPMEGTL
+1049 
-1060 QDGFSEELESI
+1060 
-1071 HKAPH
+1071 
-1076 NLTKPTSRIEERSE
+1076 
-1090 FMDLCSVLEQKAS
+1090 
-1103 SNENV
+1103 
-1108 ISYALN
+1108 
-1114 SSSHEHPNQYIIR
+1114 
-1127 LCENDNK
+1127 
-1134 LCTEHVW
+1134 
-1141 NVNEEGFT
+1141 
-1149 NNAESTKVAVNKER
+1149 
-1163 GDQIAAMEIEEN
+1163 
-1175 VDGNISDLENSP
+1175 
-1187 GCSLKHS
+1187 
-1194 LKESILDKRANI
+1194 
-1206 PDVVRPVS
+1206 
-1214 TDDKSTLLAVA
+1214 
-1225 KNKLGKDTCYFNDIP
+1225 
-1240 KDCFVGNPK
+1240 
-1249 TSNTEIESNLGNS
+1249 
-1262 RQSRDETLKRLLD
+1262 
-1275 EELEQ
+1275 
-1280 DMERFKNEVGM
+1280 
-1291 LQIVFLALEKE
+1291 
-1302 KVQLQKEVEKEKRK
+1302 EKRK
-1316 QKCGEREDAYKSYMQ
+1316 QKCGEMLAMEKREDTYKSYMQ

-1340 QMKQKGTVKG
+1340 QMKQKLAIKG

-1372 SSKEREKLIQIP
+1372 SSKERAKLIQIP
-1384 LKGSNSALNVKD
+1384 LKGNSALNVKD
-1396 AKKNENKK
+1396 VKKNENKK

-1421 QFQILDDS
+1421 QFQVLDDS
-1429 TLSETSQDEGRPGAR
+1429 TLSETSQDEGRPGAK

-1475 FELSASTYRDAV
+1475 LELPASTYRDAM
-1487 LLIEQLSMDGKDSI
+1487 LLIEQLCMDGKADSI

-1513 ERLIER
+1513 ERLIDH

-1541 QAVLEETR
+1541 QTVLEETR
-1549 ELKSRLDHQKVE
+1549 ELKSILDHQKME

-1567 SLKFTLKQEEEKRL
+1567 SLKFTLKQEEEKRM
-1581 SIEMLYDK
+1581 STEMLYEK

-1656 LNNHLWR
+1656 LNNHLWK

-1668 EETKITA
+1668 EETKITV

-1680 VPDNL
+1680 VPDNQ

-1693 NQKLQDEIAILRLEL
+1693 NQILQDEIAILRLEL

-1725 NEVLKEKNEDLRKE
+1725 NEVLREKNEDLRKE

-1780 RLETETESF
+1780 RLETEMESF

-1794 SAVQELECCRKSKT
+1794 SAVQELECCRKSKS

-1817 RDEWLRLQ
+1817 HDEWLRLQ

-1837 TNNILSQQL
+1837 TNTILSQQL

-1862 VTHTF
+1862 VTHTL
-1867 REKTLLLESAQRD
+1867 REKTLLLESTQRD
-1880 LSYAQCQAKELD
+1880 LSHAQCQAKELD
-1892 YARQT
+1892 HARQI

-1960 DTEKQIHMMEERNKE
+1960 DTEKQVHMMEERNKE

-1989 YETEK
+1989 YDTEK

-2030 DLEEDKL
+2030 DLEDDKL

-2123 TIRIEVLQKDL
+2123 TSRIEVLQKDL
-2134 QDSASVHNRL
+2134 RDSASVHNRL

-2219 KLVELKRSVEARL
+2219 KLVELKRSVDVRL

-2264 NGESVS
+2264 NGECVS

-2288 VSRLRTKI
+2288 VSRLRTKT

-2347 VATLKHQ
+2347 VANLKHQ
-2354 VETNMMDHSQLEQY
+2354 VETNMMDHSQIEQY

-2401 EQIRTTNNTSL
+2401 EQIRTTNNASL

-2449 RYKELYLEELK
+2449 RYKDLYLEELK

-2499 NGGLSASPVLDTTQL
+2499 NGSLAASPVLDTTQL

-2572 LENGSVRVSPV
+2572 LETGSVRVSPV

>member
-25 VPGGGGYELREKELG
+25 VPGGGGGYELREKELG

-164 QNKEGYT
+164 QNKDGYT

-220 LLQYGADVSHKDI
+220 LLQYGADVTHKDI

-367 FKKNNGEDIRIGSPQ
+367 FKKNIGEKSSIMRTEHIAISQQNKSDCEAEDVIESPP
-382 SSRQNLKQVTRNHT
+382 KP
-396 NLNKKE
+396 
-402 CKELTNEDISEA
+402 
-414 SEQEKGELEEEEE
+414 
-427 EEDDEEEFSQEE
+427 FSQ
-439 KEDEDTEDEEGG
+439 
-451 QDDYT
+451 
-456 EDEEEEY
+456 
-463 VGKLEHKRDQ
+463 
-473 ELEIFNNA
+473 
-481 VKSEREVK
+481 VKSYPRPVHP
-489 SGSKNIHDGG
+489 SPGS
-499 SHETC
+499 
-504 EEEDQEMQESV
+504 
-515 DIPVSFIAGHYEGLK
+515 F
-530 ENITAIS
+530 
-537 SKMVNNEVPYDSSK
+537 SKPSQMTPP
-551 KGDGSEH
+551 
-558 EEINEFQNTNEL
+558 L
-570 LHTDGNEKIRCK
+570 LGFK
-582 NCSSFEGSE
+582 
-591 MTAWK
+591 
-596 KGASPSVL
+596 
-604 NSCYIKEENP
+604 
-614 NLVDDIFE
+614 
-622 SDDDPWSETENPRCE
+622 
-637 NRRQDSE
+637 
-644 KLRFVGD
+644 
-651 QNAGKEQ
+651 
-658 CKNSKELGN
+658 
-667 TVCETLEPES
+667 
-677 ENLPVNSGD
+677 
-686 ENLKEAFQPSIKEE
+686 KEE

-736 PVRKVLG
+736 PIRKVLG

-977 TDKTEISFPHPK
+977 TDKTEISFPH

-1049 VQQTAPMEGTL
+1049 VQQTTPMEGTL

-1187 GCSLKHS
+1187 GCSQKHS

-1206 PDVVRPVS
+1206 PDDVRPVS

-1262 RQSRDETLKRLLD
+1262 RQSCDETLKRLLD

-1411 NQQMNSTNGN
+1411 NQQMNSTNEN

-1487 LLIEQLSMDGKDSI
+1487 LLIEQLSMDGKADSI

-1549 ELKSRLDHQKVE
+1549 ELKSMLDHQKVE

-1780 RLETETESF
+1780 RLETEMESF

-1846 SKVETKANSLE
+1846 TKVETKANSLE

-1867 REKTLLLESAQRD
+1867 REKTLLLESTQRD

>member
-1 MKKIFSFGKKK
+1 MKKIFGFGKKK
-12 KGQSPSSRASLPG
+12 KGQSPACRASLPG
-25 VPGGGGYELREKELG
+25 VGYELREKELG

-50 LGRLQQLLKK
+50 LGKLQQLLKK
-60 NDINQLDKENRT
+60 HDINQLDKENRT

-78 ANGHSDVVT
+78 ANGHLDVVT

-127 DPNLVDVNS
+127 EPNLVDVNS
-136 STALHLAAQTANI
+136 NTALHLAAQTANI
-149 SLAVLLLEYNAHIEA
+149 SLVVQLLEYNAHIDS

-181 QEMVEFLLRKGAD
+181 QEMVEFLLKKGAD

-233 NGWTSEDYALIGGYS
+233 NGWTSEDHAHVGGYS
-248 GLSKQLSE
+248 SLSKQLSE

-295 DKEEMQQSPSQTS
+295 DKEEMQQSPNQTS

-322 GDSVRSSKKDEGD
+322 GDSVRSSEKDEGD

-354 KPSLTLLMNSSQQ
+354 KPSLTLLMNSSHQ
-367 FKKNNGEDIRIGSPQ
+367 FKKNIGEKSSIMRTEHIAISQQNKSDCEAEDVIESPPKPFPQ
-382 SSRQNLKQVTRNHT
+382 
-396 NLNKKE
+396 
-402 CKELTNEDISEA
+402 
-414 SEQEKGELEEEEE
+414 
-427 EEDDEEEFSQEE
+427 
-439 KEDEDTEDEEGG
+439 
-451 QDDYT
+451 
-456 EDEEEEY
+456 
-463 VGKLEHKRDQ
+463 
-473 ELEIFNNA
+473 
-481 VKSEREVK
+481 VKSYPRPVHP
-489 SGSKNIHDGG
+489 SPGS
-499 SHETC
+499 
-504 EEEDQEMQESV
+504 
-515 DIPVSFIAGHYEGLK
+515 F
-530 ENITAIS
+530 
-537 SKMVNNEVPYDSSK
+537 SKPSQMTPP
-551 KGDGSEH
+551 
-558 EEINEFQNTNEL
+558 L
-570 LHTDGNEKIRCK
+570 LGFK
-582 NCSSFEGSE
+582 
-591 MTAWK
+591 
-596 KGASPSVL
+596 
-604 NSCYIKEENP
+604 
-614 NLVDDIFE
+614 
-622 SDDDPWSETENPRCE
+622 
-637 NRRQDSE
+637 Q
-644 KLRFVGD
+644 
-651 QNAGKEQ
+651 
-658 CKNSKELGN
+658 
-667 TVCETLEPES
+667 
-677 ENLPVNSGD
+677 
-686 ENLKEAFQPSIKEE
+686 EE

-712 ISNVGDKNLICSGNR
+712 ISNVVDKSLICSGNR

-736 PVRKVLG
+736 AIRKDTMSVLG
-743 LEEEE
+743 LDEEE

-767 VNLLISSAVRTET
+767 VNLLISSAIRTDT

-794 EKNLDSQ
+794 EKTLDSQ

-808 LETNDTSSCPA
+808 LETHDTSSCPA

-845 DVSDWDSTS
+845 DASDWDSTS

-860 PGTKSPNVLTFGN
+860 PGTKSPKVLTFGN
-873 PSSLLPMLTA
+873 PSSSLSTLTA

-890 ASEVIPPRLEEMSKP
+890 ASGVIPPRLEEMSKA

-940 MPSPDEEQEDAGENC
+940 MPSPDEEREDAGENC
-955 KKQDKH
+955 KKQDKY
-961 ILGTT
+961 ILDTT

-989 TKTEPLKQN
+989 MKTEPLKQN

-1003 DDVQLNPKLWEERYE
+1003 DDVQLKPKLWEERYE
-1018 KMWVENDK
+1018 EMWVENEK

-1036 TAELKKMFGEIKE
+1036 TAELKQMFGEITGNEFQK
-1049 VQQTAPMEGTL
+1049 TMPMEGTL

-1071 HKAPH
+1071 HEAPH
-1076 NLTKPTSRIEERSE
+1076 NLIKPTSRIEGRSE
-1090 FMDLCSVLEQKAS
+1090 CMDLCSMLEQKES

-1114 SSSHEHPNQYIIR
+1114 SSSHEHPNQYSIR
-1127 LCENDNK
+1127 LCEKDNK
-1134 LCTEHVW
+1134 PCTEHIW
-1141 NVNEEGFT
+1141 NANEEGFT

-1163 GDQIAAMEIEEN
+1163 EDQIASMETEEN
-1175 VDGNISDLENSP
+1175 VDGNISNLENSP
-1187 GCSLKHS
+1187 GHSLKHS

-1225 KNKLGKDTCYFNDIP
+1225 KIKRGKDSHYFKDNIP

-1249 TSNTEIESNLGNS
+1249 TSSTEIESNLGNS
-1262 RQSRDETLKRLLD
+1262 RQSHDETLKRPLD

-1302 KVQLQKEVEKEKRK
+1302 KVQLQKEVEEEKRK
-1316 QKCGEREDAYKSYMQ
+1316 QKCGEMLAMEKREDTYKSYMQ
-1331 TLAGNGINQ
+1331 TLAENGINQ
-1340 QMKQKGTVKG
+1340 EMKQKLAIKG

-1361 TEEEKHTKNSI
+1361 TEEEKHMKNRI
-1372 SSKEREKLIQIP
+1372 SSKERAKLIQIP

-1396 AKKNENKK
+1396 VKKNENKK

-1421 QFQILDDS
+1421 QFQVLDDS
-1429 TLSETSQDEGRPGAR
+1429 TLSETSQDEGRPGAK

-1475 FELSASTYRDAV
+1475 LELPTSTYRDAM
-1487 LLIEQLSMDGKDSI
+1487 LLIEQLCMDGKDSVSI
-1501 SLLKIQ
+1501 LKIQ

-1513 ERLIER
+1513 ERLIDH

-1541 QAVLEETR
+1541 QTVLEETR
-1549 ELKSRLDHQKVE
+1549 ELKSMLDHQKME

-1567 SLKFTLKQEEEKRL
+1567 SLKFTLKQEEEKRM
-1581 SIEMLYDK
+1581 STEMLYEK

-1656 LNNHLWR
+1656 LNNHLWK

-1668 EETKITA
+1668 EETKITV

-1680 VPDNL
+1680 VPDNQ

-1693 NQKLQDEIAILRLEL
+1693 NQILQDEIAILRLEL

-1725 NEVLKEKNEDLRKE
+1725 NEVLREKNEDLRKE

-1780 RLETETESF
+1780 RLETEMESF

-1794 SAVQELECCRKSKT
+1794 SAVQELECCRKSKS

-1817 RDEWLRLQ
+1817 HDEWLRLQ

-1837 TNNILSQQL
+1837 TNTILSQQL

-1862 VTHTF
+1862 VTHTL
-1867 REKTLLLESAQRD
+1867 REKTLLLESTQRD
-1880 LSYAQCQAKELD
+1880 LSHAQCQAKEFD
-1892 YARQT
+1892 HARQI

-1939 KEKVVSDV
+1939 KEKVVSD
-1947 QDRFSD
+1947 RFSD

-1960 DTEKQIHMMEERNKE
+1960 DTEKQVHMMEERNKE

-1989 YETEK
+1989 YDTEK

-2030 DLEEDKL
+2030 DLEDDKL

-2123 TIRIEVLQKDL
+2123 TSRIEVLQKDL
-2134 QDSASVHNRL
+2134 RDSASVHNRL

-2219 KLVELKRSVEARL
+2219 KLVELKRSVDVRL

-2264 NGESVS
+2264 TGECVS

-2288 VSRLRTKI
+2288 VSRLRTKT

-2347 VATLKHQ
+2347 VANLKHQ
-2354 VETNMMDHSQLEQY
+2354 VETNMMDHSQIEQY

-2401 EQIRTTNNTSL
+2401 EQIRTTNNASL
-2412 RNQLEHRIRD
+2412 KNQLEHRIRD

-2449 RYKELYLEELK
+2449 RYKDLYLEELK

-2499 NGGLSASPVLDTTQL
+2499 NGSLAASPVLDTTQL

-2572 LENGSVRVSPV
+2572 LETGSVRVSPV

>member
-1 MKKIFSFGKKK
+1 MKKIFGFGKKK
-12 KGQSPSSRASLPG
+12 KGQSPSSRVSLPG
-25 VPGGGGYELREKELG
+25 VPGGGYELREKELG

-78 ANGHSDVVT
+78 ANGHLDVVT

-127 DPNLVDVNS
+127 DPNPVDVNS
-136 STALHLAAQTANI
+136 NTALHLAAQTANI

-194 VHARDKSKRTPLMIA
+194 VHARDTSKRTPLMIA
-209 ASGGELSLIKV
+209 ASGGELNLIKV

-233 NGWTSEDYALIGGYS
+233 NGWTSEDYALISGYS

-322 GDSVRSSKKDEGD
+322 GDSVRSSEKDEGD

-354 KPSLTLLMNSSQQ
+354 KPSLTQLMNSSQQ
-367 FKKNNGEDIRIGSPQ
+367 FKKNIGEKSSIMRTEHIAVSQQNKSDCEAEDVIESPP
-382 SSRQNLKQVTRNHT
+382 KP
-396 NLNKKE
+396 
-402 CKELTNEDISEA
+402 
-414 SEQEKGELEEEEE
+414 
-427 EEDDEEEFSQEE
+427 FSQ
-439 KEDEDTEDEEGG
+439 
-451 QDDYT
+451 
-456 EDEEEEY
+456 
-463 VGKLEHKRDQ
+463 
-473 ELEIFNNA
+473 I
-481 VKSEREVK
+481 KSYPRPVHP
-489 SGSKNIHDGG
+489 SPGS
-499 SHETC
+499 
-504 EEEDQEMQESV
+504 
-515 DIPVSFIAGHYEGLK
+515 F
-530 ENITAIS
+530 
-537 SKMVNNEVPYDSSK
+537 SKPSQMTPP
-551 KGDGSEH
+551 
-558 EEINEFQNTNEL
+558 L
-570 LHTDGNEKIRCK
+570 LGFK
-582 NCSSFEGSE
+582 
-591 MTAWK
+591 
-596 KGASPSVL
+596 
-604 NSCYIKEENP
+604 
-614 NLVDDIFE
+614 
-622 SDDDPWSETENPRCE
+622 
-637 NRRQDSE
+637 Q
-644 KLRFVGD
+644 
-651 QNAGKEQ
+651 
-658 CKNSKELGN
+658 
-667 TVCETLEPES
+667 
-677 ENLPVNSGD
+677 
-686 ENLKEAFQPSIKEE
+686 EE
-700 SSEEEDDIEQPQ
+700 SSEEEGDIEQPQ
-712 ISNVGDKNLICSGNR
+712 ISNVGDKSLICNGNR

-736 PVRKVLG
+736 PIRKDTMSVLG

-788 PNEGFC
+788 PSEGFC

-890 ASEVIPPRLEEMSKP
+890 ASEVIPPRLEEMSKA

-940 MPSPDEEQEDAGENC
+940 MPSPDEEREDAGENC
-955 KKQDKH
+955 KK
-961 ILGTT
+961 
-966 NLTEK
+966 
-971 TASDNQ
+971 
-977 TDKTEISFPHPK
+977 
-989 TKTEPLKQN
+989 
-998 EDSHG
+998 
-1003 DDVQLNPKLWEERYE
+1003 R
-1018 KMWVENDK
+1018 
-1026 REVKTNFKSI
+1026 
-1036 TAELKKMFGEIKE
+1036 
-1049 VQQTAPMEGTL
+1049 
-1060 QDGFSEELESI
+1060 
-1071 HKAPH
+1071 
-1076 NLTKPTSRIEERSE
+1076 
-1090 FMDLCSVLEQKAS
+1090 
-1103 SNENV
+1103 
-1108 ISYALN
+1108 
-1114 SSSHEHPNQYIIR
+1114 
-1127 LCENDNK
+1127 
-1134 LCTEHVW
+1134 
-1141 NVNEEGFT
+1141 
-1149 NNAESTKVAVNKER
+1149 
-1163 GDQIAAMEIEEN
+1163 
-1175 VDGNISDLENSP
+1175 
-1187 GCSLKHS
+1187 
-1194 LKESILDKRANI
+1194 
-1206 PDVVRPVS
+1206 
-1214 TDDKSTLLAVA
+1214 
-1225 KNKLGKDTCYFNDIP
+1225 
-1240 KDCFVGNPK
+1240 
-1249 TSNTEIESNLGNS
+1249 
-1262 RQSRDETLKRLLD
+1262 
-1275 EELEQ
+1275 
-1280 DMERFKNEVGM
+1280 
-1291 LQIVFLALEKE
+1291 
-1302 KVQLQKEVEKEKRK
+1302 VEKEKRK

-1340 QMKQKGTVKG
+1340 QMKQKLTIKG

-1361 TEEEKHTKNSI
+1361 TEEKHTKNSI
-1372 SSKEREKLIQIP
+1372 SSKERAKLIQIP

-1396 AKKNENKK
+1396 AKKNENKTH
-1404 RISKQRG
+1404 ISKQRG

-1444 TVDERNKIGKQM
+1444 TVDERNKIGKKM
-1456 DVADDFDEL
+1456 DVAEDFDEL

-1475 FELSASTYRDAV
+1475 FELPTSTCRDAM
-1487 LLIEQLSMDGKDSI
+1487 LLIEQLSMDGKADSI

-1549 ELKSRLDHQKVE
+1549 ELKSMLDHQKME

-1656 LNNHLWR
+1656 LNSHLWR

-1680 VPDNL
+1680 VPDNQ

-1693 NQKLQDEIAILRLEL
+1693 NQKLQDEVAILRLEL

-1780 RLETETESF
+1780 RLETEMESF

-1794 SAVQELECCRKSKT
+1794 SAVQELECCRKSKN

-1867 REKTLLLESAQRD
+1867 REKTLLLESTQRD
-1880 LSYAQCQAKELD
+1880 LSHAQCQAKELD

-1924 LLRQQLEDMQNKGII
+1924 LLRQQLEDVQNKGII

-1947 QDRFSD
+1947 QDKFSD

-1960 DTEKQIHMMEERNKE
+1960 DTEKQINMMEERNKE

-2288 VSRLRTKI
+2288 VSRLRTTI

-2311 QLESTNRDLRE
+2311 QLESTNCDLRE

-2422 LESELAR
+2422 LESELAK

-2473 ERIAEANAKLLHERH
+2473 ERIADANAKLLHERH

-2499 NGGLSASPVLDTTQL
+2499 NGSLSASPVLDTTQF

-2572 LENGSVRVSPV
+2572 LETGSVRVSPV

>member
-1 MKKIFSFGKKK
+1 MKKIFGFGKKK
-12 KGQSPSSRASLPG
+12 KGQSPACRASLPG
-25 VPGGGGYELREKELG
+25 VGYELREKELG

-50 LGRLQQLLKK
+50 LGKLQQLLKK
-60 NDINQLDKENRT
+60 HDINQLDKENRT

-78 ANGHSDVVT
+78 ANGHLDVVT
-87 YLVDNKCKLNLCDND
+87 YLVDNKCKLNLCDNN

-127 DPNLVDVNS
+127 EPNLVDVNS
-136 STALHLAAQTANI
+136 NTALHLAAQTANI
-149 SLAVLLLEYNAHIEA
+149 SLVVQLLEYNAHIDS

-181 QEMVEFLLRKGAD
+181 QEMVEFLLKKGAD

-233 NGWTSEDYALIGGYS
+233 NGWTSEDHARIGGYS
-248 GLSKQLSE
+248 SLSKQLSE

-295 DKEEMQQSPSQTS
+295 DKEEMQQSPNQTS

-322 GDSVRSSKKDEGD
+322 GDSVRSSEKDEGD

-354 KPSLTLLMNSSQQ
+354 KPSLTLLMNSSHQ
-367 FKKNNGEDIRIGSPQ
+367 FKKNIGEKSSIMRTEHIAISQQNKSDCEAEDVIESPPKPFPQ
-382 SSRQNLKQVTRNHT
+382 
-396 NLNKKE
+396 
-402 CKELTNEDISEA
+402 
-414 SEQEKGELEEEEE
+414 
-427 EEDDEEEFSQEE
+427 
-439 KEDEDTEDEEGG
+439 
-451 QDDYT
+451 
-456 EDEEEEY
+456 
-463 VGKLEHKRDQ
+463 
-473 ELEIFNNA
+473 
-481 VKSEREVK
+481 VKSYPRPVHP
-489 SGSKNIHDGG
+489 SPGS
-499 SHETC
+499 
-504 EEEDQEMQESV
+504 
-515 DIPVSFIAGHYEGLK
+515 F
-530 ENITAIS
+530 
-537 SKMVNNEVPYDSSK
+537 SKPSQMTPP
-551 KGDGSEH
+551 
-558 EEINEFQNTNEL
+558 L
-570 LHTDGNEKIRCK
+570 LGFK
-582 NCSSFEGSE
+582 
-591 MTAWK
+591 
-596 KGASPSVL
+596 
-604 NSCYIKEENP
+604 
-614 NLVDDIFE
+614 
-622 SDDDPWSETENPRCE
+622 
-637 NRRQDSE
+637 Q
-644 KLRFVGD
+644 
-651 QNAGKEQ
+651 
-658 CKNSKELGN
+658 
-667 TVCETLEPES
+667 
-677 ENLPVNSGD
+677 
-686 ENLKEAFQPSIKEE
+686 EE

-712 ISNVGDKNLICSGNR
+712 ISNVVDKSLICSGNR

-736 PVRKVLG
+736 AIRKDTMSVLG
-743 LEEEE
+743 LDEEE

-767 VNLLISSAVRTET
+767 VNLLISSAIRTDT

-794 EKNLDSQ
+794 EKTLDSQ

-808 LETNDTSSCPA
+808 LETHDTSSCPA

-845 DVSDWDSTS
+845 DASDWDSTS

-860 PGTKSPNVLTFGN
+860 PGTKSPKVLTFGN
-873 PSSLLPMLTA
+873 PSSSLSTLTA

-890 ASEVIPPRLEEMSKP
+890 ASGVIPSRLEEMSKA

-940 MPSPDEEQEDAGENC
+940 MPSPDEEREDAGENC
-955 KKQDKH
+955 KKQDKY
-961 ILGTT
+961 ILDTT

-989 TKTEPLKQN
+989 MKTEPLKQN

-1018 KMWVENDK
+1018 KMWVENEK

-1036 TAELKKMFGEIKE
+1036 TAELKQMFGEITGNEFQK
-1049 VQQTAPMEGTL
+1049 TMPMEGTL

-1071 HKAPH
+1071 HEAPH
-1076 NLTKPTSRIEERSE
+1076 NLTKPTSRIEGRSE
-1090 FMDLCSVLEQKAS
+1090 CMDLCSVLEQKES

-1114 SSSHEHPNQYIIR
+1114 SSSHEHPNQYSIR
-1127 LCENDNK
+1127 LCEKDNK
-1134 LCTEHVW
+1134 PCTEHIW
-1141 NVNEEGFT
+1141 NANEEGFT

-1163 GDQIAAMEIEEN
+1163 EDQIAAMETEEN
-1175 VDGNISDLENSP
+1175 VDGNISNLENSP
-1187 GCSLKHS
+1187 GHSPKHS

-1225 KNKLGKDTCYFNDIP
+1225 KIKRGKDSYYFKDNIP

-1249 TSNTEIESNLGNS
+1249 TSSTEIESNLGNS
-1262 RQSRDETLKRLLD
+1262 RQSHDETLKRPLD

-1302 KVQLQKEVEKEKRK
+1302 KVQLQKEVEEEKRK
-1316 QKCGEREDAYKSYMQ
+1316 QKCGEMLAMEKREDTYKSYMQ

-1340 QMKQKGTVKG
+1340 QMKQKLAIKG

-1361 TEEEKHTKNSI
+1361 TEEEKHMKNSI
-1372 SSKEREKLIQIP
+1372 PSKERAKLIQIP

-1396 AKKNENKK
+1396 VKKNENKK

-1421 QFQILDDS
+1421 QFQVLDDS
-1429 TLSETSQDEGRPGAR
+1429 TLSETSQDEGRPGAK

-1475 FELSASTYRDAV
+1475 LELPTSTYRDAM
-1487 LLIEQLSMDGKDSI
+1487 LLIEQLCMDGKDSI

-1513 ERLIER
+1513 ERLIDH

-1541 QAVLEETR
+1541 QTVLEETR
-1549 ELKSRLDHQKVE
+1549 ELKSMLDHQKME

-1567 SLKFTLKQEEEKRL
+1567 SLKFTLKQEEEKRM
-1581 SIEMLYDK
+1581 SAEMLYEK

-1631 VEEERNETQRQLSQ
+1631 VEEERNEIQRQLSQ

-1656 LNNHLWR
+1656 LNNHLWK

-1668 EETKITA
+1668 EETKITV

-1680 VPDNL
+1680 VPDNQ

-1693 NQKLQDEIAILRLEL
+1693 NQILQDEIAILRLEL

-1725 NEVLKEKNEDLRKE
+1725 NEVLREKNEDLRKE

-1780 RLETETESF
+1780 RLETEMESF

-1794 SAVQELECCRKSKT
+1794 SAVQELECCRKSKS

-1817 RDEWLRLQ
+1817 HDEWLRLQ

-1837 TNNILSQQL
+1837 SNTILSQQL

-1862 VTHTF
+1862 VTHTL
-1867 REKTLLLESAQRD
+1867 REKTLLLESTQRD
-1880 LSYAQCQAKELD
+1880 LSHAQCQAKELD
-1892 YARQT
+1892 HARQI

-1915 LAQLQSENV
+1915 LAQLQSENI

-1960 DTEKQIHMMEERNKE
+1960 DTEKQVHMMEERNKE

-1989 YETEK
+1989 YDTEK

-2030 DLEEDKL
+2030 DLEDDKL

-2123 TIRIEVLQKDL
+2123 TSRIEVLQKDL
-2134 QDSASVHNRL
+2134 RDSASVHNRL

-2219 KLVELKRSVEARL
+2219 KLVELKRSVDVRL

-2264 NGESVS
+2264 TGECVS

-2288 VSRLRTKI
+2288 VSRLRTKT

-2347 VATLKHQ
+2347 VANLKHQ
-2354 VETNMMDHSQLEQY
+2354 VETNMMDHSQIEQY

-2401 EQIRTTNNTSL
+2401 EQIRTTNNASL

-2449 RYKELYLEELK
+2449 RYKDLYLEELK

-2499 NGGLSASPVLDTTQL
+2499 NGSLAASPVLDTTQL

-2572 LENGSVRVSPV
+2572 LETGSVRVSPV